1 MVCAEFSVCFWHCS
15 WSSHFCP
22 RLRWQRIRRGLTKPS
37 PRPSQWTGTRRRP
50 IPPAQEQPKNE
61 NPPAPEE
68 PKTFTVT
75 YTDGVG
81 GAVFDN
87 EVHSNLPSGTATPAF
102 SGSLAREGYTFAGW
116 NPAVAE
122 TVTADVTYAAK
133 WEEGKTGPRRVTL
146 PTIPG
151 PDVDLAALD
160 TGHKIDVRFTVLY
173 VGDEFNI
180 GYNYGSSEKTKFVCQ
195 YKTNHS
201 DTAYNNHTIAISDI
215 KAAASRASVNS
226 GYQIVGWSKESNANP
241 TTWSLNKSG
250 TTACN
255 KGSTIYLVAKNPNP
269 TTKYTYTLNYDA
281 NGGTGAPSADSWS
294 TTDASI
300 RYHSFTVKNTIPTRE
315 GYVFKGWKAKDGADT
330 IYAGGALCSV
340 SQQGNDVVKNGNTWT
355 RTLYAVWEEAVPS
368 KPEWSDIR
376 REMQK
381 VSVHVTCINPDVNHT
396 EKTYSYKESN
406 DDTIGSVQDSAGSY
420 TCTVTVHLGRY
431 RLQYNQ
437 DFNREHE
444 FASSLTADVV
454 LQYNGTGWVIAS
466 ALPLELKLT
475 CGSAPTPNPPG
486 SDVLNSLKVLVKCD
500 SKTYHF
506 EKPYKMDDGDYRL
519 EKVDDNTYT
528 VIVLADKYVEKYNA
542 VYPGHT
548 LFDNNTKT
556 IKLVYRYGAWT
567 VVGSNGVTFNVSCEQ
582 KYTVT
587 YTDGVD
593 GEVIFADQVSYK
605 KPGEKTPKFRGT
617 PTRTGYKF
625 IGWEPAVVGT
635 VTANATYTAQWVS
648 ISDLDPAPELVSS
661 LYMNFQCTNENA
673 SHDHRSEM
681 IAIGYGIGAGGV
693 IVTDAA
699 GNPVYNKDGNITA
712 VITFYQDSGFLNEYN
727 KRTGVAHR
735 YADYEPKTKSVDG
748 VLIGEVFHMYK
759 KDYPVVFDVV
769 CGSLYTVT
777 YKDGTNGTVFADDV
791 HSNLNANA
799 ATPAFVGGT
808 PTRPGYVFTG
818 WNPAV
823 AATVTGNATY
833 TAVWEKDANGNGK
846 PDKDEEKYT
855 VTYTDGVE
863 NEEIFADETYSDLLS
878 GTATPAFN
886 GTPTR
891 KGYAFTGWNPA
902 VAATVTGNA
911 TYAAVWEEAAPPKP
925 DKPTPP
931 TDEIGGATVAVKCIT
946 GHGDLSW
953 KIDSSTFTVG
963 EVTGD
968 DTTGYTCTVTVQAEV
983 YVNAFNSDKKANG
996 VKHTLADDAEK
1007 TFTMTYVNGA
1017 WTGPTNPAVTFEV
1030 KCEEELVPVHLVIYR
1045 NGDTSKAYKD
1055 VALESQPKGHVIDL
1069 STIDIADYYTG
1080 NYEFYGWYD
1089 DGAWNNYKANPAN
1102 PPAGL
1107 KEKTVN
1113 GWTNLKCMVYDKYQ
1127 VVYFQSE
1134 EALRD
1139 FQNDHSKTEGRL
1151 YSTTALFGSTLPT
1164 ADAPTPTRTGYTFKF
1179 WSREGQN
1186 GDVTGQTV
1194 NGWTNLYAVWEKNT
1208 YTVTYTDGVDGEAF
1222 ADQAYTAKYEDA
1234 TPAFEGTPTRKGF
1247 VFDGWN
1253 PEVAETVTEDVTYTA
1268 QWKPVQPDKKA
1279 IEGAIG
1285 RGVAV
1290 VCDNQNV
1297 KHGAK
1302 AYKVT
1307 LGEYTAS
1314 NVMGTAA
1321 DGYTCTVTVRA
1332 AKFIEKYSSDM
1343 SDAVHT
1349 LIAGEPA
1356 EKTIELKWNGEK
1368 WVAETELPVT
1378 FHTLCPPEQPSKK
1391 DIEGAIGRGVK
1402 IVCDNQNVKHGG
1414 KDYKPTQG
1422 EYTVSDVTG
1431 TASEGYTCTIT
1442 VKAAKIIEKYSSDM
1456 GKTHALIVGEQAEKT
1471 VELKWDGEK
1480 WVAKTELP
1488 ITFHVECP
1496 PEKPT
1501 YDELKGLGINAKV
1514 DCTTTTAHNGKSYT
1528 LIEDTYNVSDP
1539 ERKGTAYTCI
1549 LTVNAKDYV
1558 AKYNAEENV
1567 GPHTLDDRDS
1577 KTIELTWNGEKWTA
1591 AETSVT
1597 FNVKCELLT
1606 VTYTDGVKGEEVF
1619 ADVVYND
1626 IPYGTNTPAFGTK
1639 DPTRKG
1645 YKFLGWEPVV
1655 ADTVTENA
1663 TYVAQW
1669 EKLYTV
1675 TYTDGAKGKA
1685 FEDQVFTDLESGTKT
1700 PEFNGTPTRK
1710 GYKFL
1715 GWEPVVADTVTE
1727 NVTYTAPVGRT
1738 LHRYLHR
1745 RREGQGVQGSG
1756 LQRS

>member
-1 MVCAEFSVCFWHCS
+1 MDRQMKGEYFKMKNHGLRRFFSLLLALFMVFTLLPTTALAED
-15 WSSHFCP
+15 
-22 RLRWQRIRRGLTKPS
+22 T
-37 PRPSQWTGTRRRP
+37 TGADGTQP
-50 IPPAQEQPKNE
+50 KTVVVDEGEKKTDPPAQEQPKNE

-102 SGSLAREGYTFAGW
+102 SGSLAREGYTFVGW

-315 GYVFKGWKAKDGADT
+315 GYVFKGWKANDGSDT
-330 IYAGGALCSV
+330 IYTGGMTCAV
-340 SQQGNDVVKNGNTWT
+340 SQYGNDVVKNGNTWT
-355 RTLYAVWEEAVPS
+355 RTLYAVWEEVAPPMPD
-368 KPEWSDIR
+368 KPTAPGEGDLSGLIDNI
-376 REMQK
+376 
-381 VSVHVTCINPDVNHT
+381 TVNCTNEAATHELKAKGYT
-396 EKTYSYKESN
+396 LIS
-406 DDTIGSVQDSAGSY
+406 GSY
-420 TCTVTVHLGRY
+420 TTNEVAG
-431 RLQYNQ
+431 
-437 DFNREHE
+437 DAE
-444 FASSLTADVV
+444 
-454 LQYNGTGWVIAS
+454 NG
-466 ALPLELKLT
+466 
-475 CGSAPTPNPPG
+475 
-486 SDVLNSLKVLVKCD
+486 
-500 SKTYHF
+500 Y
-506 EKPYKMDDGDYRL
+506 
-519 EKVDDNTYT
+519 TYT
-528 VIVLADKYVEKYNA
+528 VTINSQKYVEQFDADTGAAHDPKDASATVTLKY
-542 VYPGHT
+542 T
-548 LFDNNTKT
+548 DN
-556 IKLVYRYGAWT
+556 GWT
-567 VVGSNGVTFNVSCEQ
+567 VTS
-582 KYTVT
+582 
-587 YTDGVD
+587 
-593 GEVIFADQVSYK
+593 
-605 KPGEKTPKFRGT
+605 GT
-617 PTRTGYKF
+617 
-625 IGWEPAVVGT
+625 
-635 VTANATYTAQWVS
+635 
-648 ISDLDPAPELVSS
+648 
-661 LYMNFQCTNENA
+661 
-673 SHDHRSEM
+673 
-681 IAIGYGIGAGGV
+681 
-693 IVTDAA
+693 
-699 GNPVYNKDGNITA
+699 
-712 VITFYQDSGFLNEYN
+712 
-727 KRTGVAHR
+727 
-735 YADYEPKTKSVDG
+735 
-748 VLIGEVFHMYK
+748 
-759 KDYPVVFDVV
+759 PVVFDVA
-769 CGSLYTVT
+769 CVT
-777 YKDGTNGTVFADDV
+777 EIVPPAKPGAEDLAKLEAPVEVACTTKPET
-791 HSNLNANA
+791 HNA
-799 ATPAFVGGT
+799 ARFPLIEGT
-808 PTRPGYVFTG
+808 YNIGDVS
-818 WNPAV
+818 
-823 AATVTGNATY
+823 GN
-833 TAVWEKDANGNGK
+833 E
-846 PDKDEEKYT
+846 
-855 VTYTDGVE
+855 TD
-863 NEEIFADETYSDLLS
+863 
-878 GTATPAFN
+878 
-886 GTPTR
+886 
-891 KGYAFTGWNPA
+891 
-902 VAATVTGNA
+902 
-911 TYAAVWEEAAPPKP
+911 
-925 DKPTPP
+925 
-931 TDEIGGATVAVKCIT
+931 
-946 GHGDLSW
+946 
-953 KIDSSTFTVG
+953 
-963 EVTGD
+963 
-968 DTTGYTCTVTVQAEV
+968 GYTCDIIITADEYVTK
-983 YVNAFNSDKKANG
+983 YNTDFG
-996 VKHTLADDAEK
+996 KHTLTGDNTK
-1007 TFTMTYVNGA
+1007 PLTLKYVEGRWVVND
-1017 WTGPTNPAVTFEV
+1017 PVTFPVE
-1030 KCEEELVPVHLVIYR
+1030 CEEELFPVHLVIYR

-1089 DGAWNNYKANPAN
+1089 DGLFNIYKSDPAN

-1134 EALRD
+1134 EAWRD

-1208 YTVTYTDGVDGEAF
+1208 YTVTYTDGVNGEAF

-1234 TPAFEGTPTRKGF
+1234 TPAFEGTPARAGYKFLGWEPTVAETVTENATYVAQWEKLYTVTYTDGVGEKAFKDDVHSDLEKDTPTPAFSGDTPTRKGF
-1247 VFDGWN
+1247 VFDGWT

-1285 RGVAV
+1285 RGVTV

-1297 KHGAK
+1297 NHGEK
-1302 AYKVT
+1302 KYKPT
-1307 LGEYTAS
+1307 LGEYTVS

-1343 SDAVHT
+1343 GDAVHT

-1402 IVCDNQNVKHGG
+1402 IVCDNQNVNHWG

-1431 TASEGYTCTIT
+1431 TASEGYTCTVT
-1442 VKAAKIIEKYSSDM
+1442 VKAAKIVEKYGSDF
-1456 GKTHALIVGEQAEKT
+1456 GKPHDLIIGEAAEKT

-1619 ADVVYND
+1619 EDVVYKD
-1626 IPYGTNTPAFGTK
+1626 IPYGTSTPAFGTK
-1639 DPTRKG
+1639 DPTREG
-1645 YKFLGWEPVV
+1645 YKFVGWEPEV
-1655 ADTVTENA
+1655 AETVTKNV
-1663 TYVAQW
+1663 TYTAKW

-1685 FEDQVFTDLESGTKT
+1685 FKDQVYKDLESGTDT
-1700 PEFNGTPTRK
+1700 PKFDGKPTRK
-1710 GYKFL
+1710 GYTFT
-1715 GWEPVVADTVTE
+1715 GWSPKVTDTVTKD
-1727 NVTYTAPVGRT
+1727 VTYVAQWKSVKNGKDNIPKTGDSEIVMV
-1738 LHRYLHR
+1738 L
-1745 RREGQGVQGSG
+1745 GSVLLFSFCG
-1756 LQRS
+1756 AAAVSVYDRKRKHF

>member
-1 MVCAEFSVCFWHCS
+1 MTA
-15 WSSHFCP
+15 
-22 RLRWQRIRRGLTKPS
+22 
-37 PRPSQWTGTRRRP
+37 
-50 IPPAQEQPKNE
+50 N
-61 NPPAPEE
+61 
-68 PKTFTVT
+68 VT
-75 YTDGVG
+75 YV
-81 GAVFDN
+81 AQW
-87 EVHSNLPSGTATPAF
+87 E
-102 SGSLAREGYTFAGW
+102 AG
-116 NPAVAE
+116 NTSA
-122 TVTADVTYAAK
+122 
-133 WEEGKTGPRRVTL
+133 RRVTL
-146 PTIPG
+146 PTIPK
-151 PDVDLAALD
+151 PDPAPADLN

-255 KGSTIYLVAKNPNP
+255 KGTTIYLVAKNPNP

-300 RYHSFTVKNTIPTRE
+300 RYHSFTVKNTTPTRE
-315 GYVFKGWKAKDGADT
+315 GYVFKGWKAKDGSDT
-330 IYAGGALCSV
+330 IYTGGTLCSV
-340 SQQGNDVVKNGNTWT
+340 SQYGNDVVKNGNTWT
-355 RTLYAVWEEAVPS
+355 RTLYAVWEEDAPAQPTPLDEAGVKALLGENAVQIICTNTQISHGS
-368 KPEWSDIR
+368 KTFGLIDGTFTVHQSNNRCEVVINSFSPYVNEFNAAVSVPAGTHITDNSMAGQNRTKINLVWSDG
-376 REMQK
+376 K
-381 VSVHVTCINPDVNHT
+381 WTAADAPAKYHVLCSSQPAEPTAPGEGDLENI
-396 EKTYSYKESN
+396 EKLVRIVCDRNIHDAKEYGV
-406 DDTIGSVQDSAGSY
+406 IAGSCEFGDIDMTGDVP
-420 TCTVTVHLGRY
+420 TCPVTIQAAEYVK
-431 RLQYNQ
+431 
-437 DFNREHE
+437 
-444 FASSLTADVV
+444 A
-454 LQYNGTGWVIAS
+454 YNGTIGVEHTITGDTERLLILAWDANNNVWRPMTDTPVTFTVICPPAKPGAEDLAKLEAPVEVVCTTKPETHTAAPFS
-466 ALPLELKLT
+466 LIEGTYDIGDVSGNETDGYTCDITVTAGNYVALYNTDFGKHTLT
-475 CGSAPTPNPPG
+475 GDN
-486 SDVLNSLKVLVKCD
+486 
-500 SKTYHF
+500 SKT
-506 EKPYKMDDGDYRL
+506 L
-519 EKVDDNTYT
+519 T
-528 VIVLADKYVEKYNA
+528 LKYVE
-542 VYPGHT
+542 G
-548 LFDNNTKT
+548 
-556 IKLVYRYGAWT
+556 RW
-567 VVGSNGVTFNVSCEQ
+567 VVNDPVTF
-582 KYTVT
+582 
-587 YTDGVD
+587 
-593 GEVIFADQVSYK
+593 
-605 KPGEKTPKFRGT
+605 
-617 PTRTGYKF
+617 
-625 IGWEPAVVGT
+625 
-635 VTANATYTAQWVS
+635 
-648 ISDLDPAPELVSS
+648 
-661 LYMNFQCTNENA
+661 
-673 SHDHRSEM
+673 
-681 IAIGYGIGAGGV
+681 
-693 IVTDAA
+693 
-699 GNPVYNKDGNITA
+699 PV
-712 VITFYQDSGFLNEYN
+712 E
-727 KRTGVAHR
+727 
-735 YADYEPKTKSVDG
+735 
-748 VLIGEVFHMYK
+748 
-759 KDYPVVFDVV
+759 
-769 CGSLYTVT
+769 
-777 YKDGTNGTVFADDV
+777 
-791 HSNLNANA
+791 
-799 ATPAFVGGT
+799 
-808 PTRPGYVFTG
+808 
-818 WNPAV
+818 
-823 AATVTGNATY
+823 
-833 TAVWEKDANGNGK
+833 
-846 PDKDEEKYT
+846 
-855 VTYTDGVE
+855 
-863 NEEIFADETYSDLLS
+863 
-878 GTATPAFN
+878 
-886 GTPTR
+886 
-891 KGYAFTGWNPA
+891 
-902 VAATVTGNA
+902 
-911 TYAAVWEEAAPPKP
+911 
-925 DKPTPP
+925 
-931 TDEIGGATVAVKCIT
+931 
-946 GHGDLSW
+946 
-953 KIDSSTFTVG
+953 
-963 EVTGD
+963 
-968 DTTGYTCTVTVQAEV
+968 
-983 YVNAFNSDKKANG
+983 
-996 VKHTLADDAEK
+996 
-1007 TFTMTYVNGA
+1007 
-1017 WTGPTNPAVTFEV
+1017 
-1030 KCEEELVPVHLVIYR
+1030 CEEELFPVHLVIYR

-1089 DGAWNNYKANPAN
+1089 DGLFNIYKSDPAN

-1208 YTVTYTDGVDGEAF
+1208 YTVTYTDGVNGEAF

-1247 VFDGWN
+1247 VFDGWT
-1253 PEVAETVTEDVTYTA
+1253 PEVAETVTDDATYTA

-1307 LGEYTAS
+1307 LGEYTVS

-1343 SDAVHT
+1343 GDAVHT

-1402 IVCDNQNVKHGG
+1402 IVCDNQNVNHWG

-1456 GKTHALIVGEQAEKT
+1456 GKAHALIVGEQPEKT
-1471 VELKWDGEK
+1471 VELKWNGEK

-1619 ADVVYND
+1619 EDVVYKD
-1626 IPYGTNTPAFGTK
+1626 IPYGTSTPAFGTK

-1645 YKFLGWEPVV
+1645 YKFVGWEPEV
-1655 ADTVTENA
+1655 AETVTKNV
-1663 TYVAQW
+1663 TYTAKW

-1675 TYTDGAKGKA
+1675 TYTDGVKGKA
-1685 FEDQVFTDLESGTKT
+1685 FKDQVYSDLEAGTDT
-1700 PEFNGTPTRK
+1700 PKFDGKPTRK
-1710 GYKFL
+1710 GYTFT
-1715 GWEPVVADTVTE
+1715 GWSPKVTDTVTKD
-1727 NVTYTAPVGRT
+1727 VTYVAQWKSVKNGKDNIPKTGDSEIVMV
-1738 LHRYLHR
+1738 L
-1745 RREGQGVQGSG
+1745 GSVLLFSFCG
-1756 LQRS
+1756 AAAVSVYDRKRKHF

>member
-1 MVCAEFSVCFWHCS
+1 MQTVCASGMDHQMKGEYFKMKNHGLRRIFSLLLALFMVFTLL
-15 WSSHFCP
+15 P
-22 RLRWQRIRRGLTKPS
+22 TTALAEDT
-37 PRPSQWTGTRRRP
+37 TGADETQP
-50 IPPAQEQPKNE
+50 KTVVVDEGEKKTDPPAQEQPKNE

-75 YTDGVG
+75 YTDGAD

-87 EVHSNLPSGTATPAF
+87 DVHSNLPSGTATPAF
-102 SGSLAREGYTFAGW
+102 SGSLAREGYTFVGW

-133 WEEGKTGPRRVTL
+133 WEEGKTNARRVPL
-146 PTIPG
+146 PTIPK
-151 PDVDLAALD
+151 PDPAPADLN

-215 KAAASRASVNS
+215 KAAAGRASVNS

-315 GYVFKGWKAKDGADT
+315 GYVFKGWKANDGSDT
-330 IYAGGALCSV
+330 IYTGGMTCAV
-340 SQQGNDVVKNGNTWT
+340 SQYGNDVVKNGNTWT
-355 RTLYAVWEEAVPS
+355 RTLYAVWEEA
-368 KPEWSDIR
+368 
-376 REMQK
+376 
-381 VSVHVTCINPDVNHT
+381 
-396 EKTYSYKESN
+396 
-406 DDTIGSVQDSAGSY
+406 
-420 TCTVTVHLGRY
+420 
-431 RLQYNQ
+431 
-437 DFNREHE
+437 
-444 FASSLTADVV
+444 
-454 LQYNGTGWVIAS
+454 
-466 ALPLELKLT
+466 
-475 CGSAPTPNPPG
+475 
-486 SDVLNSLKVLVKCD
+486 
-500 SKTYHF
+500 
-506 EKPYKMDDGDYRL
+506 
-519 EKVDDNTYT
+519 
-528 VIVLADKYVEKYNA
+528 
-542 VYPGHT
+542 
-548 LFDNNTKT
+548 
-556 IKLVYRYGAWT
+556 
-567 VVGSNGVTFNVSCEQ
+567 
-582 KYTVT
+582 
-587 YTDGVD
+587 
-593 GEVIFADQVSYK
+593 
-605 KPGEKTPKFRGT
+605 
-617 PTRTGYKF
+617 
-625 IGWEPAVVGT
+625 
-635 VTANATYTAQWVS
+635 
-648 ISDLDPAPELVSS
+648 
-661 LYMNFQCTNENA
+661 
-673 SHDHRSEM
+673 
-681 IAIGYGIGAGGV
+681 
-693 IVTDAA
+693 
-699 GNPVYNKDGNITA
+699 
-712 VITFYQDSGFLNEYN
+712 
-727 KRTGVAHR
+727 
-735 YADYEPKTKSVDG
+735 
-748 VLIGEVFHMYK
+748 
-759 KDYPVVFDVV
+759 
-769 CGSLYTVT
+769 
-777 YKDGTNGTVFADDV
+777 
-791 HSNLNANA
+791 
-799 ATPAFVGGT
+799 
-808 PTRPGYVFTG
+808 
-818 WNPAV
+818 
-823 AATVTGNATY
+823 
-833 TAVWEKDANGNGK
+833 
-846 PDKDEEKYT
+846 
-855 VTYTDGVE
+855 
-863 NEEIFADETYSDLLS
+863 
-878 GTATPAFN
+878 
-886 GTPTR
+886 
-891 KGYAFTGWNPA
+891 
-902 VAATVTGNA
+902 
-911 TYAAVWEEAAPPKP
+911 APPKP
-925 DKPTPP
+925 DKPTAPG
-931 TDEIGGATVAVKCIT
+931 E
-946 GHGDLSW
+946 GDLSGL
-953 KIDSSTFTVG
+953 IGQITVNCTNG
-963 EVTGD
+963 KAAHELKTKGYTLISGSYTTSEVAGD
-968 DTTGYTCTVTVQAEV
+968 AENGYTCTVTINSQKYVEQFDTDTGAAHTPKDAAATVTLKHTDNGWAVERGVPVVFNVVCVTEIVPPAKPGAEDLANLEAPV
-983 YVNAFNSDKKANG
+983 EVVCTTKPETHAAAHFSLGDGTYTIGDVAGNKTDGYTCDITVTADRYVWWYNLDYG
-996 VKHTLADDAEK
+996 KHTLTGDNTK
-1007 TFTMTYVNGA
+1007 TLTLKYVEGQ
-1017 WTGPTNPAVTFEV
+1017 WAVDTPITFPVE
-1030 KCEEELVPVHLVIYR
+1030 CEEELFPVHLVIYR

-1055 VALESQPKGHVIDL
+1055 IPLESQPKGHVIDL

-1151 YSTTALFGSTLPT
+1151 YSTTAPFGSTLPT

-1208 YTVTYTDGVDGEAF
+1208 YTVTYTDGVNGEAF
-1222 ADQAYTAKYEDA
+1222 ADQTYTAKYEDA
-1234 TPAFEGTPTRKGF
+1234 TPTFEGTPARKGF

-1253 PEVAETVTEDVTYTA
+1253 PEVAETVTDNATYTA

-1307 LGEYTAS
+1307 LGEYTVS
-1314 NVMGTAA
+1314 DVMGTAA

-1343 SDAVHT
+1343 GDAVHT

-1391 DIEGAIGRGVK
+1391 DIEGAIGRGVR
-1402 IVCDNQNVKHGG
+1402 IVCDNQNVNHWA

-1442 VKAAKIIEKYSSDM
+1442 VKAAKIVEKYGSDF
-1456 GKTHALIVGEQAEKT
+1456 GKPHDLIIGEAAEKT

-1514 DCTTTTAHNGKSYT
+1514 DCTTTTAHNDKSYT
-1528 LIEDTYNVSDP
+1528 LIEGTYEVSDP

-1619 ADVVYND
+1619 EDVVYKD
-1626 IPYGTNTPAFGTK
+1626 IPYGTSTPAFGTK
-1639 DPTRKG
+1639 DPTREG
-1645 YKFLGWEPVV
+1645 YKFVGWEPEV
-1655 ADTVTENA
+1655 AETVTENV
-1663 TYVAQW
+1663 TYTAKW

-1685 FEDQVFTDLESGTKT
+1685 FKDQVYSDLEAGTDT
-1700 PEFNGTPTRK
+1700 PKFDGKPTRK
-1710 GYKFL
+1710 GYTFT
-1715 GWEPVVADTVTE
+1715 GWSPKVTDTVTKD
-1727 NVTYTAPVGRT
+1727 VTYVAQWKSVKNGKDNIPKTGDSEIVMV
-1738 LHRYLHR
+1738 L
-1745 RREGQGVQGSG
+1745 GSILLFSFCG
-1756 LQRS
+1756 AAAVSVYDRKRKHF

>member
-1 MVCAEFSVCFWHCS
+1 MTA
-15 WSSHFCP
+15 
-22 RLRWQRIRRGLTKPS
+22 
-37 PRPSQWTGTRRRP
+37 
-50 IPPAQEQPKNE
+50 N
-61 NPPAPEE
+61 
-68 PKTFTVT
+68 VT
-75 YTDGVG
+75 Y
-81 GAVFDN
+81 
-87 EVHSNLPSGTATPAF
+87 
-102 SGSLAREGYTFAGW
+102 
-116 NPAVAE
+116 VAQ
-122 TVTADVTYAAK
+122 
-133 WEEGKTGPRRVTL
+133 WEAGKTSARRVTL
-146 PTIPG
+146 PTIPA
-151 PDVDLAALD
+151 PDPAPAALN
-160 TGHKIDVRFTVLY
+160 TGHKIDVTFTVLY
-173 VGDEFNI
+173 VGDEFRI

-195 YKTNHS
+195 YSSNHS

-215 KAAASRASVNS
+215 KAAAGRATVNS
-226 GYQIVGWSKESNANP
+226 GYTIVGWSKESNANP

-294 TTDASI
+294 TTDAAI

-315 GYVFKGWKAKDGADT
+315 GYVFKGWKAKDGSDT
-330 IYAGGALCSV
+330 IYTGGTLCSV

-355 RTLYAVWEEAVPS
+355 RTLYAVWEEDAPAKPTAPDNDTVKALLGENAVQIICTNAQIGHGS
-368 KPEWSDIR
+368 KTFGLIDGTFTVYQSNNRCEVVINSLSPYVNEFNAAVSVPAGTHITDNSMAGQNRTKINLVWSDG
-376 REMQK
+376 K
-381 VSVHVTCINPDVNHT
+381 WTAADAPAKYHVLCSLQPVEPTTPGEGDLENI
-396 EKTYSYKESN
+396 EKLVRIVCDRNIHDAKEYGV
-406 DDTIGSVQDSAGSY
+406 IAGSCEFGGIDMTGDVP
-420 TCTVTVHLGRY
+420 TCPVTIRAAKYV
-431 RLQYNQ
+431 
-437 DFNREHE
+437 E
-444 FASSLTADVV
+444 A
-454 LQYNGTGWVIAS
+454 YNGTIGVEHTITGDTERLLILAWDANNNVWRPMTDTPVTFTVVCPPAKPG
-466 ALPLELKLT
+466 AEDLAKLEAPVEVACTTKPETHAAARFSLIEGTYDIGDVSGNETDGYTCDIIITADEYVTKYNTDFGKHTLT
-475 CGSAPTPNPPG
+475 G
-486 SDVLNSLKVLVKCD
+486 
-500 SKTYHF
+500 
-506 EKPYKMDDGDYRL
+506 
-519 EKVDDNTYT
+519 DNTKPLT
-528 VIVLADKYVEKYNA
+528 LKYVE
-542 VYPGHT
+542 G
-548 LFDNNTKT
+548 
-556 IKLVYRYGAWT
+556 RW
-567 VVGSNGVTFNVSCEQ
+567 VVNDPVTF
-582 KYTVT
+582 
-587 YTDGVD
+587 
-593 GEVIFADQVSYK
+593 
-605 KPGEKTPKFRGT
+605 
-617 PTRTGYKF
+617 
-625 IGWEPAVVGT
+625 AV
-635 VTANATYTAQWVS
+635 
-648 ISDLDPAPELVSS
+648 E
-661 LYMNFQCTNENA
+661 
-673 SHDHRSEM
+673 
-681 IAIGYGIGAGGV
+681 
-693 IVTDAA
+693 
-699 GNPVYNKDGNITA
+699 
-712 VITFYQDSGFLNEYN
+712 
-727 KRTGVAHR
+727 
-735 YADYEPKTKSVDG
+735 
-748 VLIGEVFHMYK
+748 
-759 KDYPVVFDVV
+759 
-769 CGSLYTVT
+769 
-777 YKDGTNGTVFADDV
+777 
-791 HSNLNANA
+791 
-799 ATPAFVGGT
+799 
-808 PTRPGYVFTG
+808 
-818 WNPAV
+818 
-823 AATVTGNATY
+823 
-833 TAVWEKDANGNGK
+833 
-846 PDKDEEKYT
+846 
-855 VTYTDGVE
+855 
-863 NEEIFADETYSDLLS
+863 
-878 GTATPAFN
+878 
-886 GTPTR
+886 
-891 KGYAFTGWNPA
+891 
-902 VAATVTGNA
+902 
-911 TYAAVWEEAAPPKP
+911 
-925 DKPTPP
+925 
-931 TDEIGGATVAVKCIT
+931 
-946 GHGDLSW
+946 
-953 KIDSSTFTVG
+953 
-963 EVTGD
+963 
-968 DTTGYTCTVTVQAEV
+968 
-983 YVNAFNSDKKANG
+983 
-996 VKHTLADDAEK
+996 
-1007 TFTMTYVNGA
+1007 
-1017 WTGPTNPAVTFEV
+1017 
-1030 KCEEELVPVHLVIYR
+1030 CEEELFPVHLVIYR
-1045 NGDTSKAYKD
+1045 NGNTKTAYKD
-1055 VALESQPKGHVIDL
+1055 IALESQPKGHVIDL

-1089 DGAWNNYKANPAN
+1089 DGLFNIYKSDPAN

-1186 GDVTGQTV
+1186 SDVTGQTV

-1208 YTVTYTDGVDGEAF
+1208 YTVTYTDGVNGEAF

-1234 TPAFEGTPTRKGF
+1234 TPAFEGTPARAGYKFLGWEPTVAETVTENATYVAQWEKLYTVTYTDGVGGKAFKDDVHSDLEKDTPTPAFSGDTPTRKGF

-1297 KHGAK
+1297 KHGEK
-1302 AYKVT
+1302 KYKPT
-1307 LGEYTAS
+1307 LGEYTVS
-1314 NVMGTAA
+1314 DVMGTAA
-1321 DGYTCTVTVRA
+1321 DGYTCTVTVKA

-1402 IVCDNQNVKHGG
+1402 IVCDNQNVNHWG

-1431 TASEGYTCTIT
+1431 TASEGYTCTVT

-1456 GKTHALIVGEQAEKT
+1456 GKTHELIIGEQAEKA
-1471 VELKWDGEK
+1471 VELKWNGEK

-1528 LIEDTYNVSDP
+1528 LIEGTYNVSDP

-1619 ADVVYND
+1619 ADVVYKD
-1626 IPYGTNTPAFGTK
+1626 IPYGTSTPAFGTK

-1645 YKFLGWEPVV
+1645 YKFVGWEPEV
-1655 ADTVTENA
+1655 AETVTKNV
-1663 TYVAQW
+1663 TYTAKW

-1685 FEDQVFTDLESGTKT
+1685 FKDQVYSDLEAGTDT
-1700 PEFNGTPTRK
+1700 PKFDGKPTRK
-1710 GYKFL
+1710 GYTFT
-1715 GWEPVVADTVTE
+1715 GWSPKVTDTVTKD
-1727 NVTYTAPVGRT
+1727 VTYVAQWKSVKNGKDNIPKTGDSEIVMV
-1738 LHRYLHR
+1738 L
-1745 RREGQGVQGSG
+1745 GSVLLFSFCG
-1756 LQRS
+1756 AAAVSVYDRKRKHF

>member
-1 MVCAEFSVCFWHCS
+1 MKGEYFKMKSHGLRRIFSLFLALFMVFTLLPTTALAED
-15 WSSHFCP
+15 
-22 RLRWQRIRRGLTKPS
+22 T
-37 PRPSQWTGTRRRP
+37 TGADETQP
-50 IPPAQEQPKNE
+50 KTVVVDEGEKKTDPPAQEQPKNE

-102 SGSLAREGYTFAGW
+102 SGSLAREGYTFVGW

-294 TTDASI
+294 TTDAAI

-315 GYVFKGWKAKDGADT
+315 GYVFKGWKAKDGSDT
-330 IYAGGALCSV
+330 IYTGGTLCSV
-340 SQQGNDVVKNGNTWT
+340 SQYGNDVVKNGNTWT
-355 RTLYAVWEEAVPS
+355 RTLYAVWEEA
-368 KPEWSDIR
+368 
-376 REMQK
+376 
-381 VSVHVTCINPDVNHT
+381 T
-396 EKTYSYKESN
+396 
-406 DDTIGSVQDSAGSY
+406 
-420 TCTVTVHLGRY
+420 
-431 RLQYNQ
+431 
-437 DFNREHE
+437 
-444 FASSLTADVV
+444 
-454 LQYNGTGWVIAS
+454 
-466 ALPLELKLT
+466 
-475 CGSAPTPNPPG
+475 
-486 SDVLNSLKVLVKCD
+486 
-500 SKTYHF
+500 
-506 EKPYKMDDGDYRL
+506 
-519 EKVDDNTYT
+519 
-528 VIVLADKYVEKYNA
+528 
-542 VYPGHT
+542 
-548 LFDNNTKT
+548 
-556 IKLVYRYGAWT
+556 
-567 VVGSNGVTFNVSCEQ
+567 
-582 KYTVT
+582 
-587 YTDGVD
+587 
-593 GEVIFADQVSYK
+593 
-605 KPGEKTPKFRGT
+605 
-617 PTRTGYKF
+617 
-625 IGWEPAVVGT
+625 
-635 VTANATYTAQWVS
+635 
-648 ISDLDPAPELVSS
+648 
-661 LYMNFQCTNENA
+661 
-673 SHDHRSEM
+673 
-681 IAIGYGIGAGGV
+681 
-693 IVTDAA
+693 
-699 GNPVYNKDGNITA
+699 
-712 VITFYQDSGFLNEYN
+712 
-727 KRTGVAHR
+727 
-735 YADYEPKTKSVDG
+735 
-748 VLIGEVFHMYK
+748 
-759 KDYPVVFDVV
+759 
-769 CGSLYTVT
+769 
-777 YKDGTNGTVFADDV
+777 
-791 HSNLNANA
+791 
-799 ATPAFVGGT
+799 
-808 PTRPGYVFTG
+808 
-818 WNPAV
+818 
-823 AATVTGNATY
+823 
-833 TAVWEKDANGNGK
+833 
-846 PDKDEEKYT
+846 
-855 VTYTDGVE
+855 
-863 NEEIFADETYSDLLS
+863 
-878 GTATPAFN
+878 
-886 GTPTR
+886 
-891 KGYAFTGWNPA
+891 
-902 VAATVTGNA
+902 
-911 TYAAVWEEAAPPKP
+911 PPKP
-925 DKPTPP
+925 DKPTAPG
-931 TDEIGGATVAVKCIT
+931 E
-946 GHGDLSW
+946 GDLSGL
-953 KIDSSTFTVG
+953 IGNITVNCTNG
-963 EVTGD
+963 KAAHELKAKGYTLISGSYTTNEVAGDAENGYTYTVTINSQKYVEQFDADTGATHD
-968 DTTGYTCTVTVQAEV
+968 PKDASATVTLKYTDNGWTVTSGTPVVFNVACVTEIVPPAKPGAEDLAKLEAPVEVACTTKPETHNAVHFSLRGGTYTIGDVAGNETDGYTCDITVTADK
-983 YVNAFNSDKKANG
+983 YVARYNMDYG
-996 VKHTLADDAEK
+996 KHTLTGDNTK
-1007 TFTMTYVNGA
+1007 TLTLKYVEGQ
-1017 WTGPTNPAVTFEV
+1017 WAVDTPITFPVE
-1030 KCEEELVPVHLVIYR
+1030 CEEELFPVHLVIYR
-1045 NGDTSKAYKD
+1045 NGNTTTAYKD

-1208 YTVTYTDGVDGEAF
+1208 YTVTYTDGVNGEAF

-1234 TPAFEGTPTRKGF
+1234 TPAFEGTPARKGF
-1247 VFDGWN
+1247 VFDGWT
-1253 PEVAETVTEDVTYTA
+1253 PEVAETVTDNATYTA

-1307 LGEYTAS
+1307 LGEYTVS

-1402 IVCDNQNVKHGG
+1402 IVCDNQNVNHWG

-1619 ADVVYND
+1619 EDVVYKD
-1626 IPYGTNTPAFGTK
+1626 IPYGTSTPAFGTK
-1639 DPTRKG
+1639 DPTREG
-1645 YKFLGWEPVV
+1645 YKFVGWEPEV
-1655 ADTVTENA
+1655 AETVTENV
-1663 TYVAQW
+1663 TYTAKW

-1685 FEDQVFTDLESGTKT
+1685 FKDQVYSDLEAGTDT
-1700 PEFNGTPTRK
+1700 PKFDGKPTRK
-1710 GYKFL
+1710 GYTFT
-1715 GWEPVVADTVTE
+1715 GWSPKVTDTVTKD
-1727 NVTYTAPVGRT
+1727 VTYVAQWKSVKNGKDNIPKTGDSEIVMV
-1738 LHRYLHR
+1738 L
-1745 RREGQGVQGSG
+1745 GSVLLFSFCG
-1756 LQRS
+1756 AAAVSVYDRKRKHF

>member
-1 MVCAEFSVCFWHCS
+1 MDRQMKGEYFMMKNHGLRRIFSLFLALFMVFTLLPTTALAED
-15 WSSHFCP
+15 
-22 RLRWQRIRRGLTKPS
+22 T
-37 PRPSQWTGTRRRP
+37 TGADETP
-50 IPPAQEQPKNE
+50 PKTVVVNEGEKKTDPPAQEQPKNE

-75 YTDGVG
+75 YTDGAD
-81 GAVFDN
+81 GAVFPNQVYRDL
-87 EVHSNLPSGTATPAF
+87 SSGTPTPAF
-102 SGSLAREGYTFAGW
+102 DGTLAREGYTFAGW
-116 NPAVAE
+116 NPTVAG

-133 WEEGKTGPRRVTL
+133 WEEGKTGPRRVTV

-151 PDVDLAALD
+151 PDVDPAALD

-294 TTDASI
+294 TTDAAI

-315 GYVFKGWKAKDGADT
+315 GYVFKGWKAKDGSDT
-330 IYAGGALCSV
+330 IYTGGTLCSV

-355 RTLYAVWEEAVPS
+355 RTLYAVWEKAVPS
-368 KPEWSDIR
+368 KPQWSDIR
-376 REMQK
+376 GEMQK
-381 VSVHVTCINPDVNHT
+381 VSVHVTCSNPDVNHT

-605 KPGEKTPKFRGT
+605 KSGEKTPAFRGT

-625 IGWEPAVVGT
+625 IGWEPAVSGT

-681 IAIGYGIGAGGV
+681 IGIGFGIGAGGV

-833 TAVWEKDANGNGK
+833 TAVWEEDANGNGT

-855 VTYTDGVE
+855 VSYTDGVE
-863 NEEIFADETYSDLLS
+863 NEEIFADQVYGNLLS

-891 KGYAFTGWNPA
+891 TGYVFGGWNPA

-911 TYAAVWEEAAPPKP
+911 TYTAVWEEDANGNGTP
-925 DKPTPP
+925 DKDEEKYTVSYTDGVENEEIFADQVYGNLLSGTATP
-931 TDEIGGATVAVKCIT
+931 
-946 GHGDLSW
+946 
-953 KIDSSTFTVG
+953 
-963 EVTGD
+963 
-968 DTTGYTCTVTVQAEV
+968 
-983 YVNAFNSDKKANG
+983 AFNG
-996 VKHTLADDAEK
+996 
-1007 TFTMTYVNGA
+1007 
-1017 WTGPTNPAVTFEV
+1017 
-1030 KCEEELVPVHLVIYR
+1030 
-1045 NGDTSKAYKD
+1045 
-1055 VALESQPKGHVIDL
+1055 
-1069 STIDIADYYTG
+1069 
-1080 NYEFYGWYD
+1080 
-1089 DGAWNNYKANPAN
+1089 
-1102 PPAGL
+1102 
-1107 KEKTVN
+1107 
-1113 GWTNLKCMVYDKYQ
+1113 
-1127 VVYFQSE
+1127 
-1134 EALRD
+1134 
-1139 FQNDHSKTEGRL
+1139 
-1151 YSTTALFGSTLPT
+1151 
-1164 ADAPTPTRTGYTFKF
+1164 TPTRAGYKF
-1179 WSREGQN
+1179 LGWEPTVAET
-1186 GDVTGQTV
+1186 VTESATYVAQ
-1194 NGWTNLYAVWEKNT
+1194 WEKL
-1208 YTVTYTDGVDGEAF
+1208 YTVTYTDGVGGKAF
-1222 ADQAYTAKYEDA
+1222 KDDVHSDLEKDTK
-1234 TPAFEGTPTRKGF
+1234 TPAYKDGIPTRKGF
-1247 VFDGWN
+1247 KFLGWE
-1253 PEVAETVTEDVTYTA
+1253 PEVADTVTEDVTYTA
-1268 QWKPVQPDKKA
+1268 KW
-1279 IEGAIG
+1279 
-1285 RGVAV
+1285 
-1290 VCDNQNV
+1290 
-1297 KHGAK
+1297 
-1302 AYKVT
+1302 
-1307 LGEYTAS
+1307 GE
-1314 NVMGTAA
+1314 
-1321 DGYTCTVTVRA
+1321 
-1332 AKFIEKYSSDM
+1332 
-1343 SDAVHT
+1343 
-1349 LIAGEPA
+1349 
-1356 EKTIELKWNGEK
+1356 
-1368 WVAETELPVT
+1368 
-1378 FHTLCPPEQPSKK
+1378 
-1391 DIEGAIGRGVK
+1391 
-1402 IVCDNQNVKHGG
+1402 
-1414 KDYKPTQG
+1414 
-1422 EYTVSDVTG
+1422 
-1431 TASEGYTCTIT
+1431 
-1442 VKAAKIIEKYSSDM
+1442 
-1456 GKTHALIVGEQAEKT
+1456 
-1471 VELKWDGEK
+1471 
-1480 WVAKTELP
+1480 
-1488 ITFHVECP
+1488 
-1496 PEKPT
+1496 
-1501 YDELKGLGINAKV
+1501 
-1514 DCTTTTAHNGKSYT
+1514 
-1528 LIEDTYNVSDP
+1528 
-1539 ERKGTAYTCI
+1539 
-1549 LTVNAKDYV
+1549 
-1558 AKYNAEENV
+1558 
-1567 GPHTLDDRDS
+1567 
-1577 KTIELTWNGEKWTA
+1577 
-1591 AETSVT
+1591 
-1597 FNVKCELLT
+1597 
-1606 VTYTDGVKGEEVF
+1606 
-1619 ADVVYND
+1619 
-1626 IPYGTNTPAFGTK
+1626 
-1639 DPTRKG
+1639 
-1645 YKFLGWEPVV
+1645 
-1655 ADTVTENA
+1655 
-1663 TYVAQW
+1663 
-1669 EKLYTV
+1669 LYTV

-1685 FEDQVFTDLESGTKT
+1685 FEDQVYENVLSGTKT
-1700 PEFNGTPTRK
+1700 PNFDGTPTRK
-1710 GYKFL
+1710 GYKFV
-1715 GWEPVVADTVTE
+1715 GWEPEVAETVTE
-1727 NVTYTAPVGRT
+1727 NVTYTAKWEELYTVT
-1738 LHRYLHR
+1738 YTD
-1745 RREGQGVQGSG
+1745 GVKGKAFKDQVYSDLEAGTDTPKFDGKPTRKGYTFTGWSPKVTDTVTKDVTYVAQWKSVKNGKDNIPKTGDSEIVMVLGSVLLFSFCG
-1756 LQRS
+1756 AAAVSVYDRKRKHF

>member
-1 MVCAEFSVCFWHCS
+1 M
-15 WSSHFCP
+15 
-22 RLRWQRIRRGLTKPS
+22 
-37 PRPSQWTGTRRRP
+37 
-50 IPPAQEQPKNE
+50 
-61 NPPAPEE
+61 
-68 PKTFTVT
+68 
-75 YTDGVG
+75 
-81 GAVFDN
+81 
-87 EVHSNLPSGTATPAF
+87 
-102 SGSLAREGYTFAGW
+102 
-116 NPAVAE
+116 
-122 TVTADVTYAAK
+122 TADVTYAAK
-133 WEEGKTGPRRVTL
+133 WEAGKTNARRVPL
-146 PTIPG
+146 PTIPK
-151 PDVDLAALD
+151 PDPAPADLN

-294 TTDASI
+294 TTDAAI
-300 RYHSFTVKNTIPTRE
+300 RYHSFTVKNTVPTRE
-315 GYVFKGWKAKDGADT
+315 GYVFKGWKAKDGSDT
-330 IYAGGALCSV
+330 IYTGGTLCSV

-355 RTLYAVWEEAVPS
+355 RTLYAVWEEA
-368 KPEWSDIR
+368 
-376 REMQK
+376 
-381 VSVHVTCINPDVNHT
+381 
-396 EKTYSYKESN
+396 
-406 DDTIGSVQDSAGSY
+406 
-420 TCTVTVHLGRY
+420 
-431 RLQYNQ
+431 
-437 DFNREHE
+437 
-444 FASSLTADVV
+444 
-454 LQYNGTGWVIAS
+454 
-466 ALPLELKLT
+466 
-475 CGSAPTPNPPG
+475 
-486 SDVLNSLKVLVKCD
+486 
-500 SKTYHF
+500 
-506 EKPYKMDDGDYRL
+506 
-519 EKVDDNTYT
+519 
-528 VIVLADKYVEKYNA
+528 
-542 VYPGHT
+542 
-548 LFDNNTKT
+548 
-556 IKLVYRYGAWT
+556 
-567 VVGSNGVTFNVSCEQ
+567 
-582 KYTVT
+582 
-587 YTDGVD
+587 
-593 GEVIFADQVSYK
+593 
-605 KPGEKTPKFRGT
+605 
-617 PTRTGYKF
+617 
-625 IGWEPAVVGT
+625 
-635 VTANATYTAQWVS
+635 
-648 ISDLDPAPELVSS
+648 
-661 LYMNFQCTNENA
+661 
-673 SHDHRSEM
+673 
-681 IAIGYGIGAGGV
+681 
-693 IVTDAA
+693 
-699 GNPVYNKDGNITA
+699 
-712 VITFYQDSGFLNEYN
+712 
-727 KRTGVAHR
+727 
-735 YADYEPKTKSVDG
+735 
-748 VLIGEVFHMYK
+748 
-759 KDYPVVFDVV
+759 
-769 CGSLYTVT
+769 
-777 YKDGTNGTVFADDV
+777 
-791 HSNLNANA
+791 
-799 ATPAFVGGT
+799 
-808 PTRPGYVFTG
+808 
-818 WNPAV
+818 
-823 AATVTGNATY
+823 
-833 TAVWEKDANGNGK
+833 
-846 PDKDEEKYT
+846 
-855 VTYTDGVE
+855 
-863 NEEIFADETYSDLLS
+863 
-878 GTATPAFN
+878 
-886 GTPTR
+886 
-891 KGYAFTGWNPA
+891 
-902 VAATVTGNA
+902 
-911 TYAAVWEEAAPPKP
+911 APPKP
-925 DKPTPP
+925 DKPTAPG
-931 TDEIGGATVAVKCIT
+931 E
-946 GHGDLSW
+946 GDLSGL
-953 KIDSSTFTVG
+953 IDNVTVNCTNEAATHVPNSKSYVLIAG
-963 EVTGD
+963 SYNTSEVEGD
-968 DTTGYTCTVTVQAEV
+968 AENGYTCTVTINSQKYVEQFDTDTGAAHTPKDAAATVTLKHTDNGWAVERGVPVVFNVVCVTEIVPPARPGAEDLSNLKAPV
-983 YVNAFNSDKKANG
+983 DVTCTTKPETHAAVHFSLRGGTYTIGDVAGNETDGYTCDITVTADKYVARYNMDYG
-996 VKHTLADDAEK
+996 KHTLTGDNTK
-1007 TFTMTYVNGA
+1007 TLTLKYVEGQ
-1017 WTGPTNPAVTFEV
+1017 WAVDTPITFPVE
-1030 KCEEELVPVHLVIYR
+1030 CEEELFPVHLVIYR

-1089 DGAWNNYKANPAN
+1089 DGLFNIYKSDPAN

-1134 EALRD
+1134 EAWRD

-1208 YTVTYTDGVDGEAF
+1208 YTVTYTDGVNGEAF

-1234 TPAFEGTPTRKGF
+1234 TPTFEGTPTRAGYKFLGWEPTVAETVTENVTYVAQWEKLYTVTYTDGVDGKAFKDDVHSDLEKDTPTPAFSGGTPTRKGF

-1297 KHGAK
+1297 NHGEK
-1302 AYKVT
+1302 KYKPT
-1307 LGEYTAS
+1307 LGEYTVS
-1314 NVMGTAA
+1314 DVMGTAA
-1321 DGYTCTVTVRA
+1321 DGYTCTVTVKA

-1343 SDAVHT
+1343 GDAVHT

-1402 IVCDNQNVKHGG
+1402 IVCDNQNVNHWG

-1456 GKTHALIVGEQAEKT
+1456 GKTHALIVGEQAEKA
-1471 VELKWDGEK
+1471 VELKWNGEK

-1528 LIEDTYNVSDP
+1528 LIEGTYNVSDP

-1597 FNVKCELLT
+1597 FNVKCELHT

-1619 ADVVYND
+1619 ADVVYKD
-1626 IPYGTNTPAFGTK
+1626 IPYGTSTPAFGTK
-1639 DPTRKG
+1639 DPTREG
-1645 YKFLGWEPVV
+1645 YKFVGWEPEV
-1655 ADTVTENA
+1655 AE
-1663 TYVAQW
+1663 
-1669 EKLYTV
+1669 
-1675 TYTDGAKGKA
+1675 
-1685 FEDQVFTDLESGTKT
+1685 
-1700 PEFNGTPTRK
+1700 
-1710 GYKFL
+1710 
-1715 GWEPVVADTVTE
+1715 TVTE
-1727 NVTYTAPVGRT
+1727 NVTYTAKWEELYTVT
-1738 LHRYLHR
+1738 YTD
-1745 RREGQGVQGSG
+1745 GVKGKAFKDQVYSDLEAGTDTPKFDGKPTRKGYTFTGWSPKVTDTVTKDVTYVAQWKSVKNGKDNIPKTGDSEIVMVLGSVLLFSFCG
-1756 LQRS
+1756 AAAVSVYDRKRKHF

>member
-1 MVCAEFSVCFWHCS
+1 M
-15 WSSHFCP
+15 
-22 RLRWQRIRRGLTKPS
+22 
-37 PRPSQWTGTRRRP
+37 
-50 IPPAQEQPKNE
+50 
-61 NPPAPEE
+61 
-68 PKTFTVT
+68 
-75 YTDGVG
+75 
-81 GAVFDN
+81 
-87 EVHSNLPSGTATPAF
+87 
-102 SGSLAREGYTFAGW
+102 
-116 NPAVAE
+116 
-122 TVTADVTYAAK
+122 TADVTYAAK

-255 KGSTIYLVAKNPNP
+255 KGTTIYLVAKNPNP

-294 TTDASI
+294 TTDAAI

-315 GYVFKGWKAKDGADT
+315 GYVFKGWKANDGSDT
-330 IYAGGALCSV
+330 IYTGGMTCAV
-340 SQQGNDVVKNGNTWT
+340 SQYGNDVVKNGNTWT
-355 RTLYAVWEEAVPS
+355 RTLYAVWEEA
-368 KPEWSDIR
+368 
-376 REMQK
+376 
-381 VSVHVTCINPDVNHT
+381 T
-396 EKTYSYKESN
+396 
-406 DDTIGSVQDSAGSY
+406 
-420 TCTVTVHLGRY
+420 
-431 RLQYNQ
+431 
-437 DFNREHE
+437 
-444 FASSLTADVV
+444 
-454 LQYNGTGWVIAS
+454 
-466 ALPLELKLT
+466 
-475 CGSAPTPNPPG
+475 
-486 SDVLNSLKVLVKCD
+486 
-500 SKTYHF
+500 
-506 EKPYKMDDGDYRL
+506 
-519 EKVDDNTYT
+519 
-528 VIVLADKYVEKYNA
+528 
-542 VYPGHT
+542 
-548 LFDNNTKT
+548 
-556 IKLVYRYGAWT
+556 
-567 VVGSNGVTFNVSCEQ
+567 
-582 KYTVT
+582 
-587 YTDGVD
+587 
-593 GEVIFADQVSYK
+593 
-605 KPGEKTPKFRGT
+605 
-617 PTRTGYKF
+617 
-625 IGWEPAVVGT
+625 
-635 VTANATYTAQWVS
+635 
-648 ISDLDPAPELVSS
+648 
-661 LYMNFQCTNENA
+661 
-673 SHDHRSEM
+673 
-681 IAIGYGIGAGGV
+681 
-693 IVTDAA
+693 
-699 GNPVYNKDGNITA
+699 
-712 VITFYQDSGFLNEYN
+712 
-727 KRTGVAHR
+727 
-735 YADYEPKTKSVDG
+735 
-748 VLIGEVFHMYK
+748 
-759 KDYPVVFDVV
+759 
-769 CGSLYTVT
+769 
-777 YKDGTNGTVFADDV
+777 
-791 HSNLNANA
+791 
-799 ATPAFVGGT
+799 
-808 PTRPGYVFTG
+808 
-818 WNPAV
+818 
-823 AATVTGNATY
+823 
-833 TAVWEKDANGNGK
+833 
-846 PDKDEEKYT
+846 
-855 VTYTDGVE
+855 
-863 NEEIFADETYSDLLS
+863 
-878 GTATPAFN
+878 
-886 GTPTR
+886 
-891 KGYAFTGWNPA
+891 
-902 VAATVTGNA
+902 
-911 TYAAVWEEAAPPKP
+911 PPKP
-925 DKPTPP
+925 DKPTAPG
-931 TDEIGGATVAVKCIT
+931 E
-946 GHGDLSW
+946 GDLSGL
-953 KIDSSTFTVG
+953 IGNITVNCTNGKAAHELKAKGYTLISGSYTTSEVAGDAENGYTYTVTINSQKYVYAFDG
-963 EVTGD
+963 ETNAAHDPKDASATVTLKHTDNGWAVESGAPVVFNVACVTEIVPPARPGAEDLAKLEAPVEVACTTKPETHTAASFALIEGTYNIGD
-968 DTTGYTCTVTVQAEV
+968 VSGNETDGYTCDIIITADEYVTK
-983 YVNAFNSDKKANG
+983 YNTDFG
-996 VKHTLADDAEK
+996 KHTLTGDNTKPLTLKYVEGQWAVDA
-1007 TFTMTYVNGA
+1007 
-1017 WTGPTNPAVTFEV
+1017 PVTFPVE
-1030 KCEEELVPVHLVIYR
+1030 CEEELVPVHLVIYR

-1089 DGAWNNYKANPAN
+1089 DGLFNIYKSDPAN

-1113 GWTNLKCMVYDKYQ
+1113 GWTNLKCMVYDYVP

-1134 EALRD
+1134 EAWRD
-1139 FQNDHSKTEGRL
+1139 YQNDHSKTEGRL

-1208 YTVTYTDGVDGEAF
+1208 YTVTYTDGVNGEAF

-1234 TPAFEGTPTRKGF
+1234 TPAFEGTPARAGYKFLGWEPTVAETVTENATYVAQWEKLYTVTYTDGVDGKAFKDDVHSDLEKDTPTPAFSGDTPTRKGF

-1307 LGEYTAS
+1307 LGEYTVS

-1321 DGYTCTVTVRA
+1321 DGYTCTVTVKA

-1343 SDAVHT
+1343 GDAVHT

-1391 DIEGAIGRGVK
+1391 DIEGAIGRGVR
-1402 IVCDNQNVKHGG
+1402 IVCDNQNVNHWG

-1514 DCTTTTAHNGKSYT
+1514 DCTTTTVHNDKSYT
-1528 LIEDTYNVSDP
+1528 LIEGTYDVSDP

-1591 AETSVT
+1591 AEASVT

-1619 ADVVYND
+1619 ADVVYKD
-1626 IPYGTNTPAFGTK
+1626 IPYGTSTPAFGTK
-1639 DPTRKG
+1639 DPTREG
-1645 YKFLGWEPVV
+1645 YKFVGWEPEV
-1655 ADTVTENA
+1655 AETVTKNV
-1663 TYVAQW
+1663 TYTAKW

-1685 FEDQVFTDLESGTKT
+1685 FKDQVYKDLESGTDT
-1700 PEFNGTPTRK
+1700 PKFDGKPTRK
-1710 GYKFL
+1710 GYTFT
-1715 GWEPVVADTVTE
+1715 GWSPKVTDTVTKD
-1727 NVTYTAPVGRT
+1727 VTYVAQWKSVKNGKDNIPKTGDSEIVMV
-1738 LHRYLHR
+1738 L
-1745 RREGQGVQGSG
+1745 GSVLLFSFCG
-1756 LQRS
+1756 AAAVSVYDRKRKHF

>member
-1 MVCAEFSVCFWHCS
+1 M
-15 WSSHFCP
+15 
-22 RLRWQRIRRGLTKPS
+22 
-37 PRPSQWTGTRRRP
+37 
-50 IPPAQEQPKNE
+50 
-61 NPPAPEE
+61 
-68 PKTFTVT
+68 
-75 YTDGVG
+75 
-81 GAVFDN
+81 
-87 EVHSNLPSGTATPAF
+87 
-102 SGSLAREGYTFAGW
+102 
-116 NPAVAE
+116 
-122 TVTADVTYAAK
+122 TADVTYAAK
-133 WEEGKTGPRRVTL
+133 WEEGKTNARRVPL
-146 PTIPG
+146 PTIPK
-151 PDVDLAALD
+151 PDPAPADLN

-195 YKTNHS
+195 YKRNHS

-215 KAAASRASVNS
+215 KAAAGRASVNS

-315 GYVFKGWKAKDGADT
+315 GYVFKGWKANDGSDT
-330 IYAGGALCSV
+330 IYTGGMTCAV
-340 SQQGNDVVKNGNTWT
+340 SQYGNDVVKNGNTWT
-355 RTLYAVWEEAVPS
+355 RTLYAVWEEA
-368 KPEWSDIR
+368 
-376 REMQK
+376 
-381 VSVHVTCINPDVNHT
+381 
-396 EKTYSYKESN
+396 
-406 DDTIGSVQDSAGSY
+406 
-420 TCTVTVHLGRY
+420 
-431 RLQYNQ
+431 
-437 DFNREHE
+437 
-444 FASSLTADVV
+444 
-454 LQYNGTGWVIAS
+454 
-466 ALPLELKLT
+466 
-475 CGSAPTPNPPG
+475 
-486 SDVLNSLKVLVKCD
+486 
-500 SKTYHF
+500 
-506 EKPYKMDDGDYRL
+506 
-519 EKVDDNTYT
+519 
-528 VIVLADKYVEKYNA
+528 
-542 VYPGHT
+542 
-548 LFDNNTKT
+548 
-556 IKLVYRYGAWT
+556 
-567 VVGSNGVTFNVSCEQ
+567 
-582 KYTVT
+582 
-587 YTDGVD
+587 
-593 GEVIFADQVSYK
+593 
-605 KPGEKTPKFRGT
+605 
-617 PTRTGYKF
+617 
-625 IGWEPAVVGT
+625 
-635 VTANATYTAQWVS
+635 
-648 ISDLDPAPELVSS
+648 
-661 LYMNFQCTNENA
+661 
-673 SHDHRSEM
+673 
-681 IAIGYGIGAGGV
+681 
-693 IVTDAA
+693 
-699 GNPVYNKDGNITA
+699 
-712 VITFYQDSGFLNEYN
+712 
-727 KRTGVAHR
+727 
-735 YADYEPKTKSVDG
+735 
-748 VLIGEVFHMYK
+748 
-759 KDYPVVFDVV
+759 
-769 CGSLYTVT
+769 
-777 YKDGTNGTVFADDV
+777 
-791 HSNLNANA
+791 
-799 ATPAFVGGT
+799 
-808 PTRPGYVFTG
+808 
-818 WNPAV
+818 
-823 AATVTGNATY
+823 
-833 TAVWEKDANGNGK
+833 
-846 PDKDEEKYT
+846 
-855 VTYTDGVE
+855 
-863 NEEIFADETYSDLLS
+863 
-878 GTATPAFN
+878 
-886 GTPTR
+886 
-891 KGYAFTGWNPA
+891 
-902 VAATVTGNA
+902 
-911 TYAAVWEEAAPPKP
+911 APPKP
-925 DKPTPP
+925 DKPTAPG
-931 TDEIGGATVAVKCIT
+931 E
-946 GHGDLSW
+946 GDLSGL
-953 KIDSSTFTVG
+953 IGQITVNCTNG
-963 EVTGD
+963 KAAHELKTKGYTLISGSYTTSEVAGD
-968 DTTGYTCTVTVQAEV
+968 AENGYTCTVTINSQKYVEQFDTDTGAAHTPKDAAATVTLKHTDNGWAVERGVPVVFNVVCVTEIVPPAKPGAEDLANLEAPV
-983 YVNAFNSDKKANG
+983 EVVCTTKPETHAAAHFSLGDGTYTIGDVAGNKTDGYTCDITVTADRYVWWYNLDYG
-996 VKHTLADDAEK
+996 KHTLTGDNTK
-1007 TFTMTYVNGA
+1007 TLTLKYVEGQ
-1017 WTGPTNPAVTFEV
+1017 WAVDTPITFPVE
-1030 KCEEELVPVHLVIYR
+1030 CEEELFPVHLVIYR

-1055 VALESQPKGHVIDL
+1055 IPLESQPKGHVIDL

-1151 YSTTALFGSTLPT
+1151 YSTTAPFGSTLPT

-1208 YTVTYTDGVDGEAF
+1208 YTVTYTDGVNGEAF
-1222 ADQAYTAKYEDA
+1222 ADQTYTAKYEDA
-1234 TPAFEGTPTRKGF
+1234 TPTFEGTPARKGF

-1253 PEVAETVTEDVTYTA
+1253 PEVAETVTDNATYTA

-1307 LGEYTAS
+1307 LGEYTVS
-1314 NVMGTAA
+1314 DVMGTAA

-1343 SDAVHT
+1343 GDAVHT

-1391 DIEGAIGRGVK
+1391 DIEGAIGRGVR
-1402 IVCDNQNVKHGG
+1402 IVCDNQNVNHWA

-1422 EYTVSDVTG
+1422 DYTVSDVTG

-1442 VKAAKIIEKYSSDM
+1442 VKAAKIVEKYGSDF
-1456 GKTHALIVGEQAEKT
+1456 GKPHDLIIGEAAEKT

-1514 DCTTTTAHNGKSYT
+1514 DCTTTTAHNDKSYT
-1528 LIEDTYNVSDP
+1528 LIEGTYEVSDP

-1619 ADVVYND
+1619 EDVVYKD
-1626 IPYGTNTPAFGTK
+1626 IPYGTSTPAFGTK
-1639 DPTRKG
+1639 DPTREG
-1645 YKFLGWEPVV
+1645 YKFVGWEPEV
-1655 ADTVTENA
+1655 AETVTENV
-1663 TYVAQW
+1663 TYTAKW

-1685 FEDQVFTDLESGTKT
+1685 FKDQVYSDLEAGTDT
-1700 PEFNGTPTRK
+1700 PKFDGKPTRK
-1710 GYKFL
+1710 GYTFT
-1715 GWEPVVADTVTE
+1715 GWSPKVTDTVTKD
-1727 NVTYTAPVGRT
+1727 VTYVAQWKSVKNGKDNIPKTGDSEIVMV
-1738 LHRYLHR
+1738 L
-1745 RREGQGVQGSG
+1745 GSVLLFSFCG
-1756 LQRS
+1756 AAAVSVYDRKRKHF

>member
-1 MVCAEFSVCFWHCS
+1 MTA
-15 WSSHFCP
+15 
-22 RLRWQRIRRGLTKPS
+22 
-37 PRPSQWTGTRRRP
+37 
-50 IPPAQEQPKNE
+50 N
-61 NPPAPEE
+61 
-68 PKTFTVT
+68 VT
-75 YTDGVG
+75 Y
-81 GAVFDN
+81 
-87 EVHSNLPSGTATPAF
+87 
-102 SGSLAREGYTFAGW
+102 
-116 NPAVAE
+116 VAQ
-122 TVTADVTYAAK
+122 
-133 WEEGKTGPRRVTL
+133 WEAGKTSARRVTL

-151 PDVDLAALD
+151 PDVDPAALD

-294 TTDASI
+294 TTDAAI

-315 GYVFKGWKAKDGADT
+315 GYVFKGWKAKDGSDT
-330 IYAGGALCSV
+330 IYTGGTLCSV

-355 RTLYAVWEEAVPS
+355 RTLYAVWEEDAPAKPTAPDNDTVKALLGENAVQIICTNAQIGHGS
-368 KPEWSDIR
+368 KTFGLIDGTFTVYQSNNRCEVVINSLSPYVNEFNAAVSVPAGTHITDNSMAGQNRTKINLVWSDG
-376 REMQK
+376 K
-381 VSVHVTCINPDVNHT
+381 WTAADAPAKYHVLCSLQPVEPTTPGEGDLENI
-396 EKTYSYKESN
+396 EKLVRIVCDRNIHDAKEYGV
-406 DDTIGSVQDSAGSY
+406 IAGSCEFGGIDMTGDVP
-420 TCTVTVHLGRY
+420 TCPVTIRAAKYV
-431 RLQYNQ
+431 
-437 DFNREHE
+437 E
-444 FASSLTADVV
+444 A
-454 LQYNGTGWVIAS
+454 YNGTIGVEHTITGDTERLLILAWDANNNVWRPMTDTPVTFTVVCPPAKPGAEDLAKLEAPVEVACTTKPETHAAAS
-466 ALPLELKLT
+466 FALIE
-475 CGSAPTPNPPG
+475 G
-486 SDVLNSLKVLVKCD
+486 
-500 SKTYHF
+500 
-506 EKPYKMDDGDYRL
+506 
-519 EKVDDNTYT
+519 TYT
-528 VIVLADKYVEKYNA
+528 VGDTFGNETDGYTCDIIITADEYVTKYNTDFGKHTLTGDNSKTLTLKYVEGRWA
-542 VYPGHT
+542 VDAP
-548 LFDNNTKT
+548 
-556 IKLVYRYGAWT
+556 
-567 VVGSNGVTFNVSCEQ
+567 VTF
-582 KYTVT
+582 
-587 YTDGVD
+587 
-593 GEVIFADQVSYK
+593 
-605 KPGEKTPKFRGT
+605 
-617 PTRTGYKF
+617 
-625 IGWEPAVVGT
+625 
-635 VTANATYTAQWVS
+635 
-648 ISDLDPAPELVSS
+648 
-661 LYMNFQCTNENA
+661 
-673 SHDHRSEM
+673 
-681 IAIGYGIGAGGV
+681 
-693 IVTDAA
+693 
-699 GNPVYNKDGNITA
+699 PV
-712 VITFYQDSGFLNEYN
+712 E
-727 KRTGVAHR
+727 
-735 YADYEPKTKSVDG
+735 
-748 VLIGEVFHMYK
+748 
-759 KDYPVVFDVV
+759 
-769 CGSLYTVT
+769 
-777 YKDGTNGTVFADDV
+777 
-791 HSNLNANA
+791 
-799 ATPAFVGGT
+799 
-808 PTRPGYVFTG
+808 
-818 WNPAV
+818 
-823 AATVTGNATY
+823 
-833 TAVWEKDANGNGK
+833 
-846 PDKDEEKYT
+846 
-855 VTYTDGVE
+855 
-863 NEEIFADETYSDLLS
+863 
-878 GTATPAFN
+878 
-886 GTPTR
+886 
-891 KGYAFTGWNPA
+891 
-902 VAATVTGNA
+902 
-911 TYAAVWEEAAPPKP
+911 
-925 DKPTPP
+925 
-931 TDEIGGATVAVKCIT
+931 
-946 GHGDLSW
+946 
-953 KIDSSTFTVG
+953 
-963 EVTGD
+963 
-968 DTTGYTCTVTVQAEV
+968 
-983 YVNAFNSDKKANG
+983 
-996 VKHTLADDAEK
+996 
-1007 TFTMTYVNGA
+1007 
-1017 WTGPTNPAVTFEV
+1017 
-1030 KCEEELVPVHLVIYR
+1030 CEEELFPVHLVIYR
-1045 NGDTSKAYKD
+1045 NGNTKTAYKD

-1089 DGAWNNYKANPAN
+1089 DGLFNIYKSDPAN

-1134 EALRD
+1134 EAWRD

-1208 YTVTYTDGVDGEAF
+1208 YTVTYTDGVNGEAF

-1234 TPAFEGTPTRKGF
+1234 TPAFEGTPARAGYKFLGWEPTVAETVTENATYVAQWEKLYTVTYADGVGEKAFKDDVHSDLEKDTPTPAFSGDTPTRKGF

-1297 KHGAK
+1297 NHGEK
-1302 AYKVT
+1302 KYKPT
-1307 LGEYTAS
+1307 LGEYTVS

-1321 DGYTCTVTVRA
+1321 DGYTCTV
-1332 AKFIEKYSSDM
+1332 
-1343 SDAVHT
+1343 
-1349 LIAGEPA
+1349 
-1356 EKTIELKWNGEK
+1356 
-1368 WVAETELPVT
+1368 
-1378 FHTLCPPEQPSKK
+1378 
-1391 DIEGAIGRGVK
+1391 
-1402 IVCDNQNVKHGG
+1402 
-1414 KDYKPTQG
+1414 
-1422 EYTVSDVTG
+1422 
-1431 TASEGYTCTIT
+1431 T

-1456 GKTHALIVGEQAEKT
+1456 GKTHELIVGEQAEKT

-1501 YDELKGLGINAKV
+1501 YDELKELGINAKV
-1514 DCTTTTAHNGKSYT
+1514 DCTATTAHNGKSYT

-1619 ADVVYND
+1619 ADIVYKD
-1626 IPYGTNTPAFGTK
+1626 IPYGTSTPAFGTK

-1645 YKFLGWEPVV
+1645 YKFVGWEPEV
-1655 ADTVTENA
+1655 AETVTKDV
-1663 TYVAQW
+1663 TYTAKW

-1685 FEDQVFTDLESGTKT
+1685 FKDQVYKDLESGTDT
-1700 PEFNGTPTRK
+1700 PKFDGKPTRK
-1710 GYKFL
+1710 GYTFT
-1715 GWEPVVADTVTE
+1715 GWSPKVTDTVTKD
-1727 NVTYTAPVGRT
+1727 VTYVAQWKSVKNGKDNIPKTGDSEIVMV
-1738 LHRYLHR
+1738 L
-1745 RREGQGVQGSG
+1745 GSVLLFSFCG
-1756 LQRS
+1756 AAAVSVYDRKRKHF

>member
-37 PRPSQWTGTRRRP
+37 PRPSQWTRARRRP
-50 IPPAQEQPKNE
+50 PPPAQEQPKNE
-61 NPPAPEE
+61 NPPAPED

-102 SGSLAREGYTFAGW
+102 SGSLAREGYTFVGW

-294 TTDASI
+294 TTDAAI

-315 GYVFKGWKAKDGADT
+315 GYVFKGWKANDGSDT
-330 IYAGGALCSV
+330 IYTGGMTCAV
-340 SQQGNDVVKNGNTWT
+340 SQYGNDVVKNGNTWT
-355 RTLYAVWEEAVPS
+355 RTLYAVWEEA
-368 KPEWSDIR
+368 
-376 REMQK
+376 
-381 VSVHVTCINPDVNHT
+381 T
-396 EKTYSYKESN
+396 
-406 DDTIGSVQDSAGSY
+406 
-420 TCTVTVHLGRY
+420 
-431 RLQYNQ
+431 
-437 DFNREHE
+437 
-444 FASSLTADVV
+444 
-454 LQYNGTGWVIAS
+454 
-466 ALPLELKLT
+466 
-475 CGSAPTPNPPG
+475 
-486 SDVLNSLKVLVKCD
+486 
-500 SKTYHF
+500 
-506 EKPYKMDDGDYRL
+506 
-519 EKVDDNTYT
+519 
-528 VIVLADKYVEKYNA
+528 
-542 VYPGHT
+542 
-548 LFDNNTKT
+548 
-556 IKLVYRYGAWT
+556 
-567 VVGSNGVTFNVSCEQ
+567 
-582 KYTVT
+582 
-587 YTDGVD
+587 
-593 GEVIFADQVSYK
+593 
-605 KPGEKTPKFRGT
+605 
-617 PTRTGYKF
+617 
-625 IGWEPAVVGT
+625 
-635 VTANATYTAQWVS
+635 
-648 ISDLDPAPELVSS
+648 
-661 LYMNFQCTNENA
+661 
-673 SHDHRSEM
+673 
-681 IAIGYGIGAGGV
+681 
-693 IVTDAA
+693 
-699 GNPVYNKDGNITA
+699 
-712 VITFYQDSGFLNEYN
+712 
-727 KRTGVAHR
+727 
-735 YADYEPKTKSVDG
+735 
-748 VLIGEVFHMYK
+748 
-759 KDYPVVFDVV
+759 
-769 CGSLYTVT
+769 
-777 YKDGTNGTVFADDV
+777 
-791 HSNLNANA
+791 
-799 ATPAFVGGT
+799 
-808 PTRPGYVFTG
+808 
-818 WNPAV
+818 
-823 AATVTGNATY
+823 
-833 TAVWEKDANGNGK
+833 
-846 PDKDEEKYT
+846 
-855 VTYTDGVE
+855 
-863 NEEIFADETYSDLLS
+863 
-878 GTATPAFN
+878 
-886 GTPTR
+886 
-891 KGYAFTGWNPA
+891 
-902 VAATVTGNA
+902 
-911 TYAAVWEEAAPPKP
+911 PPKP
-925 DKPTPP
+925 DKPTAPG
-931 TDEIGGATVAVKCIT
+931 E
-946 GHGDLSW
+946 GDLSGL
-953 KIDSSTFTVG
+953 IGNITVNCTNG
-963 EVTGD
+963 KAAHELKAKGYTLISGSYTTNEVAGDAENGYTYTVTINSQKYVEQFDADTGATHD
-968 DTTGYTCTVTVQAEV
+968 PKDASATVTLKYTDNGWTVTSGTPVVFNVACVTEIVPPAKPGAEDLAKLEAPVEVACTTKPETHNAARFPLIEGTYNIGDVSGNETDGYTCDIIITADEYVTK
-983 YVNAFNSDKKANG
+983 YNTDFG
-996 VKHTLADDAEK
+996 KHTLTGDNTK
-1007 TFTMTYVNGA
+1007 PLTLKYVEGRWVVND
-1017 WTGPTNPAVTFEV
+1017 PVTFPVE
-1030 KCEEELVPVHLVIYR
+1030 CEEELFPVHLVIYR

-1089 DGAWNNYKANPAN
+1089 DGLFNIYKSDPAN

-1113 GWTNLKCMVYDKYQ
+1113 GWTNLKCMVYDKFQ

-1134 EALRD
+1134 EAWRD
-1139 FQNDHSKTEGRL
+1139 YQNDHSKTEGRL

-1208 YTVTYTDGVDGEAF
+1208 YTVTYTDGVNGEAF

-1234 TPAFEGTPTRKGF
+1234 TPAFEGTPARAGYKFLGWEPTVAETVTENVTYVAQWEKLYTVTYTDGVDGKAFKDDVHSDLEKDTPTPAFSGGTPTRKGF

-1297 KHGAK
+1297 NHGEK
-1302 AYKVT
+1302 KYKPT
-1307 LGEYTAS
+1307 LGEYTVS

-1343 SDAVHT
+1343 GDAVHT

-1402 IVCDNQNVKHGG
+1402 IVCDNQNVNHWG

-1471 VELKWDGEK
+1471 VELKWNGEK

-1558 AKYNAEENV
+1558 ARYNAEENV

-1619 ADVVYND
+1619 ADVVYKD
-1626 IPYGTNTPAFGTK
+1626 IPYGTGTPAFGTK
-1639 DPTRKG
+1639 DPTREG
-1645 YKFLGWEPVV
+1645 YKFVGWEPEI
-1655 ADTVTENA
+1655 AETVTKDV
-1663 TYVAQW
+1663 TYTAKW

-1675 TYTDGAKGKA
+1675 TYTDGVKGKA
-1685 FEDQVFTDLESGTKT
+1685 FKDQVYSDLEAGTAT
-1700 PEFNGTPTRK
+1700 PKFDGKPTRK
-1710 GYKFL
+1710 GYTFT
-1715 GWEPVVADTVTE
+1715 GWSPKVTDTVTKD
-1727 NVTYTAPVGRT
+1727 VTYVAQWKSVKNGKDNIPKTGDSEIVMV
-1738 LHRYLHR
+1738 L
-1745 RREGQGVQGSG
+1745 GSVLLFSFCG
-1756 LQRS
+1756 AAAVSVYDRKRKHF

>member
-1 MVCAEFSVCFWHCS
+1 MQTVCASGMDHQMKGEYFKMKNHGLRRIFSLFLALFMVFTLL
-15 WSSHFCP
+15 P
-22 RLRWQRIRRGLTKPS
+22 TTALAEDT
-37 PRPSQWTGTRRRP
+37 TGADETQP
-50 IPPAQEQPKNE
+50 KTVVVDEGEKKTDPPAQEQPKNE

-75 YTDGVG
+75 YTDGAG
-81 GAVFDN
+81 GAVFADK
-87 EVHSNLPSGTATPAF
+87 VYSNLSSGTPTPAF

-116 NPAVAE
+116 NPAVAG
-122 TVTADVTYAAK
+122 TVTADVTYVAQ
-133 WEEGKTGPRRVTL
+133 WEAGKTNPKRVTL
-146 PTIPG
+146 PTIPDPG
-151 PDVDLAALD
+151 VAPAALN
-160 TGHKIDVRFTVLY
+160 TGHKIDVTFTVLY

-215 KAAASRASVNS
+215 KAAAGRASVNS

-255 KGSTIYLVAKNPNP
+255 KGTTIYLVAKNPNP

-300 RYHSFTVKNTIPTRE
+300 RYHSFTVKNTVPTRE
-315 GYVFKGWKAKDGADT
+315 GYVFKGWKANDGSDT
-330 IYAGGALCSV
+330 IYTGGMTCAV
-340 SQQGNDVVKNGNTWT
+340 SQYGNDVVKNGNTWT
-355 RTLYAVWEEAVPS
+355 RTLYAVWEEA
-368 KPEWSDIR
+368 
-376 REMQK
+376 
-381 VSVHVTCINPDVNHT
+381 T
-396 EKTYSYKESN
+396 
-406 DDTIGSVQDSAGSY
+406 
-420 TCTVTVHLGRY
+420 
-431 RLQYNQ
+431 
-437 DFNREHE
+437 
-444 FASSLTADVV
+444 
-454 LQYNGTGWVIAS
+454 
-466 ALPLELKLT
+466 
-475 CGSAPTPNPPG
+475 
-486 SDVLNSLKVLVKCD
+486 
-500 SKTYHF
+500 
-506 EKPYKMDDGDYRL
+506 
-519 EKVDDNTYT
+519 
-528 VIVLADKYVEKYNA
+528 
-542 VYPGHT
+542 
-548 LFDNNTKT
+548 
-556 IKLVYRYGAWT
+556 
-567 VVGSNGVTFNVSCEQ
+567 
-582 KYTVT
+582 
-587 YTDGVD
+587 
-593 GEVIFADQVSYK
+593 
-605 KPGEKTPKFRGT
+605 
-617 PTRTGYKF
+617 
-625 IGWEPAVVGT
+625 
-635 VTANATYTAQWVS
+635 
-648 ISDLDPAPELVSS
+648 
-661 LYMNFQCTNENA
+661 
-673 SHDHRSEM
+673 
-681 IAIGYGIGAGGV
+681 
-693 IVTDAA
+693 
-699 GNPVYNKDGNITA
+699 
-712 VITFYQDSGFLNEYN
+712 
-727 KRTGVAHR
+727 
-735 YADYEPKTKSVDG
+735 
-748 VLIGEVFHMYK
+748 
-759 KDYPVVFDVV
+759 
-769 CGSLYTVT
+769 
-777 YKDGTNGTVFADDV
+777 
-791 HSNLNANA
+791 
-799 ATPAFVGGT
+799 
-808 PTRPGYVFTG
+808 
-818 WNPAV
+818 
-823 AATVTGNATY
+823 
-833 TAVWEKDANGNGK
+833 
-846 PDKDEEKYT
+846 
-855 VTYTDGVE
+855 
-863 NEEIFADETYSDLLS
+863 
-878 GTATPAFN
+878 
-886 GTPTR
+886 
-891 KGYAFTGWNPA
+891 
-902 VAATVTGNA
+902 
-911 TYAAVWEEAAPPKP
+911 PPKP
-925 DKPTPP
+925 DKPTAPG
-931 TDEIGGATVAVKCIT
+931 E
-946 GHGDLSW
+946 GDLSGL
-953 KIDSSTFTVG
+953 IGNITVNYTNG
-963 EVTGD
+963 KAAHELKAKGYTLISGSYTTNEVAGDAENGYTYTVTINSQKYVEQFDADTGAAHD
-968 DTTGYTCTVTVQAEV
+968 PKDASATVTLKYTDNGWTVTSGTPVVFNVACVTEIVPPAKPGAEDLAKLEAPVEVVCTTKPETHAAAHFSLGDGTYNIGDVAGNETDGYTCDITVTADE
-983 YVNAFNSDKKANG
+983 YVTKYNTDFG
-996 VKHTLADDAEK
+996 KHTLTGDNTK
-1007 TFTMTYVNGA
+1007 PLTLKYVEGRWVVND
-1017 WTGPTNPAVTFEV
+1017 PVTFPVE
-1030 KCEEELVPVHLVIYR
+1030 CEEELFPVHLVIYR

-1208 YTVTYTDGVDGEAF
+1208 YTVTYTDGVNGEAF

-1234 TPAFEGTPTRKGF
+1234 TPAFEGTPARAGYKFLGWEPTVAETVTENATYVAQWEKLYTVTYTDGVGGKAFEDDVHSDLEKDTPTPAFSGGTPTRKGF

-1307 LGEYTAS
+1307 LGEYTVS

-1343 SDAVHT
+1343 SNAVHT

-1402 IVCDNQNVKHGG
+1402 IVCDNQNVNHWG

-1471 VELKWDGEK
+1471 VELKWNGEK

-1514 DCTTTTAHNGKSYT
+1514 DCTTTTAHNDKSYT
-1528 LIEDTYNVSDP
+1528 LIEGTYDVSDP

-1606 VTYTDGVKGEEVF
+1606 ATYTDGVKGEEVF
-1619 ADVVYND
+1619 EDVVYKD
-1626 IPYGTNTPAFGTK
+1626 IPYGTSTPAFGTK
-1639 DPTRKG
+1639 DPTREG
-1645 YKFLGWEPVV
+1645 YKFVGWEPEV
-1655 ADTVTENA
+1655 AETVTKNV
-1663 TYVAQW
+1663 TYTAKW

-1675 TYTDGAKGKA
+1675 TYTDGVKGKA
-1685 FEDQVFTDLESGTKT
+1685 FKDQVYKDLESGTDT
-1700 PEFNGTPTRK
+1700 PKFDGKPTRK
-1710 GYKFL
+1710 GYTFT
-1715 GWEPVVADTVTE
+1715 GWSPKVTDTVTKD
-1727 NVTYTAPVGRT
+1727 VTYVAQWKSVKNGKDNIPKTGDSEIVMV
-1738 LHRYLHR
+1738 L
-1745 RREGQGVQGSG
+1745 GSVLLFSFCG
-1756 LQRS
+1756 AAAVSVYDRKRKHF

>member
-1 MVCAEFSVCFWHCS
+1 MQTVCASGMDHQMKGEYFKMKNHGLRRIFSLLLALFMVFTLL
-15 WSSHFCP
+15 P
-22 RLRWQRIRRGLTKPS
+22 TTALAEDT
-37 PRPSQWTGTRRRP
+37 TGADETP
-50 IPPAQEQPKNE
+50 PKTVVVDEGEKKTDPPAQEQPKNE
-61 NPPAPEE
+61 NPPAPED

-102 SGSLAREGYTFAGW
+102 SGSLAREGYTFVGW

-133 WEEGKTGPRRVTL
+133 WEEGKTNARRVPL
-146 PTIPG
+146 PTIPK
-151 PDVDLAALD
+151 PDPAPADLN

-294 TTDASI
+294 TTDAAI

-315 GYVFKGWKAKDGADT
+315 GYVFKGWKANDGSDT
-330 IYAGGALCSV
+330 IYTGGMTCAV
-340 SQQGNDVVKNGNTWT
+340 SQYGNDVVKNGNTWT
-355 RTLYAVWEEAVPS
+355 RTLYAVWEEA
-368 KPEWSDIR
+368 
-376 REMQK
+376 
-381 VSVHVTCINPDVNHT
+381 T
-396 EKTYSYKESN
+396 
-406 DDTIGSVQDSAGSY
+406 
-420 TCTVTVHLGRY
+420 
-431 RLQYNQ
+431 
-437 DFNREHE
+437 
-444 FASSLTADVV
+444 
-454 LQYNGTGWVIAS
+454 
-466 ALPLELKLT
+466 
-475 CGSAPTPNPPG
+475 
-486 SDVLNSLKVLVKCD
+486 
-500 SKTYHF
+500 
-506 EKPYKMDDGDYRL
+506 
-519 EKVDDNTYT
+519 
-528 VIVLADKYVEKYNA
+528 
-542 VYPGHT
+542 
-548 LFDNNTKT
+548 
-556 IKLVYRYGAWT
+556 
-567 VVGSNGVTFNVSCEQ
+567 
-582 KYTVT
+582 
-587 YTDGVD
+587 
-593 GEVIFADQVSYK
+593 
-605 KPGEKTPKFRGT
+605 
-617 PTRTGYKF
+617 
-625 IGWEPAVVGT
+625 
-635 VTANATYTAQWVS
+635 
-648 ISDLDPAPELVSS
+648 
-661 LYMNFQCTNENA
+661 
-673 SHDHRSEM
+673 
-681 IAIGYGIGAGGV
+681 
-693 IVTDAA
+693 
-699 GNPVYNKDGNITA
+699 
-712 VITFYQDSGFLNEYN
+712 
-727 KRTGVAHR
+727 
-735 YADYEPKTKSVDG
+735 
-748 VLIGEVFHMYK
+748 
-759 KDYPVVFDVV
+759 
-769 CGSLYTVT
+769 
-777 YKDGTNGTVFADDV
+777 
-791 HSNLNANA
+791 
-799 ATPAFVGGT
+799 
-808 PTRPGYVFTG
+808 
-818 WNPAV
+818 
-823 AATVTGNATY
+823 
-833 TAVWEKDANGNGK
+833 
-846 PDKDEEKYT
+846 
-855 VTYTDGVE
+855 
-863 NEEIFADETYSDLLS
+863 
-878 GTATPAFN
+878 
-886 GTPTR
+886 
-891 KGYAFTGWNPA
+891 
-902 VAATVTGNA
+902 
-911 TYAAVWEEAAPPKP
+911 PPKP
-925 DKPTPP
+925 DKPTAPG
-931 TDEIGGATVAVKCIT
+931 E
-946 GHGDLSW
+946 GDLSGL
-953 KIDSSTFTVG
+953 IGNITVNCTNG
-963 EVTGD
+963 KAAHELKAKGYTLISGSYTTNEVAGDAENGYTYTVTINSQKYVEQFDTDTGAAHD
-968 DTTGYTCTVTVQAEV
+968 PKGVNATVTLKYTDNGWTVEKSGAPVVFDVACVTEIVPPTKPGAEDLSNLKAPVDVTCTTKPETHAAVHFSLRGGTYTIGDVAGNETDGYTCDITVTADK
-983 YVNAFNSDKKANG
+983 YVARYNMDYG
-996 VKHTLADDAEK
+996 KHTLTGDNTK
-1007 TFTMTYVNGA
+1007 TLTLKYVEGQ
-1017 WTGPTNPAVTFEV
+1017 WAVDTPITFPVE
-1030 KCEEELVPVHLVIYR
+1030 CEEELFPVHLVIYR

-1069 STIDIADYYTG
+1069 STIDITDYYTG

-1089 DGAWNNYKANPAN
+1089 DGLFNIYKSDPAN

-1151 YSTTALFGSTLPT
+1151 YSTTAPFGSTLPT

-1208 YTVTYTDGVDGEAF
+1208 YTVTYTDGVNGEAF

-1234 TPAFEGTPTRKGF
+1234 TPAFEGTPARAGYKFLGWEPTVAETVTENATYVAQWEKLYTVTYTDGVDGKAFKDDVHSDLEKDTPTPAFSGDTPTRKGF

-1297 KHGAK
+1297 NHGEK
-1302 AYKVT
+1302 KYKPT
-1307 LGEYTAS
+1307 LGEYTVS

-1343 SDAVHT
+1343 GDAVHT

-1402 IVCDNQNVKHGG
+1402 IVCDNQNVNHWG

-1442 VKAAKIIEKYSSDM
+1442 VKAAKIVEKYGSDF
-1456 GKTHALIVGEQAEKT
+1456 GKPHDLIIGEAAEKT

-1514 DCTTTTAHNGKSYT
+1514 DCTTTTAHNDKSYT
-1528 LIEDTYNVSDP
+1528 LIEGTYEVSDP

-1619 ADVVYND
+1619 EDVVYKD
-1626 IPYGTNTPAFGTK
+1626 IPYGTSTPAFGTK
-1639 DPTRKG
+1639 DPTREG
-1645 YKFLGWEPVV
+1645 YKFVGWEPEV
-1655 ADTVTENA
+1655 AETVTENV
-1663 TYVAQW
+1663 TYTAKW

-1685 FEDQVFTDLESGTKT
+1685 FKDQVYSDLEAGTDT
-1700 PEFNGTPTRK
+1700 PKFDGKPTRK
-1710 GYKFL
+1710 GYTFT
-1715 GWEPVVADTVTE
+1715 GWSPKVTDTVTKD
-1727 NVTYTAPVGRT
+1727 VTYVAQWKSVKNGKDNIPKTGDSEIVMV
-1738 LHRYLHR
+1738 L
-1745 RREGQGVQGSG
+1745 GSVLLFSFCG
-1756 LQRS
+1756 AAAVSVYDRKRKHF

>member
-1 MVCAEFSVCFWHCS
+1 MDRQMKGEYFKMKNHGLRRIFSLFLALFMVFTLLPTTALAED
-15 WSSHFCP
+15 
-22 RLRWQRIRRGLTKPS
+22 T
-37 PRPSQWTGTRRRP
+37 TGADETQP
-50 IPPAQEQPKNE
+50 KTVVVDEGEKKTDPPAQEQPKNE

-75 YTDGVG
+75 YTDGAD
-81 GAVFDN
+81 GAVFPN
-87 EVHSNLPSGTATPAF
+87 QVYSNLSSGTATPAF
-102 SGSLAREGYTFAGW
+102 SGTPAREGYTFAGW
-116 NPAVAE
+116 NPTVAG

-133 WEEGKTGPRRVTL
+133 WEEGKTGPRRVTV

-151 PDVDLAALD
+151 PDVDPAALD

-315 GYVFKGWKAKDGADT
+315 GYVFKGWKANDGSDT
-330 IYAGGALCSV
+330 IYTGGMTCAV
-340 SQQGNDVVKNGNTWT
+340 SQYGNDVVKNGNTWT
-355 RTLYAVWEEAVPS
+355 RTLYAVWEEAAPPMPDKPTAPGEGDLSGLIGNITVNCTNEAATHVPNS
-368 KPEWSDIR
+368 K
-376 REMQK
+376 
-381 VSVHVTCINPDVNHT
+381 
-396 EKTYSYKESN
+396 SYVL
-406 DDTIGSVQDSAGSY
+406 IAGSYNTSEVEGDAENGY
-420 TCTVTVHLGRY
+420 TCTVT
-431 RLQYNQ
+431 
-437 DFNREHE
+437 
-444 FASSLTADVV
+444 
-454 LQYNGTGWVIAS
+454 I
-466 ALPLELKLT
+466 
-475 CGSAPTPNPPG
+475 
-486 SDVLNSLKVLVKCD
+486 NSQ
-500 SKTYHF
+500 
-506 EKPYKMDDGDYRL
+506 
-519 EKVDDNTYT
+519 
-528 VIVLADKYVEKYNA
+528 KYVEQ
-542 VYPGHT
+542 
-548 LFDNNTKT
+548 FDTDT
-556 IKLVYRYGAWT
+556 GA
-567 VVGSNGVTFNVSCEQ
+567 
-582 KYTVT
+582 
-587 YTDGVD
+587 
-593 GEVIFADQVSYK
+593 AH
-605 KPGEKTPKFRGT
+605 TPK
-617 PTRTGYKF
+617 
-625 IGWEPAVVGT
+625 
-635 VTANATYTAQWVS
+635 
-648 ISDLDPAPELVSS
+648 
-661 LYMNFQCTNENA
+661 
-673 SHDHRSEM
+673 
-681 IAIGYGIGAGGV
+681 
-693 IVTDAA
+693 DA
-699 GNPVYNKDGNITA
+699 
-712 VITFYQDSGFLNEYN
+712 
-727 KRTGVAHR
+727 
-735 YADYEPKTKSVDG
+735 
-748 VLIGEVFHMYK
+748 
-759 KDYPVVFDVV
+759 
-769 CGSLYTVT
+769 
-777 YKDGTNGTVFADDV
+777 
-791 HSNLNANA
+791 
-799 ATPAFVGGT
+799 
-808 PTRPGYVFTG
+808 
-818 WNPAV
+818 
-823 AATVTGNATY
+823 AATVTLKHTDNGWAVERVVPVVFNVACVTEIVPPAKPGAEDLAKLEAPVEVVCTTKPETHAAAHFSLGDGTY
-833 TAVWEKDANGNGK
+833 TIGDVAGNKTDGYTC
-846 PDKDEEKYT
+846 DIT
-855 VTYTDGVE
+855 VTADRYVWWYNLDYGKHTLTGDNTKTLTLKYVE
-863 NEEIFADETYSDLLS
+863 RQWAVDTPVTFPVEC
-878 GTATPAFN
+878 GTAPQ
-886 GTPTR
+886 
-891 KGYAFTGWNPA
+891 
-902 VAATVTGNA
+902 
-911 TYAAVWEEAAPPKP
+911 
-925 DKPTPP
+925 KPTPP

-953 KIDSSTFTVG
+953 TLRDGTFDVG

-968 DTTGYTCTVTVQAEV
+968 DEKGYTCIITVRAAE
-983 YVNAFNSDKKANG
+983 YVKYFNENQQANG

-1007 TFTMTYVNGA
+1007 TFTMTYKDGK
-1017 WTGPTNPAVTFEV
+1017 WTRPTNPAVTFEV

-1089 DGAWNNYKANPAN
+1089 DGLFNIYKSDPAN

-1134 EALRD
+1134 EAWRD

-1208 YTVTYTDGVDGEAF
+1208 YTVTYTDGVNGEAF

-1253 PEVAETVTEDVTYTA
+1253 PEVAETVTENATYTA

-1307 LGEYTAS
+1307 LGEYTVS

-1343 SDAVHT
+1343 GDAVHT

-1402 IVCDNQNVKHGG
+1402 IVCDNQNVNHWG

-1471 VELKWDGEK
+1471 VELKWNGEK
-1480 WVAKTELP
+1480 WVVKTELP

-1528 LIEDTYNVSDP
+1528 LIEGTFDVSDP

-1619 ADVVYND
+1619 ADVVYKD
-1626 IPYGTNTPAFGTK
+1626 IPYGTSTPAFGTK
-1639 DPTRKG
+1639 DPTREG
-1645 YKFLGWEPVV
+1645 YKFVGWEPEV
-1655 ADTVTENA
+1655 AETVTKDV
-1663 TYVAQW
+1663 TYTAKW

-1685 FEDQVFTDLESGTKT
+1685 FKDQVYSDLEAGTDT
-1700 PEFNGTPTRK
+1700 PKFDGKPTRK
-1710 GYKFL
+1710 GYTFT
-1715 GWEPVVADTVTE
+1715 GWSPKVTDTVTKD
-1727 NVTYTAPVGRT
+1727 VTYVAQWKSVKNGKDNIPKTGDSEIVMV
-1738 LHRYLHR
+1738 L
-1745 RREGQGVQGSG
+1745 GSVLLFSFCG
-1756 LQRS
+1756 AAAVSVYDRKRKHF

>member
-1 MVCAEFSVCFWHCS
+1 MQTVCASGMDRQMKGEYFKMKNHGLRRIFSLFLALFMVFTLL
-15 WSSHFCP
+15 P
-22 RLRWQRIRRGLTKPS
+22 TTALAEDT
-37 PRPSQWTGTRRRP
+37 TGADETQP
-50 IPPAQEQPKNE
+50 KTVVVDEGEKKTDLPAQEQPKNE

-75 YTDGVG
+75 YTDGAD
-81 GAVFDN
+81 GAVFPN
-87 EVHSNLPSGTATPAF
+87 QVYSNLSSGTATPAF
-102 SGSLAREGYTFAGW
+102 SGTPAREGYTFAGW

-122 TVTADVTYAAK
+122 TVTANVTYAAK

-146 PTIPG
+146 PTIPE
-151 PDVDLAALD
+151 PDIAPAALN

-215 KAAASRASVNS
+215 KAAAGRASVNS

-281 NGGTGAPSADSWS
+281 NGGIGAPSADSWS

-315 GYVFKGWKAKDGADT
+315 GYVFKGWKANDGSDT
-330 IYAGGALCSV
+330 IYTGGMTCAV
-340 SQQGNDVVKNGNTWT
+340 SQYGNDVVKNGNTWT
-355 RTLYAVWEEAVPS
+355 RTLYAVWEEA
-368 KPEWSDIR
+368 
-376 REMQK
+376 
-381 VSVHVTCINPDVNHT
+381 T
-396 EKTYSYKESN
+396 
-406 DDTIGSVQDSAGSY
+406 
-420 TCTVTVHLGRY
+420 
-431 RLQYNQ
+431 
-437 DFNREHE
+437 
-444 FASSLTADVV
+444 
-454 LQYNGTGWVIAS
+454 
-466 ALPLELKLT
+466 
-475 CGSAPTPNPPG
+475 
-486 SDVLNSLKVLVKCD
+486 
-500 SKTYHF
+500 
-506 EKPYKMDDGDYRL
+506 
-519 EKVDDNTYT
+519 
-528 VIVLADKYVEKYNA
+528 
-542 VYPGHT
+542 
-548 LFDNNTKT
+548 
-556 IKLVYRYGAWT
+556 
-567 VVGSNGVTFNVSCEQ
+567 
-582 KYTVT
+582 
-587 YTDGVD
+587 
-593 GEVIFADQVSYK
+593 
-605 KPGEKTPKFRGT
+605 
-617 PTRTGYKF
+617 
-625 IGWEPAVVGT
+625 
-635 VTANATYTAQWVS
+635 
-648 ISDLDPAPELVSS
+648 
-661 LYMNFQCTNENA
+661 
-673 SHDHRSEM
+673 
-681 IAIGYGIGAGGV
+681 
-693 IVTDAA
+693 
-699 GNPVYNKDGNITA
+699 
-712 VITFYQDSGFLNEYN
+712 
-727 KRTGVAHR
+727 
-735 YADYEPKTKSVDG
+735 
-748 VLIGEVFHMYK
+748 
-759 KDYPVVFDVV
+759 
-769 CGSLYTVT
+769 
-777 YKDGTNGTVFADDV
+777 
-791 HSNLNANA
+791 
-799 ATPAFVGGT
+799 
-808 PTRPGYVFTG
+808 
-818 WNPAV
+818 
-823 AATVTGNATY
+823 
-833 TAVWEKDANGNGK
+833 
-846 PDKDEEKYT
+846 
-855 VTYTDGVE
+855 
-863 NEEIFADETYSDLLS
+863 
-878 GTATPAFN
+878 
-886 GTPTR
+886 
-891 KGYAFTGWNPA
+891 
-902 VAATVTGNA
+902 
-911 TYAAVWEEAAPPKP
+911 PPKP
-925 DKPTPP
+925 DKPTAPG
-931 TDEIGGATVAVKCIT
+931 E
-946 GHGDLSW
+946 GDLSGL
-953 KIDSSTFTVG
+953 IGNITVNCTNG
-963 EVTGD
+963 KAAHELKAKGYTLISGSYTTNEVAGDAENGYTYTVTINSQKYVEQFDADTGATHD
-968 DTTGYTCTVTVQAEV
+968 PKDASATVTLKYTDNGWTVTSGTPVVFNVACVTEIVPPAKPGAEDLAKLEAPVEVACTTKPETHNAARFPLIEGTYNIGDVSGNETDGYTCDIIITADEYVTK
-983 YVNAFNSDKKANG
+983 YNTDFG
-996 VKHTLADDAEK
+996 KHTLTGDNTK
-1007 TFTMTYVNGA
+1007 PLTLKYVEGRWVVND
-1017 WTGPTNPAVTFEV
+1017 PVTFPVE
-1030 KCEEELVPVHLVIYR
+1030 CEEELFPVHLVIYR

-1089 DGAWNNYKANPAN
+1089 DGLFNIYKSDPAN

-1113 GWTNLKCMVYDKYQ
+1113 GWTNLKCMVYDKFQ

-1134 EALRD
+1134 EAWRD
-1139 FQNDHSKTEGRL
+1139 YQNDHSKTEGRL

-1208 YTVTYTDGVDGEAF
+1208 YTVTYTDGVNGEAF

-1234 TPAFEGTPTRKGF
+1234 TPAFEGTPARAGYKFLGWEPTVAETVTENATYVAQWEKLYTVTYTDGVGEKAFKDDVHSDLEKDTPTPAFSGGTPTRKGF

-1307 LGEYTAS
+1307 LGEYTVS

-1321 DGYTCTVTVRA
+1321 DGYTCTITVRA

-1402 IVCDNQNVKHGG
+1402 IVCDNQNVNHWG

-1528 LIEDTYNVSDP
+1528 LIEGTYNVSDP

-1619 ADVVYND
+1619 EDVVYKD
-1626 IPYGTNTPAFGTK
+1626 IPYGTSTPAFGTK
-1639 DPTRKG
+1639 DPTREG
-1645 YKFLGWEPVV
+1645 YKFVGWEPEV
-1655 ADTVTENA
+1655 AETVTKNV
-1663 TYVAQW
+1663 TYTAKW

-1675 TYTDGAKGKA
+1675 TYTDGVKGKA
-1685 FEDQVFTDLESGTKT
+1685 FKDQVYKDLESGTDT
-1700 PEFNGTPTRK
+1700 PKFDGKPTRK
-1710 GYKFL
+1710 GYTFT
-1715 GWEPVVADTVTE
+1715 GWSPKVTDTVTKD
-1727 NVTYTAPVGRT
+1727 VTYVAQWKSVKNGKDNIPKTGDSEIVMV
-1738 LHRYLHR
+1738 L
-1745 RREGQGVQGSG
+1745 GSVLLFSFCG
-1756 LQRS
+1756 AAAVSVYDRKRKHF

>member
-1 MVCAEFSVCFWHCS
+1 M
-15 WSSHFCP
+15 
-22 RLRWQRIRRGLTKPS
+22 
-37 PRPSQWTGTRRRP
+37 
-50 IPPAQEQPKNE
+50 
-61 NPPAPEE
+61 
-68 PKTFTVT
+68 
-75 YTDGVG
+75 
-81 GAVFDN
+81 
-87 EVHSNLPSGTATPAF
+87 
-102 SGSLAREGYTFAGW
+102 
-116 NPAVAE
+116 
-122 TVTADVTYAAK
+122 TADVTYAAK
-133 WEEGKTGPRRVTL
+133 WEEGKTSARRVTL

-151 PDVDLAALD
+151 PDVDPAALD

-294 TTDASI
+294 TTDAAI

-315 GYVFKGWKAKDGADT
+315 GYVFKGWKANDGSDT
-330 IYAGGALCSV
+330 IYTGGMTCAV
-340 SQQGNDVVKNGNTWT
+340 SQYGNDVVKNGNTWT
-355 RTLYAVWEEAVPS
+355 RTLYAVWEEAAPPMPDKPTAPGEGDLSGLIDNITVNCTNNAATHTLKS
-368 KPEWSDIR
+368 KGYALIAS
-376 REMQK
+376 
-381 VSVHVTCINPDVNHT
+381 
-396 EKTYSYKESN
+396 
-406 DDTIGSVQDSAGSY
+406 SY
-420 TCTVTVHLGRY
+420 TPSEVAG
-431 RLQYNQ
+431 
-437 DFNREHE
+437 DAE
-444 FASSLTADVV
+444 
-454 LQYNGTGWVIAS
+454 NG
-466 ALPLELKLT
+466 
-475 CGSAPTPNPPG
+475 
-486 SDVLNSLKVLVKCD
+486 
-500 SKTYHF
+500 Y
-506 EKPYKMDDGDYRL
+506 
-519 EKVDDNTYT
+519 TYT
-528 VIVLADKYVEKYNA
+528 VTINSQKYVEQFDTDTGAAHDPKGVNATVTLKY
-542 VYPGHT
+542 T
-548 LFDNNTKT
+548 DN
-556 IKLVYRYGAWT
+556 GWT
-567 VVGSNGVTFNVSCEQ
+567 VES
-582 KYTVT
+582 
-587 YTDGVD
+587 
-593 GEVIFADQVSYK
+593 
-605 KPGEKTPKFRGT
+605 
-617 PTRTGYKF
+617 
-625 IGWEPAVVGT
+625 
-635 VTANATYTAQWVS
+635 
-648 ISDLDPAPELVSS
+648 
-661 LYMNFQCTNENA
+661 
-673 SHDHRSEM
+673 
-681 IAIGYGIGAGGV
+681 GA
-693 IVTDAA
+693 
-699 GNPVYNKDGNITA
+699 
-712 VITFYQDSGFLNEYN
+712 
-727 KRTGVAHR
+727 
-735 YADYEPKTKSVDG
+735 
-748 VLIGEVFHMYK
+748 
-759 KDYPVVFDVV
+759 PVVFDVA
-769 CGSLYTVT
+769 CVT
-777 YKDGTNGTVFADDV
+777 EIVPPARPGAEDL
-791 HSNLNANA
+791 SNLKA
-799 ATPAFVGGT
+799 PVD
-808 PTRPGYVFTG
+808 
-818 WNPAV
+818 
-823 AATVTGNATY
+823 VTCT
-833 TAVWEKDANGNGK
+833 TK
-846 PDKDEEKYT
+846 P
-855 VTYTDGVE
+855 
-863 NEEIFADETYSDLLS
+863 ETH
-878 GTATPAFN
+878 
-886 GTPTR
+886 
-891 KGYAFTGWNPA
+891 
-902 VAATVTGNA
+902 
-911 TYAAVWEEAAPPKP
+911 AAVHFSLRGGIYTIGDVAGNE
-925 DKPTPP
+925 
-931 TDEIGGATVAVKCIT
+931 TD
-946 GHGDLSW
+946 
-953 KIDSSTFTVG
+953 
-963 EVTGD
+963 
-968 DTTGYTCTVTVQAEV
+968 GYTCDITVTADK
-983 YVNAFNSDKKANG
+983 YVARYNMDYG
-996 VKHTLADDAEK
+996 KHTLTGDNTK
-1007 TFTMTYVNGA
+1007 TLTLKYVEGQ
-1017 WTGPTNPAVTFEV
+1017 WAVDTPITFPVE
-1030 KCEEELVPVHLVIYR
+1030 CEEELFPVHLVIYR

-1055 VALESQPKGHVIDL
+1055 IPLESQPKGHVIDL

-1151 YSTTALFGSTLPT
+1151 YSTTAPFGSTLPT

-1208 YTVTYTDGVDGEAF
+1208 YTVTYTDGVNGEAF
-1222 ADQAYTAKYEDA
+1222 ANQAYTAKYEDA
-1234 TPAFEGTPTRKGF
+1234 TPAFEGTPARAGYKFLGWEPTVAETVTENATYVAQWEKLYTVTYTDGVGEKAFKDDVHSDLEKDTPTPAFSGGTPTRKGF
-1247 VFDGWN
+1247 VFDGWT
-1253 PEVAETVTEDVTYTA
+1253 PEVAETVTDNATYTA

-1297 KHGAK
+1297 NHGEK
-1302 AYKVT
+1302 KYKPT
-1307 LGEYTAS
+1307 LGEYTVS

-1402 IVCDNQNVKHGG
+1402 IVCDNQNVNHWG

-1528 LIEDTYNVSDP
+1528 LIEGTYEVSDP

-1619 ADVVYND
+1619 EDVVYKD
-1626 IPYGTNTPAFGTK
+1626 IPYGTSTPAFGTK
-1639 DPTRKG
+1639 DPTREG
-1645 YKFLGWEPVV
+1645 YKFVGWEPEV
-1655 ADTVTENA
+1655 AETVTKDV
-1663 TYVAQW
+1663 TYTAKW

-1675 TYTDGAKGKA
+1675 TYTDGVKGKA
-1685 FEDQVFTDLESGTKT
+1685 FKDQVYKDLESGADT
-1700 PEFNGTPTRK
+1700 PKFDGKPTRK
-1710 GYKFL
+1710 GYTFT
-1715 GWEPVVADTVTE
+1715 GWSPKVTDTVTKD
-1727 NVTYTAPVGRT
+1727 VTYVAQWKSTKNGKDNIPKTGDSEIVMV
-1738 LHRYLHR
+1738 L
-1745 RREGQGVQGSG
+1745 GSVLLFSFCG
-1756 LQRS
+1756 AAAVSVYDRKRKHF

>member
-1 MVCAEFSVCFWHCS
+1 M
-15 WSSHFCP
+15 
-22 RLRWQRIRRGLTKPS
+22 
-37 PRPSQWTGTRRRP
+37 
-50 IPPAQEQPKNE
+50 
-61 NPPAPEE
+61 
-68 PKTFTVT
+68 
-75 YTDGVG
+75 
-81 GAVFDN
+81 
-87 EVHSNLPSGTATPAF
+87 
-102 SGSLAREGYTFAGW
+102 
-116 NPAVAE
+116 
-122 TVTADVTYAAK
+122 TADVTYVAQ
-133 WEEGKTGPRRVTL
+133 WEAGKTSARRVTL

-151 PDVDLAALD
+151 PDVAPAALD

-215 KAAASRASVNS
+215 KAAAGRASVNS

-255 KGSTIYLVAKNPNP
+255 KGTTIYLVAKNPNP

-294 TTDASI
+294 TTDAAI

-315 GYVFKGWKAKDGADT
+315 GYVFKGWKANDGSDT
-330 IYAGGALCSV
+330 IYTGGMTCAV
-340 SQQGNDVVKNGNTWT
+340 SQYGNDVVKNGNTWT
-355 RTLYAVWEEAVPS
+355 RTLYAVWEEA
-368 KPEWSDIR
+368 
-376 REMQK
+376 
-381 VSVHVTCINPDVNHT
+381 T
-396 EKTYSYKESN
+396 
-406 DDTIGSVQDSAGSY
+406 
-420 TCTVTVHLGRY
+420 
-431 RLQYNQ
+431 
-437 DFNREHE
+437 
-444 FASSLTADVV
+444 
-454 LQYNGTGWVIAS
+454 
-466 ALPLELKLT
+466 
-475 CGSAPTPNPPG
+475 
-486 SDVLNSLKVLVKCD
+486 
-500 SKTYHF
+500 
-506 EKPYKMDDGDYRL
+506 
-519 EKVDDNTYT
+519 
-528 VIVLADKYVEKYNA
+528 
-542 VYPGHT
+542 
-548 LFDNNTKT
+548 
-556 IKLVYRYGAWT
+556 
-567 VVGSNGVTFNVSCEQ
+567 
-582 KYTVT
+582 
-587 YTDGVD
+587 
-593 GEVIFADQVSYK
+593 
-605 KPGEKTPKFRGT
+605 
-617 PTRTGYKF
+617 
-625 IGWEPAVVGT
+625 
-635 VTANATYTAQWVS
+635 
-648 ISDLDPAPELVSS
+648 
-661 LYMNFQCTNENA
+661 
-673 SHDHRSEM
+673 
-681 IAIGYGIGAGGV
+681 
-693 IVTDAA
+693 
-699 GNPVYNKDGNITA
+699 
-712 VITFYQDSGFLNEYN
+712 
-727 KRTGVAHR
+727 
-735 YADYEPKTKSVDG
+735 
-748 VLIGEVFHMYK
+748 
-759 KDYPVVFDVV
+759 
-769 CGSLYTVT
+769 
-777 YKDGTNGTVFADDV
+777 
-791 HSNLNANA
+791 
-799 ATPAFVGGT
+799 
-808 PTRPGYVFTG
+808 
-818 WNPAV
+818 
-823 AATVTGNATY
+823 
-833 TAVWEKDANGNGK
+833 
-846 PDKDEEKYT
+846 
-855 VTYTDGVE
+855 
-863 NEEIFADETYSDLLS
+863 
-878 GTATPAFN
+878 
-886 GTPTR
+886 
-891 KGYAFTGWNPA
+891 
-902 VAATVTGNA
+902 
-911 TYAAVWEEAAPPKP
+911 PPKP
-925 DKPTPP
+925 DKPTAPG
-931 TDEIGGATVAVKCIT
+931 E
-946 GHGDLSW
+946 GDLSGL
-953 KIDSSTFTVG
+953 IGNITVNCTNG
-963 EVTGD
+963 KAAHELKAKGYTLISGSYTTNEVAGD
-968 DTTGYTCTVTVQAEV
+968 AENGYTCTVTINSQKYVEQFDTNTRTV
-983 YVNAFNSDKKANG
+983 HDPKGVNATVTLKYTDNGWTVESGAPVVFDVACVTEIVPPARPGAEDLSNLKAPVDVTCTTKPETHAAVHFSLRGGTYTIGDVAGNETDGYTCDITVTADKYVARYNMDYG
-996 VKHTLADDAEK
+996 KHTLTGDNTK
-1007 TFTMTYVNGA
+1007 TLTLKYVEGQ
-1017 WTGPTNPAVTFEV
+1017 WAVDTPITFPVE
-1030 KCEEELVPVHLVIYR
+1030 CEEDLFPVHLVIYR
-1045 NGDTSKAYKD
+1045 NGNTTTAYKD
-1055 VALESQPKGHVIDL
+1055 IALESQPKGHVIDL

-1089 DGAWNNYKANPAN
+1089 DGLFNIYKSDPAN

-1151 YSTTALFGSTLPT
+1151 HSTTALFGSTLPT

-1208 YTVTYTDGVDGEAF
+1208 YTVTYTDGVNGEAF

-1234 TPAFEGTPTRKGF
+1234 TPAFEGTPARAGYKFLGWEPTVAETVTENATYVAQWEKLYTVTYTDGVDGKAFKDDVHSDLEKDTPTPAFSGGTPTRKGF

-1297 KHGAK
+1297 NHGEK
-1302 AYKVT
+1302 KYKPT
-1307 LGEYTAS
+1307 LGEYTVS
-1314 NVMGTAA
+1314 NVMGTDA

-1343 SDAVHT
+1343 GDAVHT

-1402 IVCDNQNVKHGG
+1402 IVCDNQNVNHWG

-1442 VKAAKIIEKYSSDM
+1442 VKAAKIVEKYSSDM
-1456 GKTHALIVGEQAEKT
+1456 GKTHALIVGEQPEKT

-1514 DCTTTTAHNGKSYT
+1514 DCTTTTAHNDKSYT
-1528 LIEDTYNVSDP
+1528 LIEGTYNVSDP

-1591 AETSVT
+1591 AETRVT

-1619 ADVVYND
+1619 EDVVYND

-1675 TYTDGAKGKA
+1675 TYTDGVKGKA
-1685 FEDQVFTDLESGTKT
+1685 FKDQVYSDLESGTDT
-1700 PEFNGTPTRK
+1700 PKFDGKPTRK
-1710 GYKFL
+1710 GYTFT
-1715 GWEPVVADTVTE
+1715 GWSPKVTDTVTKD
-1727 NVTYTAPVGRT
+1727 VTYVAQWKSTKNGKDNVPKTGDSEIVMV
-1738 LHRYLHR
+1738 L
-1745 RREGQGVQGSG
+1745 GSVLLFSFCG
-1756 LQRS
+1756 AAAVSVYDRKRKHF

>member
-1 MVCAEFSVCFWHCS
+1 MGRQMKGEYFKMKNHGLRRIFSLLLALFMVFTLLPTTAFAED
-15 WSSHFCP
+15 
-22 RLRWQRIRRGLTKPS
+22 T
-37 PRPSQWTGTRRRP
+37 TGADEAQPKTVVVDEGEKKTD
-50 IPPAQEQPKNE
+50 PPAQEQPKNE

-75 YTDGVG
+75 YTDGAN
-81 GAVFDN
+81 GAVFPN
-87 EVHSNLPSGTATPAF
+87 QVSNLPAGTATPAF
-102 SGSLAREGYTFAGW
+102 SGTLARDGYTFAGW

-122 TVTADVTYAAK
+122 TVTANVTYVAQ
-133 WEEGKTGPRRVTL
+133 WEAGKTSARRVPL
-146 PTIPG
+146 PTIPK
-151 PDVDLAALD
+151 PDPAPADLN

-255 KGSTIYLVAKNPNP
+255 KGTTIYLVAKNPNP

-300 RYHSFTVKNTIPTRE
+300 RYHSFTVKNTVPTRE
-315 GYVFKGWKAKDGADT
+315 GYVFKGWKANDGSDT
-330 IYAGGALCSV
+330 IYTGGMTCAV
-340 SQQGNDVVKNGNTWT
+340 SQYGNDVVKNGNTWT
-355 RTLYAVWEEAVPS
+355 RTLYAVWEEAAPPTPD
-368 KPEWSDIR
+368 KPTAPGEGDLSGLIGNI
-376 REMQK
+376 
-381 VSVHVTCINPDVNHT
+381 TVNCTNGKAAH
-396 EKTYSYKESN
+396 ELKTKGYTLIS
-406 DDTIGSVQDSAGSY
+406 GSY
-420 TCTVTVHLGRY
+420 TTSEVAG
-431 RLQYNQ
+431 
-437 DFNREHE
+437 DAE
-444 FASSLTADVV
+444 
-454 LQYNGTGWVIAS
+454 NG
-466 ALPLELKLT
+466 
-475 CGSAPTPNPPG
+475 
-486 SDVLNSLKVLVKCD
+486 
-500 SKTYHF
+500 Y
-506 EKPYKMDDGDYRL
+506 
-519 EKVDDNTYT
+519 TYT
-528 VIVLADKYVEKYNA
+528 VTINSQKYVEQFDTDTGAAHDPKGVNATVTLKY
-542 VYPGHT
+542 T
-548 LFDNNTKT
+548 DN
-556 IKLVYRYGAWT
+556 GWT
-567 VVGSNGVTFNVSCEQ
+567 VES
-582 KYTVT
+582 
-587 YTDGVD
+587 
-593 GEVIFADQVSYK
+593 
-605 KPGEKTPKFRGT
+605 
-617 PTRTGYKF
+617 
-625 IGWEPAVVGT
+625 
-635 VTANATYTAQWVS
+635 
-648 ISDLDPAPELVSS
+648 
-661 LYMNFQCTNENA
+661 
-673 SHDHRSEM
+673 
-681 IAIGYGIGAGGV
+681 GA
-693 IVTDAA
+693 
-699 GNPVYNKDGNITA
+699 
-712 VITFYQDSGFLNEYN
+712 
-727 KRTGVAHR
+727 
-735 YADYEPKTKSVDG
+735 
-748 VLIGEVFHMYK
+748 
-759 KDYPVVFDVV
+759 PVVFDVA
-769 CGSLYTVT
+769 CVT
-777 YKDGTNGTVFADDV
+777 EIVPPARPGAEDL
-791 HSNLNANA
+791 SNLKAPVDVTCTTKPETHA
-799 ATPAFVGGT
+799 AVHFSLRGGT
-808 PTRPGYVFTG
+808 YTIGD
-818 WNPAV
+818 V
-823 AATVTGNATY
+823 AGN
-833 TAVWEKDANGNGK
+833 E
-846 PDKDEEKYT
+846 
-855 VTYTDGVE
+855 TD
-863 NEEIFADETYSDLLS
+863 
-878 GTATPAFN
+878 
-886 GTPTR
+886 
-891 KGYAFTGWNPA
+891 
-902 VAATVTGNA
+902 
-911 TYAAVWEEAAPPKP
+911 
-925 DKPTPP
+925 
-931 TDEIGGATVAVKCIT
+931 
-946 GHGDLSW
+946 
-953 KIDSSTFTVG
+953 
-963 EVTGD
+963 
-968 DTTGYTCTVTVQAEV
+968 GYTCDITVTADK
-983 YVNAFNSDKKANG
+983 YVARYNMDYG
-996 VKHTLADDAEK
+996 KHTLTGDNTK
-1007 TFTMTYVNGA
+1007 TLTLKYVEGQ
-1017 WTGPTNPAVTFEV
+1017 WAVDTPITFPVE
-1030 KCEEELVPVHLVIYR
+1030 CEEELFPVHLVIYR

-1055 VALESQPKGHVIDL
+1055 VALEGQPKGHVIDL
-1069 STIDIADYYTG
+1069 STIDITDYYTG

-1089 DGAWNNYKANPAN
+1089 DGLFNIYKSDPAN

-1208 YTVTYTDGVDGEAF
+1208 YTVTYTDGVNGEAF
-1222 ADQAYTAKYEDA
+1222 ADQVYTAKYEDA
-1234 TPAFEGTPTRKGF
+1234 TPAFEGTPARKGF
-1247 VFDGWN
+1247 VFDGWT
-1253 PEVAETVTEDVTYTA
+1253 PEVAETVTDNATYTA

-1297 KHGAK
+1297 NH
-1302 AYKVT
+1302 
-1307 LGEYTAS
+1307 
-1314 NVMGTAA
+1314 
-1321 DGYTCTVTVRA
+1321 
-1332 AKFIEKYSSDM
+1332 
-1343 SDAVHT
+1343 
-1349 LIAGEPA
+1349 
-1356 EKTIELKWNGEK
+1356 W
-1368 WVAETELPVT
+1368 
-1378 FHTLCPPEQPSKK
+1378 
-1391 DIEGAIGRGVK
+1391 
-1402 IVCDNQNVKHGG
+1402 G

-1619 ADVVYND
+1619 EDVVYND

-1645 YKFLGWEPVV
+1645 YKFLGWEPEV
-1655 ADTVTENA
+1655 AE
-1663 TYVAQW
+1663 
-1669 EKLYTV
+1669 
-1675 TYTDGAKGKA
+1675 
-1685 FEDQVFTDLESGTKT
+1685 
-1700 PEFNGTPTRK
+1700 
-1710 GYKFL
+1710 
-1715 GWEPVVADTVTE
+1715 TVTE
-1727 NVTYTAPVGRT
+1727 NVTYTAKWEELYTVT
-1738 LHRYLHR
+1738 YTD
-1745 RREGQGVQGSG
+1745 GVKGKAFKDQVYKDLEAGTATPKFDGKPTRKGYTFTGWSPKVTDTVTKDVTYVAQWKSVKNGKDNIPKTGDSEIVMVLGSVLLFSFCG
-1756 LQRS
+1756 AAAVSVYDRKRKHF

>member
-1 MVCAEFSVCFWHCS
+1 MKNHGLRRIFSLLLALFMVFTLLPTTALAED
-15 WSSHFCP
+15 
-22 RLRWQRIRRGLTKPS
+22 T
-37 PRPSQWTGTRRRP
+37 TGADETQP
-50 IPPAQEQPKNE
+50 KTVVVDEGEKKTDPPAQEQPKNE

-75 YTDGVG
+75 YTDGAD

-87 EVHSNLPSGTATPAF
+87 DVHSNLPSGTATPAF
-102 SGSLAREGYTFAGW
+102 SGSLAREGYTFVGW

-133 WEEGKTGPRRVTL
+133 WEEGKTNARRVPL
-146 PTIPG
+146 PTIPK
-151 PDVDLAALD
+151 PDPAPADLN

-215 KAAASRASVNS
+215 KAAAGRASVNS

-315 GYVFKGWKAKDGADT
+315 GYVFKGWKANDGSDT
-330 IYAGGALCSV
+330 IYTGGMTCAV
-340 SQQGNDVVKNGNTWT
+340 SQYGNDVVKNGNTWT
-355 RTLYAVWEEAVPS
+355 RTLYAVWEEA
-368 KPEWSDIR
+368 
-376 REMQK
+376 
-381 VSVHVTCINPDVNHT
+381 
-396 EKTYSYKESN
+396 
-406 DDTIGSVQDSAGSY
+406 
-420 TCTVTVHLGRY
+420 
-431 RLQYNQ
+431 
-437 DFNREHE
+437 
-444 FASSLTADVV
+444 
-454 LQYNGTGWVIAS
+454 
-466 ALPLELKLT
+466 
-475 CGSAPTPNPPG
+475 
-486 SDVLNSLKVLVKCD
+486 
-500 SKTYHF
+500 
-506 EKPYKMDDGDYRL
+506 
-519 EKVDDNTYT
+519 
-528 VIVLADKYVEKYNA
+528 
-542 VYPGHT
+542 
-548 LFDNNTKT
+548 
-556 IKLVYRYGAWT
+556 
-567 VVGSNGVTFNVSCEQ
+567 
-582 KYTVT
+582 
-587 YTDGVD
+587 
-593 GEVIFADQVSYK
+593 
-605 KPGEKTPKFRGT
+605 
-617 PTRTGYKF
+617 
-625 IGWEPAVVGT
+625 
-635 VTANATYTAQWVS
+635 
-648 ISDLDPAPELVSS
+648 
-661 LYMNFQCTNENA
+661 
-673 SHDHRSEM
+673 
-681 IAIGYGIGAGGV
+681 
-693 IVTDAA
+693 
-699 GNPVYNKDGNITA
+699 
-712 VITFYQDSGFLNEYN
+712 
-727 KRTGVAHR
+727 
-735 YADYEPKTKSVDG
+735 
-748 VLIGEVFHMYK
+748 
-759 KDYPVVFDVV
+759 
-769 CGSLYTVT
+769 
-777 YKDGTNGTVFADDV
+777 
-791 HSNLNANA
+791 
-799 ATPAFVGGT
+799 
-808 PTRPGYVFTG
+808 
-818 WNPAV
+818 
-823 AATVTGNATY
+823 
-833 TAVWEKDANGNGK
+833 
-846 PDKDEEKYT
+846 
-855 VTYTDGVE
+855 
-863 NEEIFADETYSDLLS
+863 
-878 GTATPAFN
+878 
-886 GTPTR
+886 
-891 KGYAFTGWNPA
+891 
-902 VAATVTGNA
+902 
-911 TYAAVWEEAAPPKP
+911 APPKP
-925 DKPTPP
+925 DKPTAPG
-931 TDEIGGATVAVKCIT
+931 E
-946 GHGDLSW
+946 GDLSGL
-953 KIDSSTFTVG
+953 IGQITVNCTNG
-963 EVTGD
+963 KAAHELKTKGYTLISGSYTTSEVAGD
-968 DTTGYTCTVTVQAEV
+968 AENGYTCTVTINSQKYVEQFDTDTGAAHTPKDAAATVTLKHTDNGWAVERGVPVVFNVVCVTEIVPPAKPGAEDLANLEAPV
-983 YVNAFNSDKKANG
+983 EVVCTTKPETHAAAHFSLGDGTYTIGDVAGNKTDGYTCDITVTADRYVWWYNLDYG
-996 VKHTLADDAEK
+996 KHTLTGDNTK
-1007 TFTMTYVNGA
+1007 TLTLKYVEGQ
-1017 WTGPTNPAVTFEV
+1017 WAVDTPITFPVE
-1030 KCEEELVPVHLVIYR
+1030 CEEELFPVHLVIYR

-1055 VALESQPKGHVIDL
+1055 IALESQPKGHVIDL

-1208 YTVTYTDGVDGEAF
+1208 YTVTYTDGVNGEAF
-1222 ADQAYTAKYEDA
+1222 ADQVYTAKYEDT
-1234 TPAFEGTPTRKGF
+1234 TPAFEGTPARAGYKFLGWEPTVAETVTENVTYVAQWEKLYTVTYTDGVDGKAFKDDVHSDLEKDTPTPAFSGDTPTRKGF

-1297 KHGAK
+1297 NHGEK
-1302 AYKVT
+1302 KYKPT
-1307 LGEYTAS
+1307 LGEYTVS

-1343 SDAVHT
+1343 GDAVHT

-1402 IVCDNQNVKHGG
+1402 IVCDNQNVNHWG

-1619 ADVVYND
+1619 ADVVYKD
-1626 IPYGTNTPAFGTK
+1626 IPYGTSTPAFGTK
-1639 DPTRKG
+1639 DPTREG
-1645 YKFLGWEPVV
+1645 YKFVGWEPEV
-1655 ADTVTENA
+1655 AETVTKDV
-1663 TYVAQW
+1663 TYTAKW

-1675 TYTDGAKGKA
+1675 TYTDGVKGKA
-1685 FEDQVFTDLESGTKT
+1685 FKDQVYSDLESGTDT
-1700 PEFNGTPTRK
+1700 PKFDGKPTRK
-1710 GYKFL
+1710 GYTFT
-1715 GWEPVVADTVTE
+1715 GWSPKVTDTVTKD
-1727 NVTYTAPVGRT
+1727 VTYVAQWKSVKNGKDNIPKTGDSEIVMV
-1738 LHRYLHR
+1738 L
-1745 RREGQGVQGSG
+1745 GSVLLFSFCG
-1756 LQRS
+1756 AAAVSVYDRKRKHF

>member
-1 MVCAEFSVCFWHCS
+1 MDRQMKGEYFKMKNHGLRRIFSLFLALFMVFTLLPTTALAED
-15 WSSHFCP
+15 
-22 RLRWQRIRRGLTKPS
+22 T
-37 PRPSQWTGTRRRP
+37 TGADETQP
-50 IPPAQEQPKNE
+50 KTVVVNEGEKKTDPPAQEQPNNE

-75 YTDGVG
+75 YTDGAD
-81 GAVFDN
+81 GAVFPN
-87 EVHSNLPSGTATPAF
+87 QVSNLPAGTATPAF
-102 SGSLAREGYTFAGW
+102 SGTLARDGYTFAGW

-122 TVTADVTYAAK
+122 TVTANVTYVAQ
-133 WEEGKTGPRRVTL
+133 WETGKTSARRVTL
-146 PTIPG
+146 PTIPE
-151 PDVDLAALD
+151 PDIAPAALN
-160 TGHKIDVRFTVLY
+160 TGHKIDVTFTVLY

-226 GYQIVGWSKESNANP
+226 GSQIVGWSKESNANP

-300 RYHSFTVKNTIPTRE
+300 RYHSFTVKNTVPTRE
-315 GYVFKGWKAKDGADT
+315 GYVFKGWKANDGSDT
-330 IYAGGALCSV
+330 IYTGGMTCAV
-340 SQQGNDVVKNGNTWT
+340 SQYGNDVVKNGNTWT
-355 RTLYAVWEEAVPS
+355 RTLYAVWEEA
-368 KPEWSDIR
+368 
-376 REMQK
+376 
-381 VSVHVTCINPDVNHT
+381 T
-396 EKTYSYKESN
+396 
-406 DDTIGSVQDSAGSY
+406 
-420 TCTVTVHLGRY
+420 
-431 RLQYNQ
+431 
-437 DFNREHE
+437 
-444 FASSLTADVV
+444 
-454 LQYNGTGWVIAS
+454 
-466 ALPLELKLT
+466 
-475 CGSAPTPNPPG
+475 
-486 SDVLNSLKVLVKCD
+486 
-500 SKTYHF
+500 
-506 EKPYKMDDGDYRL
+506 
-519 EKVDDNTYT
+519 
-528 VIVLADKYVEKYNA
+528 
-542 VYPGHT
+542 
-548 LFDNNTKT
+548 
-556 IKLVYRYGAWT
+556 
-567 VVGSNGVTFNVSCEQ
+567 
-582 KYTVT
+582 
-587 YTDGVD
+587 
-593 GEVIFADQVSYK
+593 
-605 KPGEKTPKFRGT
+605 
-617 PTRTGYKF
+617 
-625 IGWEPAVVGT
+625 
-635 VTANATYTAQWVS
+635 
-648 ISDLDPAPELVSS
+648 
-661 LYMNFQCTNENA
+661 
-673 SHDHRSEM
+673 
-681 IAIGYGIGAGGV
+681 
-693 IVTDAA
+693 
-699 GNPVYNKDGNITA
+699 
-712 VITFYQDSGFLNEYN
+712 
-727 KRTGVAHR
+727 
-735 YADYEPKTKSVDG
+735 
-748 VLIGEVFHMYK
+748 
-759 KDYPVVFDVV
+759 
-769 CGSLYTVT
+769 
-777 YKDGTNGTVFADDV
+777 
-791 HSNLNANA
+791 
-799 ATPAFVGGT
+799 
-808 PTRPGYVFTG
+808 
-818 WNPAV
+818 
-823 AATVTGNATY
+823 
-833 TAVWEKDANGNGK
+833 
-846 PDKDEEKYT
+846 
-855 VTYTDGVE
+855 
-863 NEEIFADETYSDLLS
+863 
-878 GTATPAFN
+878 
-886 GTPTR
+886 
-891 KGYAFTGWNPA
+891 
-902 VAATVTGNA
+902 
-911 TYAAVWEEAAPPKP
+911 PPKP
-925 DKPTPP
+925 DKPTAPG
-931 TDEIGGATVAVKCIT
+931 E
-946 GHGDLSW
+946 GDLSGL
-953 KIDSSTFTVG
+953 IDNITVNCTNG
-963 EVTGD
+963 KAAHELKTKGYTLISGSYTTSEVAGDAENGYTYTVTINSQKYVEQFDTDTGAAHD
-968 DTTGYTCTVTVQAEV
+968 PKGVNATVTLKYTDNGWTVTSGTPVVFNVACVTEIVPPAKPGAEDLAKLEAPVEVACTTKPETHNAARFPLIEGTYNIGDVSGNETDGYTCDIIITADEYVTK
-983 YVNAFNSDKKANG
+983 YNTDFG
-996 VKHTLADDAEK
+996 KHTLTGDNTK
-1007 TFTMTYVNGA
+1007 PLTLKYVEGRWVVND
-1017 WTGPTNPAVTFEV
+1017 PVTFPVE
-1030 KCEEELVPVHLVIYR
+1030 CEEELFPVHLVIYR

-1069 STIDIADYYTG
+1069 LSTIDIADYYTG

-1089 DGAWNNYKANPAN
+1089 DGLFNIYKSDPAN

-1113 GWTNLKCMVYDKYQ
+1113 GWTNLKCMVYDKFQ

-1134 EALRD
+1134 EAWRD
-1139 FQNDHSKTEGRL
+1139 YQNDHSKTEGRL

-1208 YTVTYTDGVDGEAF
+1208 YTVTYTDGVNGEAF

-1234 TPAFEGTPTRKGF
+1234 TPAFEGTPARAGYKFLGWEPTVAETVTENVTYVAQWEKLYTVTYTDGVDGKAFKDDVHSDLEKDTPTPAFSGDTPTRKGF

-1297 KHGAK
+1297 NHGEK
-1302 AYKVT
+1302 KYKPT
-1307 LGEYTAS
+1307 LGEYTVS
-1314 NVMGTAA
+1314 DVMGTAA

-1391 DIEGAIGRGVK
+1391 DIEGAIGRGVR
-1402 IVCDNQNVKHGG
+1402 IVCDNQNVNHWA

-1442 VKAAKIIEKYSSDM
+1442 VKAAKIVEKYGSDF
-1456 GKTHALIVGEQAEKT
+1456 GKPHDLIIGEAAEKT

-1539 ERKGTAYTCI
+1539 ERKGTVYTCI

-1619 ADVVYND
+1619 EDVVYKD
-1626 IPYGTNTPAFGTK
+1626 IPYGTSTPAFGTK
-1639 DPTRKG
+1639 DPTREG
-1645 YKFLGWEPVV
+1645 YKFVGWEPEV
-1655 ADTVTENA
+1655 AETVTKNV
-1663 TYVAQW
+1663 TYTAKW

-1675 TYTDGAKGKA
+1675 TYTDGVKGKA
-1685 FEDQVFTDLESGTKT
+1685 FKDQVYSDLEAGTDT
-1700 PEFNGTPTRK
+1700 PKFDGKPTRK
-1710 GYKFL
+1710 GYTFT
-1715 GWEPVVADTVTE
+1715 GWSPKVTDTVTKD
-1727 NVTYTAPVGRT
+1727 VTYVAQWKSVKNGKDNIPKTGDSEIVMV
-1738 LHRYLHR
+1738 L
-1745 RREGQGVQGSG
+1745 GSVLLFSFCG
-1756 LQRS
+1756 AAAVSVYDRKRKHF

>member
-1 MVCAEFSVCFWHCS
+1 M
-15 WSSHFCP
+15 
-22 RLRWQRIRRGLTKPS
+22 
-37 PRPSQWTGTRRRP
+37 
-50 IPPAQEQPKNE
+50 
-61 NPPAPEE
+61 
-68 PKTFTVT
+68 
-75 YTDGVG
+75 
-81 GAVFDN
+81 
-87 EVHSNLPSGTATPAF
+87 
-102 SGSLAREGYTFAGW
+102 
-116 NPAVAE
+116 
-122 TVTADVTYAAK
+122 
-133 WEEGKTGPRRVTL
+133 TL

-294 TTDASI
+294 TTDAAI

-315 GYVFKGWKAKDGADT
+315 GYVFKGWKANDGSDT
-330 IYAGGALCSV
+330 IYTGGMTCAV
-340 SQQGNDVVKNGNTWT
+340 SQYGNDVVKNGNTWT
-355 RTLYAVWEEAVPS
+355 RTLYAVWEEDAPAQPTPLDEAGVKALLGENAVQIICTNTQISHGS
-368 KPEWSDIR
+368 KTFGLIDGTFTVHQSNNRCEVVINGFSPYVNEFNAAVSVPAGTHITDNSMAGQNRTKINLVWSDG
-376 REMQK
+376 K
-381 VSVHVTCINPDVNHT
+381 WAAADAPAKYHVLCSSQPAEPTAPGEGDLENI
-396 EKTYSYKESN
+396 EKLVRIVCDRNIHDAKEYGV
-406 DDTIGSVQDSAGSY
+406 IAGSCEFGDIDMTGDVP
-420 TCTVTVHLGRY
+420 TCPVTIQAAEYVK
-431 RLQYNQ
+431 
-437 DFNREHE
+437 
-444 FASSLTADVV
+444 A
-454 LQYNGTGWVIAS
+454 YNGTIGVEHTITGDTERLLILAWDANNNVWRPMTDTPVTFTVICPPAKPGAEDLAKLEAPVEVVCTTKPETHAAAS
-466 ALPLELKLT
+466 FALIE
-475 CGSAPTPNPPG
+475 G
-486 SDVLNSLKVLVKCD
+486 
-500 SKTYHF
+500 
-506 EKPYKMDDGDYRL
+506 
-519 EKVDDNTYT
+519 TYT
-528 VIVLADKYVEKYNA
+528 VGDVSGNETDGYTCDIIITADEYVTKYNTDFGKHTLTGDNTKPLTLKYVE
-542 VYPGHT
+542 G
-548 LFDNNTKT
+548 
-556 IKLVYRYGAWT
+556 RW
-567 VVGSNGVTFNVSCEQ
+567 VVNDPVTF
-582 KYTVT
+582 
-587 YTDGVD
+587 
-593 GEVIFADQVSYK
+593 
-605 KPGEKTPKFRGT
+605 
-617 PTRTGYKF
+617 
-625 IGWEPAVVGT
+625 
-635 VTANATYTAQWVS
+635 
-648 ISDLDPAPELVSS
+648 
-661 LYMNFQCTNENA
+661 
-673 SHDHRSEM
+673 
-681 IAIGYGIGAGGV
+681 
-693 IVTDAA
+693 
-699 GNPVYNKDGNITA
+699 PV
-712 VITFYQDSGFLNEYN
+712 E
-727 KRTGVAHR
+727 
-735 YADYEPKTKSVDG
+735 
-748 VLIGEVFHMYK
+748 
-759 KDYPVVFDVV
+759 
-769 CGSLYTVT
+769 
-777 YKDGTNGTVFADDV
+777 
-791 HSNLNANA
+791 
-799 ATPAFVGGT
+799 
-808 PTRPGYVFTG
+808 
-818 WNPAV
+818 
-823 AATVTGNATY
+823 
-833 TAVWEKDANGNGK
+833 
-846 PDKDEEKYT
+846 
-855 VTYTDGVE
+855 
-863 NEEIFADETYSDLLS
+863 
-878 GTATPAFN
+878 
-886 GTPTR
+886 
-891 KGYAFTGWNPA
+891 
-902 VAATVTGNA
+902 
-911 TYAAVWEEAAPPKP
+911 
-925 DKPTPP
+925 
-931 TDEIGGATVAVKCIT
+931 
-946 GHGDLSW
+946 
-953 KIDSSTFTVG
+953 
-963 EVTGD
+963 
-968 DTTGYTCTVTVQAEV
+968 
-983 YVNAFNSDKKANG
+983 
-996 VKHTLADDAEK
+996 
-1007 TFTMTYVNGA
+1007 
-1017 WTGPTNPAVTFEV
+1017 
-1030 KCEEELVPVHLVIYR
+1030 CEEELFPVHLVIYR

-1055 VALESQPKGHVIDL
+1055 IALESQPKGHVIDL

-1089 DGAWNNYKANPAN
+1089 DGLFNIYKSDPAN

-1151 YSTTALFGSTLPT
+1151 YSTTAPFGSTLPT

-1208 YTVTYTDGVDGEAF
+1208 YTVTYTDGVNGEAF
-1222 ADQAYTAKYEDA
+1222 ADQVYNVPFEDA

-1253 PEVAETVTEDVTYTA
+1253 PEVAETVTDNATYTA

-1307 LGEYTAS
+1307 LGEYTVS
-1314 NVMGTAA
+1314 DVMGTAA
-1321 DGYTCTVTVRA
+1321 DGYTCTVTVKA

-1402 IVCDNQNVKHGG
+1402 IVCDNQNVNHWG

-1456 GKTHALIVGEQAEKT
+1456 GKTHALIVGEQAEKA
-1471 VELKWDGEK
+1471 VELKWNGEK

-1619 ADVVYND
+1619 ADVVYKD
-1626 IPYGTNTPAFGTK
+1626 IPYGTSTPVFGTK
-1639 DPTRKG
+1639 DPTREG
-1645 YKFLGWEPVV
+1645 YKFVGWEPEV
-1655 ADTVTENA
+1655 AETVTENV
-1663 TYVAQW
+1663 TYTAKW

-1675 TYTDGAKGKA
+1675 TYTDGVKGKA
-1685 FEDQVFTDLESGTKT
+1685 FKDQVYSDLESGTDT
-1700 PEFNGTPTRK
+1700 PKFDGKPTRK
-1710 GYKFL
+1710 GYTFT
-1715 GWEPVVADTVTE
+1715 GWSPKVTDTVTKD
-1727 NVTYTAPVGRT
+1727 VTYVAQWKSVKNGKDNIPKTGDSEIVMV
-1738 LHRYLHR
+1738 L
-1745 RREGQGVQGSG
+1745 GSVLLFSFCG
-1756 LQRS
+1756 AAAVSVYDRKRKHF

>member
-1 MVCAEFSVCFWHCS
+1 MKNHGLRRIFSLFLALFMVFTLLPTTALAEDTTGADETQPKTVVVDEGEKKTDP
-15 WSSHFCP
+15 P
-22 RLRWQRIRRGLTKPS
+22 RE
-37 PRPSQWTGTRRRP
+37 
-50 IPPAQEQPKNE
+50 EQPKNE

-75 YTDGVG
+75 YTDGAD
-81 GAVFDN
+81 GAVFPN
-87 EVHSNLPSGTATPAF
+87 QVYRNLPSGTATPAF
-102 SGSLAREGYTFAGW
+102 SGTPAMEGYTFAGW

-122 TVTADVTYAAK
+122 TVTANVTYVAQ
-133 WEEGKTGPRRVTL
+133 WEAGKTGARRVTL
-146 PTIPG
+146 PTIPE
-151 PDVDLAALD
+151 PDITPAALN

-173 VGDEFNI
+173 VGSEFNI
-180 GYNYGSSEKTKFVCQ
+180 GYNYGSSEKTQFVCQ

-300 RYHSFTVKNTIPTRE
+300 RYHSFTVKNTVPTRE
-315 GYVFKGWKAKDGADT
+315 GYVFKGWKANDGSDT
-330 IYAGGALCSV
+330 IYTGGMTCAV
-340 SQQGNDVVKNGNTWT
+340 SQYGNDVVKNGNTWT
-355 RTLYAVWEEAVPS
+355 RTLYAVWEEA
-368 KPEWSDIR
+368 
-376 REMQK
+376 
-381 VSVHVTCINPDVNHT
+381 T
-396 EKTYSYKESN
+396 
-406 DDTIGSVQDSAGSY
+406 
-420 TCTVTVHLGRY
+420 
-431 RLQYNQ
+431 
-437 DFNREHE
+437 
-444 FASSLTADVV
+444 
-454 LQYNGTGWVIAS
+454 
-466 ALPLELKLT
+466 
-475 CGSAPTPNPPG
+475 
-486 SDVLNSLKVLVKCD
+486 
-500 SKTYHF
+500 
-506 EKPYKMDDGDYRL
+506 
-519 EKVDDNTYT
+519 
-528 VIVLADKYVEKYNA
+528 
-542 VYPGHT
+542 
-548 LFDNNTKT
+548 
-556 IKLVYRYGAWT
+556 
-567 VVGSNGVTFNVSCEQ
+567 
-582 KYTVT
+582 
-587 YTDGVD
+587 
-593 GEVIFADQVSYK
+593 
-605 KPGEKTPKFRGT
+605 
-617 PTRTGYKF
+617 
-625 IGWEPAVVGT
+625 
-635 VTANATYTAQWVS
+635 
-648 ISDLDPAPELVSS
+648 
-661 LYMNFQCTNENA
+661 
-673 SHDHRSEM
+673 
-681 IAIGYGIGAGGV
+681 
-693 IVTDAA
+693 
-699 GNPVYNKDGNITA
+699 
-712 VITFYQDSGFLNEYN
+712 
-727 KRTGVAHR
+727 
-735 YADYEPKTKSVDG
+735 
-748 VLIGEVFHMYK
+748 
-759 KDYPVVFDVV
+759 
-769 CGSLYTVT
+769 
-777 YKDGTNGTVFADDV
+777 
-791 HSNLNANA
+791 
-799 ATPAFVGGT
+799 
-808 PTRPGYVFTG
+808 
-818 WNPAV
+818 
-823 AATVTGNATY
+823 
-833 TAVWEKDANGNGK
+833 
-846 PDKDEEKYT
+846 
-855 VTYTDGVE
+855 
-863 NEEIFADETYSDLLS
+863 
-878 GTATPAFN
+878 
-886 GTPTR
+886 
-891 KGYAFTGWNPA
+891 
-902 VAATVTGNA
+902 
-911 TYAAVWEEAAPPKP
+911 PPKP
-925 DKPTPP
+925 DKPTAPG
-931 TDEIGGATVAVKCIT
+931 E
-946 GHGDLSW
+946 GDLSGL
-953 KIDSSTFTVG
+953 IDNITVNCTNG
-963 EVTGD
+963 KAAHELKTKGYTLISGSYTTSEVAGDAENGYTYTVTINSQKYVEQFDTDTGAAHD
-968 DTTGYTCTVTVQAEV
+968 PKGVNATVTLKYTDNGWTVESGAPVVFDVACVTEIVPPTKPGAEDLAKLEAPVEVACTTKPETHTAASFALIEGTYNIGDVSGNETDGYTCDIIITADEYVTK
-983 YVNAFNSDKKANG
+983 YNTDFG
-996 VKHTLADDAEK
+996 KHTLTGDNTK
-1007 TFTMTYVNGA
+1007 PLTLKYVEGRWVVND
-1017 WTGPTNPAVTFEV
+1017 PVTFPVE
-1030 KCEEELVPVHLVIYR
+1030 CEEELFPVHLVIYR

-1055 VALESQPKGHVIDL
+1055 IALESQPKGHVIDL

-1089 DGAWNNYKANPAN
+1089 DGLFNIYKSDPAN

-1151 YSTTALFGSTLPT
+1151 YSTTAPFGSTLPT

-1179 WSREGQN
+1179 WRREGQN
-1186 GDVTGQTV
+1186 SDVTGQTV

-1208 YTVTYTDGVDGEAF
+1208 YTVTYTDGVNGEAF
-1222 ADQAYTAKYEDA
+1222 ADQAYTAKYEDT
-1234 TPAFEGTPTRKGF
+1234 TPAFEGTPARAGYKFLGWEPTVAETVTENATYVAQWEKLYTVTYTDGVDGKAFKDDVHSDLEKDTKTPAFSGGTPTRKGF

-1279 IEGAIG
+1279 IENAIG

-1297 KHGAK
+1297 NHGEK
-1302 AYKVT
+1302 KYKPT
-1307 LGEYTAS
+1307 LGEYTVS
-1314 NVMGTAA
+1314 DVMGTAA

-1343 SDAVHT
+1343 GDAVHT

-1402 IVCDNQNVKHGG
+1402 IVCDNQNVNHWG

-1471 VELKWDGEK
+1471 VELKWNGEK

-1528 LIEDTYNVSDP
+1528 LIEGTYNVSDP

-1591 AETSVT
+1591 AETRVT
-1597 FNVKCELLT
+1597 FNAKCELLT

-1619 ADVVYND
+1619 EDVVYKD
-1626 IPYGTNTPAFGTK
+1626 IPYGTSTPAFGTK
-1639 DPTRKG
+1639 DPTREG
-1645 YKFLGWEPVV
+1645 YKFVGWEPEV
-1655 ADTVTENA
+1655 AETVTKNV
-1663 TYVAQW
+1663 TYTAKW

-1675 TYTDGAKGKA
+1675 TYTDGVKGKA
-1685 FEDQVFTDLESGTKT
+1685 FKDQVFTDLESGTKT

-1710 GYKFL
+1710 GYKFA
-1715 GWEPVVADTVTE
+1715 GWEPEVSETVTE
-1727 NVTYTAPVGRT
+1727 NVTYTAQWEELYTVT
-1738 LHRYLHR
+1738 YTD
-1745 RREGQGVQGSG
+1745 GVKGKAFKDQVYKDLETGTDTPKFDGKPKRSGYTFTGWSPKVTDTVTKDVTYVAQWKSVKNGKDNVPKTGDSEIVMVLGSVLLFSFCG
-1756 LQRS
+1756 AAAVSVYDRKRKHF

>member
-1 MVCAEFSVCFWHCS
+1 MKNHGLRRIFSLFLALFMVFTLLPTTALAED
-15 WSSHFCP
+15 
-22 RLRWQRIRRGLTKPS
+22 T
-37 PRPSQWTGTRRRP
+37 TGADETQP
-50 IPPAQEQPKNE
+50 KTVVVDEGEKKTDPPAQEQPKNE

-102 SGSLAREGYTFAGW
+102 SGSLAREGYTFVGW

-133 WEEGKTGPRRVTL
+133 WEEGKTNARRVPL
-146 PTIPG
+146 PTIPK
-151 PDVDLAALD
+151 PDPAPADLN

-315 GYVFKGWKAKDGADT
+315 GYVFKGWKANDGSDT
-330 IYAGGALCSV
+330 IYTGGMTCAV
-340 SQQGNDVVKNGNTWT
+340 SQYGNDVVKNGNTWT
-355 RTLYAVWEEAVPS
+355 RTLYAVWEEA
-368 KPEWSDIR
+368 
-376 REMQK
+376 
-381 VSVHVTCINPDVNHT
+381 T
-396 EKTYSYKESN
+396 
-406 DDTIGSVQDSAGSY
+406 
-420 TCTVTVHLGRY
+420 
-431 RLQYNQ
+431 
-437 DFNREHE
+437 
-444 FASSLTADVV
+444 
-454 LQYNGTGWVIAS
+454 
-466 ALPLELKLT
+466 
-475 CGSAPTPNPPG
+475 
-486 SDVLNSLKVLVKCD
+486 
-500 SKTYHF
+500 
-506 EKPYKMDDGDYRL
+506 
-519 EKVDDNTYT
+519 
-528 VIVLADKYVEKYNA
+528 
-542 VYPGHT
+542 
-548 LFDNNTKT
+548 
-556 IKLVYRYGAWT
+556 
-567 VVGSNGVTFNVSCEQ
+567 
-582 KYTVT
+582 
-587 YTDGVD
+587 
-593 GEVIFADQVSYK
+593 
-605 KPGEKTPKFRGT
+605 
-617 PTRTGYKF
+617 
-625 IGWEPAVVGT
+625 
-635 VTANATYTAQWVS
+635 
-648 ISDLDPAPELVSS
+648 
-661 LYMNFQCTNENA
+661 
-673 SHDHRSEM
+673 
-681 IAIGYGIGAGGV
+681 
-693 IVTDAA
+693 
-699 GNPVYNKDGNITA
+699 
-712 VITFYQDSGFLNEYN
+712 
-727 KRTGVAHR
+727 
-735 YADYEPKTKSVDG
+735 
-748 VLIGEVFHMYK
+748 
-759 KDYPVVFDVV
+759 
-769 CGSLYTVT
+769 
-777 YKDGTNGTVFADDV
+777 
-791 HSNLNANA
+791 
-799 ATPAFVGGT
+799 
-808 PTRPGYVFTG
+808 
-818 WNPAV
+818 
-823 AATVTGNATY
+823 
-833 TAVWEKDANGNGK
+833 
-846 PDKDEEKYT
+846 
-855 VTYTDGVE
+855 
-863 NEEIFADETYSDLLS
+863 
-878 GTATPAFN
+878 
-886 GTPTR
+886 
-891 KGYAFTGWNPA
+891 
-902 VAATVTGNA
+902 
-911 TYAAVWEEAAPPKP
+911 PPKP
-925 DKPTPP
+925 DKPTAPG
-931 TDEIGGATVAVKCIT
+931 E
-946 GHGDLSW
+946 GDLSGL
-953 KIDSSTFTVG
+953 IGNITVNCTNG
-963 EVTGD
+963 KAAHELKAKGYTLISGSYTTNEVAGDAENGYTYTVTINSQKYVEQFDADTGATHD
-968 DTTGYTCTVTVQAEV
+968 PKDASATVTLKYTDNGWTVTSGTPVVFNVACVTEIVPPAKPGAEDLAKLEAPVEVACTTKPETHNAARFPLIEGTYNIGDVSGNETDGYTCDIIITADEYVTK
-983 YVNAFNSDKKANG
+983 YNTDFG
-996 VKHTLADDAEK
+996 KHTLTGDNTK
-1007 TFTMTYVNGA
+1007 PLTLKYVEGRWVVND
-1017 WTGPTNPAVTFEV
+1017 PVTFPVE
-1030 KCEEELVPVHLVIYR
+1030 CEEELFPVHLVIYR

-1089 DGAWNNYKANPAN
+1089 DGLFNIYKSDPAN

-1113 GWTNLKCMVYDKYQ
+1113 GWTNLKCMVYDKFQ

-1151 YSTTALFGSTLPT
+1151 YSTTAPFGSTLPT
-1164 ADAPTPTRTGYTFKF
+1164 AGAPTPTRTGYTFKF

-1208 YTVTYTDGVDGEAF
+1208 YTVTYTDGVNGEAF
-1222 ADQAYTAKYEDA
+1222 ADQVYTAKYEDT

-1247 VFDGWN
+1247 VFDGWT
-1253 PEVAETVTEDVTYTA
+1253 PEVAETVTDNATYTA

-1285 RGVAV
+1285 RGVTV

-1307 LGEYTAS
+1307 LGEYTVS
-1314 NVMGTAA
+1314 DVMGTAA

-1402 IVCDNQNVKHGG
+1402 IVCDNQNVNHWG

-1471 VELKWDGEK
+1471 VELKWNGEK

-1619 ADVVYND
+1619 ADVVYKD
-1626 IPYGTNTPAFGTK
+1626 IPYGTSTPAFGTK

-1645 YKFLGWEPVV
+1645 YKFVGWEPEV
-1655 ADTVTENA
+1655 AETVTKDV
-1663 TYVAQW
+1663 TYTAKW

-1675 TYTDGAKGKA
+1675 TYTDGVKGKA
-1685 FEDQVFTDLESGTKT
+1685 FKDQVYSDLESGTDT
-1700 PEFNGTPTRK
+1700 PKFDGKPTRK
-1710 GYKFL
+1710 GYTFT
-1715 GWEPVVADTVTE
+1715 GWSPKVTDTVTKD
-1727 NVTYTAPVGRT
+1727 VTYVAQWKSTKNGKDNVPKTGDSEIVMV
-1738 LHRYLHR
+1738 L
-1745 RREGQGVQGSG
+1745 GSVLLFSFCG
-1756 LQRS
+1756 AAAVSVYDRKRKHF

>member
-1 MVCAEFSVCFWHCS
+1 MMKNHGLRRIFSLFLALFMVFTLLPTTALAED
-15 WSSHFCP
+15 
-22 RLRWQRIRRGLTKPS
+22 T
-37 PRPSQWTGTRRRP
+37 TGADETQP
-50 IPPAQEQPKNE
+50 KTVVVDEGEKKTDPPAQEQPKNE

-75 YTDGVG
+75 YTDGAD

-102 SGSLAREGYTFAGW
+102 SGTPAREGYTFAGW
-116 NPAVAE
+116 NPAVAG
-122 TVTADVTYAAK
+122 TVTADVTYVAQ
-133 WEEGKTGPRRVTL
+133 WEAGKTSARRVTV
-146 PTIPG
+146 PPIPDPG
-151 PDVDLAALD
+151 VAPAALN

-180 GYNYGSSEKTKFVCQ
+180 GYNYGSSEKTQFVCQ

-215 KAAASRASVNS
+215 KAAAGRASVNS

-255 KGSTIYLVAKNPNP
+255 KGTTIYLVAKNPNP

-300 RYHSFTVKNTIPTRE
+300 RYHSFTVKNTVPTRE
-315 GYVFKGWKAKDGADT
+315 GYVFKGWKANDGSDT
-330 IYAGGALCSV
+330 IYTGGMTCAV
-340 SQQGNDVVKNGNTWT
+340 SQYGNDVVKNGNTWT
-355 RTLYAVWEEAVPS
+355 RTLYAVWEEA
-368 KPEWSDIR
+368 
-376 REMQK
+376 
-381 VSVHVTCINPDVNHT
+381 
-396 EKTYSYKESN
+396 
-406 DDTIGSVQDSAGSY
+406 
-420 TCTVTVHLGRY
+420 
-431 RLQYNQ
+431 
-437 DFNREHE
+437 
-444 FASSLTADVV
+444 
-454 LQYNGTGWVIAS
+454 
-466 ALPLELKLT
+466 
-475 CGSAPTPNPPG
+475 
-486 SDVLNSLKVLVKCD
+486 
-500 SKTYHF
+500 
-506 EKPYKMDDGDYRL
+506 
-519 EKVDDNTYT
+519 
-528 VIVLADKYVEKYNA
+528 
-542 VYPGHT
+542 
-548 LFDNNTKT
+548 
-556 IKLVYRYGAWT
+556 
-567 VVGSNGVTFNVSCEQ
+567 
-582 KYTVT
+582 
-587 YTDGVD
+587 
-593 GEVIFADQVSYK
+593 
-605 KPGEKTPKFRGT
+605 
-617 PTRTGYKF
+617 
-625 IGWEPAVVGT
+625 
-635 VTANATYTAQWVS
+635 
-648 ISDLDPAPELVSS
+648 
-661 LYMNFQCTNENA
+661 
-673 SHDHRSEM
+673 
-681 IAIGYGIGAGGV
+681 
-693 IVTDAA
+693 
-699 GNPVYNKDGNITA
+699 
-712 VITFYQDSGFLNEYN
+712 
-727 KRTGVAHR
+727 
-735 YADYEPKTKSVDG
+735 
-748 VLIGEVFHMYK
+748 
-759 KDYPVVFDVV
+759 
-769 CGSLYTVT
+769 
-777 YKDGTNGTVFADDV
+777 
-791 HSNLNANA
+791 
-799 ATPAFVGGT
+799 
-808 PTRPGYVFTG
+808 
-818 WNPAV
+818 
-823 AATVTGNATY
+823 
-833 TAVWEKDANGNGK
+833 
-846 PDKDEEKYT
+846 
-855 VTYTDGVE
+855 
-863 NEEIFADETYSDLLS
+863 
-878 GTATPAFN
+878 
-886 GTPTR
+886 
-891 KGYAFTGWNPA
+891 
-902 VAATVTGNA
+902 
-911 TYAAVWEEAAPPKP
+911 APPTP
-925 DKPTPP
+925 DKPTAPG
-931 TDEIGGATVAVKCIT
+931 E
-946 GHGDLSW
+946 GDLSGL
-953 KIDSSTFTVG
+953 IGNITVNCTNG
-963 EVTGD
+963 KAAHELKTKGYTLISGSYTTSEVAGD
-968 DTTGYTCTVTVQAEV
+968 AENGYTCTVTINSQKYVYAFDGETNAAHDPKDATATVTLKHTDNGWTVKSGAPVVFDVACVTEIVPPAKPGVEDLAKLEAPVEV
-983 YVNAFNSDKKANG
+983 ACTTKPETHNAARFPLIEGTYNIGDVSGNETDGYTCDIIITADEYVTKYNTDFG
-996 VKHTLADDAEK
+996 KHTLTGDNTKPLTLKYVEDQWAVDA
-1007 TFTMTYVNGA
+1007 
-1017 WTGPTNPAVTFEV
+1017 PVTFPVE
-1030 KCEEELVPVHLVIYR
+1030 CEEELFPVHLVIYR

-1113 GWTNLKCMVYDKYQ
+1113 GWTNLKCMVYDKHQ

-1208 YTVTYTDGVDGEAF
+1208 YTVTYTDGVNGEAF

-1234 TPAFEGTPTRKGF
+1234 TPAFEGTPARAGYKFLGWEPTVAETVTENATYVAQWEKLYTVTYTDGVDGKAFKDDVHSDLEKDTPTPAFSGGTPTRKGF

-1297 KHGAK
+1297 NHGEK
-1302 AYKVT
+1302 KYKPT
-1307 LGEYTAS
+1307 LGEYTVS
-1314 NVMGTAA
+1314 DVMGTAA
-1321 DGYTCTVTVRA
+1321 DGYTCTVTVKA

-1343 SDAVHT
+1343 GDAVHT

-1391 DIEGAIGRGVK
+1391 DIEGAIGRGVR
-1402 IVCDNQNVKHGG
+1402 IVCDNQHVNHWA

-1422 EYTVSDVTG
+1422 EYTVSNVTG

-1442 VKAAKIIEKYSSDM
+1442 VKAAKIVEKYGSDF
-1456 GKTHALIVGEQAEKT
+1456 GKPHDLIVGEAAEKT

-1501 YDELKGLGINAKV
+1501 YDELKELGIDAKV
-1514 DCTTTTAHNGKSYT
+1514 HCATTTAHTDATYA
-1528 LIEDTYNVSDP
+1528 LIGGTYEISDP
-1539 ERKGTAYTCI
+1539 ARKGTVYTCT
-1549 LTVNAKDYV
+1549 LTVKAKDYV
-1558 AKYNAEENV
+1558 AKYNTEENV

-1591 AETSVT
+1591 AETRVT

-1669 EKLYTV
+1669 EELYTV
-1675 TYTDGAKGKA
+1675 TYTDGVKGKA
-1685 FEDQVFTDLESGTKT
+1685 FKDQVYKDLESGADT
-1700 PEFNGTPTRK
+1700 PKFDGKPTRK
-1710 GYKFL
+1710 GYTFT
-1715 GWEPVVADTVTE
+1715 GWSPKVTDTVTKD
-1727 NVTYTAPVGRT
+1727 VTYVAQWKSVKNGKDNIPKTGDSEIVMV
-1738 LHRYLHR
+1738 L
-1745 RREGQGVQGSG
+1745 GSVLLFSFCG
-1756 LQRS
+1756 AAAVSVYDRKRKHF

>member
-1 MVCAEFSVCFWHCS
+1 M
-15 WSSHFCP
+15 
-22 RLRWQRIRRGLTKPS
+22 
-37 PRPSQWTGTRRRP
+37 
-50 IPPAQEQPKNE
+50 
-61 NPPAPEE
+61 
-68 PKTFTVT
+68 
-75 YTDGVG
+75 
-81 GAVFDN
+81 
-87 EVHSNLPSGTATPAF
+87 
-102 SGSLAREGYTFAGW
+102 
-116 NPAVAE
+116 
-122 TVTADVTYAAK
+122 TADVTYAAK
-133 WEEGKTGPRRVTL
+133 WEAGKTNARRVPL
-146 PTIPG
+146 PTIPK
-151 PDVDLAALD
+151 PDPAPADLN

-315 GYVFKGWKAKDGADT
+315 GYVFKGWKANDGSDT
-330 IYAGGALCSV
+330 IYTGGMTCAV
-340 SQQGNDVVKNGNTWT
+340 SQYGNDVVKNGNTWT
-355 RTLYAVWEEAVPS
+355 RTLYAVWEEDAPAQPTAPDNDAVKALLGENAVQIICTNAQIGHGS
-368 KPEWSDIR
+368 KTFGLIDGTFTVYHSNNRCEVVINSFSPYVNEFNAAVSVPAGTHITDNSMAGQNRTKINLVWSDG
-376 REMQK
+376 K
-381 VSVHVTCINPDVNHT
+381 WTAADAPAKYHVQCSLQPANPTVPGEGDLENI
-396 EKTYSYKESN
+396 EKLVRIVCDRNIHEVKEYGV
-406 DDTIGSVQDSAGSY
+406 IAGSCEFGDIDMTGDVP
-420 TCTVTVHLGRY
+420 TCPVTIQAAEYVK
-431 RLQYNQ
+431 
-437 DFNREHE
+437 
-444 FASSLTADVV
+444 A
-454 LQYNGTGWVIAS
+454 YNGTIDVEHTITGDTERLLILAWDANNNVWRPMTDTPVTFTVICPPAKPG
-466 ALPLELKLT
+466 AEDLAKLEAPVEVVCTTKPETHAAAQFSLRNGTYTIGDVAGNETDGYTCDIIITADEYVTKYNTDFGKHTLT
-475 CGSAPTPNPPG
+475 G
-486 SDVLNSLKVLVKCD
+486 
-500 SKTYHF
+500 
-506 EKPYKMDDGDYRL
+506 
-519 EKVDDNTYT
+519 DNTKPLT
-528 VIVLADKYVEKYNA
+528 LKYVE
-542 VYPGHT
+542 G
-548 LFDNNTKT
+548 
-556 IKLVYRYGAWT
+556 RW
-567 VVGSNGVTFNVSCEQ
+567 VVNDPVTF
-582 KYTVT
+582 
-587 YTDGVD
+587 
-593 GEVIFADQVSYK
+593 
-605 KPGEKTPKFRGT
+605 
-617 PTRTGYKF
+617 
-625 IGWEPAVVGT
+625 
-635 VTANATYTAQWVS
+635 
-648 ISDLDPAPELVSS
+648 
-661 LYMNFQCTNENA
+661 
-673 SHDHRSEM
+673 
-681 IAIGYGIGAGGV
+681 
-693 IVTDAA
+693 
-699 GNPVYNKDGNITA
+699 PV
-712 VITFYQDSGFLNEYN
+712 E
-727 KRTGVAHR
+727 
-735 YADYEPKTKSVDG
+735 
-748 VLIGEVFHMYK
+748 
-759 KDYPVVFDVV
+759 
-769 CGSLYTVT
+769 
-777 YKDGTNGTVFADDV
+777 
-791 HSNLNANA
+791 
-799 ATPAFVGGT
+799 
-808 PTRPGYVFTG
+808 
-818 WNPAV
+818 
-823 AATVTGNATY
+823 
-833 TAVWEKDANGNGK
+833 
-846 PDKDEEKYT
+846 
-855 VTYTDGVE
+855 
-863 NEEIFADETYSDLLS
+863 
-878 GTATPAFN
+878 
-886 GTPTR
+886 
-891 KGYAFTGWNPA
+891 
-902 VAATVTGNA
+902 
-911 TYAAVWEEAAPPKP
+911 
-925 DKPTPP
+925 
-931 TDEIGGATVAVKCIT
+931 
-946 GHGDLSW
+946 
-953 KIDSSTFTVG
+953 
-963 EVTGD
+963 
-968 DTTGYTCTVTVQAEV
+968 
-983 YVNAFNSDKKANG
+983 
-996 VKHTLADDAEK
+996 
-1007 TFTMTYVNGA
+1007 
-1017 WTGPTNPAVTFEV
+1017 
-1030 KCEEELVPVHLVIYR
+1030 CEEELFPVHLVIYR

-1089 DGAWNNYKANPAN
+1089 DGLFNIYKSDPAN

-1208 YTVTYTDGVDGEAF
+1208 YTVTYTDGVNGEAF

-1234 TPAFEGTPTRKGF
+1234 TPAFEGTPARKGF
-1247 VFDGWN
+1247 VFDGWT
-1253 PEVAETVTEDVTYTA
+1253 PEVAETVTDNATYTA

-1307 LGEYTAS
+1307 LGEYTVS
-1314 NVMGTAA
+1314 DVMGTAA

-1402 IVCDNQNVKHGG
+1402 IVCDNQNVNHWG

-1501 YDELKGLGINAKV
+1501 YDELKGLGIKAKV

-1619 ADVVYND
+1619 ADVVYKD
-1626 IPYGTNTPAFGTK
+1626 IPYGTRTPAFGTK
-1639 DPTRKG
+1639 DPTREG
-1645 YKFLGWEPVV
+1645 YKFVGWEPEV
-1655 ADTVTENA
+1655 AETVTKNV
-1663 TYVAQW
+1663 TYTAKW

-1675 TYTDGAKGKA
+1675 TYTDGVKGKA
-1685 FEDQVFTDLESGTKT
+1685 FKDQVYSDLEAGTDT
-1700 PEFNGTPTRK
+1700 PKFDGKPTRK
-1710 GYKFL
+1710 GYTFT
-1715 GWEPVVADTVTE
+1715 GWSPKVTDTVTKD
-1727 NVTYTAPVGRT
+1727 VTYVAQWKSVKNGKDNIPKTGDSEIVMV
-1738 LHRYLHR
+1738 L
-1745 RREGQGVQGSG
+1745 GSVLLFSFCG
-1756 LQRS
+1756 AAAVSVYDRKRKHF

>member
-1 MVCAEFSVCFWHCS
+1 MKNHGLRRIFCLLLALFMVFTLLPTTALAED
-15 WSSHFCP
+15 
-22 RLRWQRIRRGLTKPS
+22 T
-37 PRPSQWTGTRRRP
+37 TGADETLP
-50 IPPAQEQPKNE
+50 KTVVVDEGEKKTDPPAQEQPKNE

-102 SGSLAREGYTFAGW
+102 SGSLAREGYTFVGW

-215 KAAASRASVNS
+215 KAAAGRASVNS

-330 IYAGGALCSV
+330 IYAGGTLCSV
-340 SQQGNDVVKNGNTWT
+340 SQYGNDVVKNGNTWT
-355 RTLYAVWEEAVPS
+355 RTLYAVWEEDAPAQPTPLDEAGVKALLGENAVQIICTNTQISHGS
-368 KPEWSDIR
+368 KTFGLIDGTFTVHQSNNRCEVVINSFSPYVNEFNAAVSVPAGTHITDNSMAGQNRTKINLVWSDG
-376 REMQK
+376 K
-381 VSVHVTCINPDVNHT
+381 WTAADAPAKYHVLCSSQPAEPTAPGEGDLENI
-396 EKTYSYKESN
+396 EKLVRIVCDRNIHDAKEYGV
-406 DDTIGSVQDSAGSY
+406 IAGSCEFGDIDMTGDVP
-420 TCTVTVHLGRY
+420 TCPVTIQAAEYVK
-431 RLQYNQ
+431 
-437 DFNREHE
+437 
-444 FASSLTADVV
+444 A
-454 LQYNGTGWVIAS
+454 YNGTIGVEHTITGDTERLLILAWDANNNVWRPMTDTPVTFTVICPPAKPGAEDLAKLEAPVEVVCTTKPETHTAAPFS
-466 ALPLELKLT
+466 LIEGTYDIGDVSGNETDGYTCDITVTAGNYVALYNTDFGKHTLT
-475 CGSAPTPNPPG
+475 GDN
-486 SDVLNSLKVLVKCD
+486 
-500 SKTYHF
+500 SKT
-506 EKPYKMDDGDYRL
+506 L
-519 EKVDDNTYT
+519 T
-528 VIVLADKYVEKYNA
+528 LKYVE
-542 VYPGHT
+542 G
-548 LFDNNTKT
+548 
-556 IKLVYRYGAWT
+556 RW
-567 VVGSNGVTFNVSCEQ
+567 VVNDPVTF
-582 KYTVT
+582 
-587 YTDGVD
+587 
-593 GEVIFADQVSYK
+593 
-605 KPGEKTPKFRGT
+605 
-617 PTRTGYKF
+617 
-625 IGWEPAVVGT
+625 
-635 VTANATYTAQWVS
+635 
-648 ISDLDPAPELVSS
+648 
-661 LYMNFQCTNENA
+661 
-673 SHDHRSEM
+673 
-681 IAIGYGIGAGGV
+681 
-693 IVTDAA
+693 
-699 GNPVYNKDGNITA
+699 PV
-712 VITFYQDSGFLNEYN
+712 E
-727 KRTGVAHR
+727 
-735 YADYEPKTKSVDG
+735 
-748 VLIGEVFHMYK
+748 
-759 KDYPVVFDVV
+759 
-769 CGSLYTVT
+769 
-777 YKDGTNGTVFADDV
+777 
-791 HSNLNANA
+791 
-799 ATPAFVGGT
+799 
-808 PTRPGYVFTG
+808 
-818 WNPAV
+818 
-823 AATVTGNATY
+823 
-833 TAVWEKDANGNGK
+833 
-846 PDKDEEKYT
+846 
-855 VTYTDGVE
+855 
-863 NEEIFADETYSDLLS
+863 
-878 GTATPAFN
+878 
-886 GTPTR
+886 
-891 KGYAFTGWNPA
+891 
-902 VAATVTGNA
+902 
-911 TYAAVWEEAAPPKP
+911 
-925 DKPTPP
+925 
-931 TDEIGGATVAVKCIT
+931 
-946 GHGDLSW
+946 
-953 KIDSSTFTVG
+953 
-963 EVTGD
+963 
-968 DTTGYTCTVTVQAEV
+968 
-983 YVNAFNSDKKANG
+983 
-996 VKHTLADDAEK
+996 
-1007 TFTMTYVNGA
+1007 
-1017 WTGPTNPAVTFEV
+1017 
-1030 KCEEELVPVHLVIYR
+1030 CEEELFPVHLVIYR

-1134 EALRD
+1134 EAWRD

-1208 YTVTYTDGVDGEAF
+1208 YTVTYTDGVNGEAF
-1222 ADQAYTAKYEDA
+1222 ADQVYTAKYEDA

-1247 VFDGWN
+1247 VFDGWT
-1253 PEVAETVTEDVTYTA
+1253 PEVAETVTDDATYTA

-1307 LGEYTAS
+1307 LGEYTVS

-1391 DIEGAIGRGVK
+1391 DIEGAIGRGVR
-1402 IVCDNQNVKHGG
+1402 IVCDNQHVNHWA

-1422 EYTVSDVTG
+1422 EYTVSNVTG

-1442 VKAAKIIEKYSSDM
+1442 VKAAKIVEKYGSDF
-1456 GKTHALIVGEQAEKT
+1456 GKPHDLIVGEAAEKT

-1501 YDELKGLGINAKV
+1501 YDELKELGIDAKV
-1514 DCTTTTAHNGKSYT
+1514 HCATTTAHTDATYA
-1528 LIEDTYNVSDP
+1528 LIGGTYEISDP
-1539 ERKGTAYTCI
+1539 ARKGTVYTCT
-1549 LTVNAKDYV
+1549 LTVKAKDYV
-1558 AKYNAEENV
+1558 AKYNTEENV

-1591 AETSVT
+1591 AETRVT

-1669 EKLYTV
+1669 EELYTV
-1675 TYTDGAKGKA
+1675 TYTDGVKGKA
-1685 FEDQVFTDLESGTKT
+1685 FKDQVYKDLESGADT
-1700 PEFNGTPTRK
+1700 PKFDGKPTRK
-1710 GYKFL
+1710 GYTFT
-1715 GWEPVVADTVTE
+1715 GWSPKVTDTVTKD
-1727 NVTYTAPVGRT
+1727 VTYVAQWKSVKNGKDNIPKTGDSEIVMV
-1738 LHRYLHR
+1738 L
-1745 RREGQGVQGSG
+1745 GSVLLFSFCG
-1756 LQRS
+1756 AAAVSVYDRKRKHF

>member
-1 MVCAEFSVCFWHCS
+1 MKNHGLRRIFSLFLALFMVFTLLPTTALAEDTTGADETQPKTVVVDEGEKKTDP
-15 WSSHFCP
+15 P
-22 RLRWQRIRRGLTKPS
+22 RE
-37 PRPSQWTGTRRRP
+37 
-50 IPPAQEQPKNE
+50 EQPKNE

-75 YTDGVG
+75 YTDGAD
-81 GAVFDN
+81 GAVFPN
-87 EVHSNLPSGTATPAF
+87 QVYRNLPSGTATPAF
-102 SGSLAREGYTFAGW
+102 SGTPAMEGYTFAGW

-122 TVTADVTYAAK
+122 TVTANVTYVAQ
-133 WEEGKTGPRRVTL
+133 WEAGKTGARRVTL
-146 PTIPG
+146 PTIPE
-151 PDVDLAALD
+151 PDITPAALN

-173 VGDEFNI
+173 VGSEFNI
-180 GYNYGSSEKTKFVCQ
+180 GYNYGSSEKTQFVCQ

-300 RYHSFTVKNTIPTRE
+300 RYHSFTVKNTVPTRE
-315 GYVFKGWKAKDGADT
+315 GYVFKGWKANDGSDT
-330 IYAGGALCSV
+330 IYTGGMTCAV
-340 SQQGNDVVKNGNTWT
+340 SQYGNDVVKNGNTWT
-355 RTLYAVWEEAVPS
+355 RTLYAVWEEA
-368 KPEWSDIR
+368 
-376 REMQK
+376 
-381 VSVHVTCINPDVNHT
+381 T
-396 EKTYSYKESN
+396 
-406 DDTIGSVQDSAGSY
+406 
-420 TCTVTVHLGRY
+420 
-431 RLQYNQ
+431 
-437 DFNREHE
+437 
-444 FASSLTADVV
+444 
-454 LQYNGTGWVIAS
+454 
-466 ALPLELKLT
+466 
-475 CGSAPTPNPPG
+475 
-486 SDVLNSLKVLVKCD
+486 
-500 SKTYHF
+500 
-506 EKPYKMDDGDYRL
+506 
-519 EKVDDNTYT
+519 
-528 VIVLADKYVEKYNA
+528 
-542 VYPGHT
+542 
-548 LFDNNTKT
+548 
-556 IKLVYRYGAWT
+556 
-567 VVGSNGVTFNVSCEQ
+567 
-582 KYTVT
+582 
-587 YTDGVD
+587 
-593 GEVIFADQVSYK
+593 
-605 KPGEKTPKFRGT
+605 
-617 PTRTGYKF
+617 
-625 IGWEPAVVGT
+625 
-635 VTANATYTAQWVS
+635 
-648 ISDLDPAPELVSS
+648 
-661 LYMNFQCTNENA
+661 
-673 SHDHRSEM
+673 
-681 IAIGYGIGAGGV
+681 
-693 IVTDAA
+693 
-699 GNPVYNKDGNITA
+699 
-712 VITFYQDSGFLNEYN
+712 
-727 KRTGVAHR
+727 
-735 YADYEPKTKSVDG
+735 
-748 VLIGEVFHMYK
+748 
-759 KDYPVVFDVV
+759 
-769 CGSLYTVT
+769 
-777 YKDGTNGTVFADDV
+777 
-791 HSNLNANA
+791 
-799 ATPAFVGGT
+799 
-808 PTRPGYVFTG
+808 
-818 WNPAV
+818 
-823 AATVTGNATY
+823 
-833 TAVWEKDANGNGK
+833 
-846 PDKDEEKYT
+846 
-855 VTYTDGVE
+855 
-863 NEEIFADETYSDLLS
+863 
-878 GTATPAFN
+878 
-886 GTPTR
+886 
-891 KGYAFTGWNPA
+891 
-902 VAATVTGNA
+902 
-911 TYAAVWEEAAPPKP
+911 PPKP
-925 DKPTPP
+925 DKPTAPG
-931 TDEIGGATVAVKCIT
+931 E
-946 GHGDLSW
+946 GDLSGL
-953 KIDSSTFTVG
+953 IDNITVNCTNG
-963 EVTGD
+963 KAAHELKTKGYTLISGSYTTSEVAGDAENGYTYTVTINSQKYVEQFDTDTGAAHD
-968 DTTGYTCTVTVQAEV
+968 PKGVNATVTLKYTDNGWTVESGAPVVFDVACVTEIVPPTKPGAEDLAKLEAPVEVACTTKPETHTAASFALIEGTYNIGDVSGNETDGYTCDIIITADEYVTK
-983 YVNAFNSDKKANG
+983 YNTDFG
-996 VKHTLADDAEK
+996 KHTLTGDNTK
-1007 TFTMTYVNGA
+1007 PLTLKYVEGRWVVND
-1017 WTGPTNPAVTFEV
+1017 PVTFPVE
-1030 KCEEELVPVHLVIYR
+1030 CEEELFPVHLVIYR

-1055 VALESQPKGHVIDL
+1055 IALESQPKGHVIDL

-1089 DGAWNNYKANPAN
+1089 DGLFNIYKSDPAN

-1151 YSTTALFGSTLPT
+1151 YSTTAPFGSTLPT

-1179 WSREGQN
+1179 WRREGQN
-1186 GDVTGQTV
+1186 SDVTGQTV

-1208 YTVTYTDGVDGEAF
+1208 YTVTYTDGVNGEAF
-1222 ADQAYTAKYEDA
+1222 ADQAYTAKYEDT
-1234 TPAFEGTPTRKGF
+1234 TPAFEGTPARAGYKFLGWEPTVAETVTENATYVAQWEKLYTVTYTDGVDGKAFKDDVHSDLEKDTKTPAFSGGTPTRKGF

-1279 IEGAIG
+1279 IENAIG

-1297 KHGAK
+1297 NHGEK
-1302 AYKVT
+1302 KYKPT
-1307 LGEYTAS
+1307 LGEYTVS
-1314 NVMGTAA
+1314 DVMGTAA

-1343 SDAVHT
+1343 GDAVHT

-1402 IVCDNQNVKHGG
+1402 IVCDNQNVNHWG

-1471 VELKWDGEK
+1471 VELKWNGEK

-1528 LIEDTYNVSDP
+1528 LIEGTYNVSDP

-1591 AETSVT
+1591 AETRVT
-1597 FNVKCELLT
+1597 FNAKCELLT

-1619 ADVVYND
+1619 EDVVYKD
-1626 IPYGTNTPAFGTK
+1626 IPYGTSTPAFGTK
-1639 DPTRKG
+1639 DPTREG
-1645 YKFLGWEPVV
+1645 YKFVGWEPEV
-1655 ADTVTENA
+1655 AETVTKNV
-1663 TYVAQW
+1663 TYTAKW

-1675 TYTDGAKGKA
+1675 TYTDGVKGKA
-1685 FEDQVFTDLESGTKT
+1685 FKDQVYKDLETGTDTPKFDGKPKRSGYTFT
-1700 PEFNGTPTRK
+1700 
-1710 GYKFL
+1710 
-1715 GWEPVVADTVTE
+1715 GWSPKVTDTVTKD
-1727 NVTYTAPVGRT
+1727 VTYVAQWKSVKNGKDNVPKTGDSEIVMV
-1738 LHRYLHR
+1738 L
-1745 RREGQGVQGSG
+1745 GSVLLFSFCG
-1756 LQRS
+1756 AAAVSVYDRKRKHF

>member
-1 MVCAEFSVCFWHCS
+1 MDRQMKGEYFKMKNHGLRRIFSLFLALFMVFTLLPTTALAED
-15 WSSHFCP
+15 
-22 RLRWQRIRRGLTKPS
+22 T
-37 PRPSQWTGTRRRP
+37 TGADETQP
-50 IPPAQEQPKNE
+50 KTVVVNEGEKKTDPPAQEQPKDE
-61 NPPAPEE
+61 DPPAPEE

-75 YTDGVG
+75 YTDGAD
-81 GAVFDN
+81 GAVFDKQ
-87 EVHSNLPSGTATPAF
+87 VYSNLSFGTATPAF
-102 SGSLAREGYTFAGW
+102 SGTPAREGYTFVGW

-122 TVTADVTYAAK
+122 TVTANVTYVAQ
-133 WEEGKTGPRRVTL
+133 WEAGKTSARRVTL
-146 PTIPG
+146 PTIPD
-151 PDVDLAALD
+151 PDPAPAALN

-269 TTKYTYTLNYDA
+269 TTEYTYTLNYDA
-281 NGGTGAPSADSWS
+281 NGGTGAPESQSYSEAS
-294 TTDASI
+294 TKSPLTHI
-300 RYHSFTVKNTIPTRE
+300 FTVSGTEPTRV
-315 GYVFKGWKAKDGADT
+315 GYTFKGWSENKVGTDEY
-330 IYAGGALCSV
+330 YAGNDYPLTARKDNPNV
-340 SQQGNDVVKNGNTWT
+340 SA
-355 RTLYAVWEEAVPS
+355 TLYAVWEEA
-368 KPEWSDIR
+368 
-376 REMQK
+376 
-381 VSVHVTCINPDVNHT
+381 
-396 EKTYSYKESN
+396 
-406 DDTIGSVQDSAGSY
+406 
-420 TCTVTVHLGRY
+420 
-431 RLQYNQ
+431 
-437 DFNREHE
+437 
-444 FASSLTADVV
+444 
-454 LQYNGTGWVIAS
+454 
-466 ALPLELKLT
+466 
-475 CGSAPTPNPPG
+475 
-486 SDVLNSLKVLVKCD
+486 
-500 SKTYHF
+500 
-506 EKPYKMDDGDYRL
+506 
-519 EKVDDNTYT
+519 
-528 VIVLADKYVEKYNA
+528 
-542 VYPGHT
+542 
-548 LFDNNTKT
+548 
-556 IKLVYRYGAWT
+556 
-567 VVGSNGVTFNVSCEQ
+567 
-582 KYTVT
+582 
-587 YTDGVD
+587 
-593 GEVIFADQVSYK
+593 
-605 KPGEKTPKFRGT
+605 
-617 PTRTGYKF
+617 
-625 IGWEPAVVGT
+625 
-635 VTANATYTAQWVS
+635 
-648 ISDLDPAPELVSS
+648 
-661 LYMNFQCTNENA
+661 
-673 SHDHRSEM
+673 
-681 IAIGYGIGAGGV
+681 
-693 IVTDAA
+693 
-699 GNPVYNKDGNITA
+699 
-712 VITFYQDSGFLNEYN
+712 
-727 KRTGVAHR
+727 
-735 YADYEPKTKSVDG
+735 
-748 VLIGEVFHMYK
+748 
-759 KDYPVVFDVV
+759 
-769 CGSLYTVT
+769 
-777 YKDGTNGTVFADDV
+777 
-791 HSNLNANA
+791 
-799 ATPAFVGGT
+799 
-808 PTRPGYVFTG
+808 
-818 WNPAV
+818 
-823 AATVTGNATY
+823 
-833 TAVWEKDANGNGK
+833 
-846 PDKDEEKYT
+846 
-855 VTYTDGVE
+855 
-863 NEEIFADETYSDLLS
+863 
-878 GTATPAFN
+878 
-886 GTPTR
+886 
-891 KGYAFTGWNPA
+891 
-902 VAATVTGNA
+902 
-911 TYAAVWEEAAPPKP
+911 APPMP
-925 DKPTPP
+925 DKPTAPG
-931 TDEIGGATVAVKCIT
+931 E
-946 GHGDLSW
+946 GDLSGL
-953 KIDSSTFTVG
+953 IGNITVNCTNEAATHDPKSKSYALISG
-963 EVTGD
+963 SYTTSEVAGD
-968 DTTGYTCTVTVQAEV
+968 AENGYTCTVTINSQKYVEKFDADTGVAHDPKDASATVTLKHTDNGWAVERVVPVVFNVACVTEIVPPAKPGAEDLAKLEAPV
-983 YVNAFNSDKKANG
+983 EVVCTTKPETHTAASFALIEGTYDIGDVSGNETDGYTCDIIITADEYVTKYNTDFG
-996 VKHTLADDAEK
+996 KHTLTGDNSK
-1007 TFTMTYVNGA
+1007 TLTLKYVEGRWVVND
-1017 WTGPTNPAVTFEV
+1017 PVTFPVE
-1030 KCEEELVPVHLVIYR
+1030 CEEELFPVHLVIYR

-1055 VALESQPKGHVIDL
+1055 IPLESQPKGHVIDL

-1089 DGAWNNYKANPAN
+1089 DGLFNIYKSDPAN

-1134 EALRD
+1134 EAWRD

-1151 YSTTALFGSTLPT
+1151 YSTTAPFGSTLPT

-1208 YTVTYTDGVDGEAF
+1208 YTVTYTDGVNGEAF

-1234 TPAFEGTPTRKGF
+1234 TPAFEGTPARAGYKFLGWEPTVAETVTENATYVAQWEKLYTVTYTDGVDGKAFKDDVHSDLEKDTPTPAFSGDTPTRKGF

-1297 KHGAK
+1297 NHGEK
-1302 AYKVT
+1302 KYKPT
-1307 LGEYTAS
+1307 LGEYTVS
-1314 NVMGTAA
+1314 DVMGTAA

-1343 SDAVHT
+1343 GDAVHT

-1402 IVCDNQNVKHGG
+1402 IVCDNQNVNHWG

-1471 VELKWDGEK
+1471 VELKWNGEK

-1528 LIEDTYNVSDP
+1528 LIEGTYNVSDP

-1619 ADVVYND
+1619 EDVVYKD
-1626 IPYGTNTPAFGTK
+1626 IPYGTSTPAFGTK

-1645 YKFLGWEPVV
+1645 YKFVGWEPEV
-1655 ADTVTENA
+1655 AETVTKNV
-1663 TYVAQW
+1663 TYTAKW

-1675 TYTDGAKGKA
+1675 TYTDGVKGKA
-1685 FEDQVFTDLESGTKT
+1685 FKDQVYSDLEAGTDT
-1700 PEFNGTPTRK
+1700 PKFDGKPTRK
-1710 GYKFL
+1710 GYTFT
-1715 GWEPVVADTVTE
+1715 GWSPKVTDTVTKD
-1727 NVTYTAPVGRT
+1727 VTYVAQWKSVKNGKDNIPKTGDSEIVMV
-1738 LHRYLHR
+1738 L
-1745 RREGQGVQGSG
+1745 GSVLLFSFCG
-1756 LQRS
+1756 AAAVSVYDRKRKHF

>member
-1 MVCAEFSVCFWHCS
+1 MDRQMKGEYFMMKNHGLRRIFSLFLALFMVFTLLPTAALAED
-15 WSSHFCP
+15 
-22 RLRWQRIRRGLTKPS
+22 T
-37 PRPSQWTGTRRRP
+37 TGADETQP
-50 IPPAQEQPKNE
+50 KTVVVDEGEKKTDPPAQEQPKNE

-75 YTDGVG
+75 YTDGAD
-81 GAVFDN
+81 GAVFPN
-87 EVHSNLPSGTATPAF
+87 QVYRNLPSGTATPAF
-102 SGSLAREGYTFAGW
+102 SGTPAREGYTFAGW

-122 TVTADVTYAAK
+122 TVTANVTYVAQ
-133 WEEGKTGPRRVTL
+133 WEAGKTGPRRVTV
-146 PTIPG
+146 PPIPDPG
-151 PDVDLAALD
+151 VAPAALN
-160 TGHKIDVRFTVLY
+160 TGHKIDVTFTVLY

-215 KAAASRASVNS
+215 KAAAGRASVNS

-255 KGSTIYLVAKNPNP
+255 KGTTIYLVAKNPNP

-294 TTDASI
+294 TTDAAI

-315 GYVFKGWKAKDGADT
+315 GYVFKGWKANDGSDT
-330 IYAGGALCSV
+330 IYTGGMTCAV
-340 SQQGNDVVKNGNTWT
+340 SQYGNDVVKNGNTWT
-355 RTLYAVWEEAVPS
+355 RTLYAVWEEDAPAQPTPLDEAGVKALLGENAVQIICTNAQIGHGS
-368 KPEWSDIR
+368 KTFGLIDGTFTVHQSNNRCEVVINSFSPYVNEFNAAVSVPAGTHITDNSMAGQNRTKINLVWSDG
-376 REMQK
+376 K
-381 VSVHVTCINPDVNHT
+381 WTAADAPAKYHVLCSSQPAEPTAPGEGDLENI
-396 EKTYSYKESN
+396 EKLVRIVCDRNIHDAKEYGV
-406 DDTIGSVQDSAGSY
+406 IAGSCEFGDIDMTGDVP
-420 TCTVTVHLGRY
+420 TCPVTIQAAEYVK
-431 RLQYNQ
+431 
-437 DFNREHE
+437 
-444 FASSLTADVV
+444 A
-454 LQYNGTGWVIAS
+454 YNGTIGVEHTITGDTERLLILAWNANNNVWRPMTDTPVTFTVICPPAKPG
-466 ALPLELKLT
+466 AEDLAKLEAPVEVVCTTKPETHTAAPFSLIEGTYDIGDVSGNETDGYTCDIIITADEYVTKYNTDFGKHTLT
-475 CGSAPTPNPPG
+475 G
-486 SDVLNSLKVLVKCD
+486 
-500 SKTYHF
+500 
-506 EKPYKMDDGDYRL
+506 
-519 EKVDDNTYT
+519 DNTKPLT
-528 VIVLADKYVEKYNA
+528 LKYVEGRWVVNA
-542 VYPGHT
+542 P
-548 LFDNNTKT
+548 
-556 IKLVYRYGAWT
+556 
-567 VVGSNGVTFNVSCEQ
+567 VTF
-582 KYTVT
+582 
-587 YTDGVD
+587 
-593 GEVIFADQVSYK
+593 
-605 KPGEKTPKFRGT
+605 
-617 PTRTGYKF
+617 
-625 IGWEPAVVGT
+625 
-635 VTANATYTAQWVS
+635 
-648 ISDLDPAPELVSS
+648 
-661 LYMNFQCTNENA
+661 
-673 SHDHRSEM
+673 
-681 IAIGYGIGAGGV
+681 
-693 IVTDAA
+693 
-699 GNPVYNKDGNITA
+699 PV
-712 VITFYQDSGFLNEYN
+712 E
-727 KRTGVAHR
+727 
-735 YADYEPKTKSVDG
+735 
-748 VLIGEVFHMYK
+748 
-759 KDYPVVFDVV
+759 
-769 CGSLYTVT
+769 
-777 YKDGTNGTVFADDV
+777 
-791 HSNLNANA
+791 
-799 ATPAFVGGT
+799 
-808 PTRPGYVFTG
+808 
-818 WNPAV
+818 
-823 AATVTGNATY
+823 
-833 TAVWEKDANGNGK
+833 
-846 PDKDEEKYT
+846 
-855 VTYTDGVE
+855 
-863 NEEIFADETYSDLLS
+863 
-878 GTATPAFN
+878 
-886 GTPTR
+886 
-891 KGYAFTGWNPA
+891 
-902 VAATVTGNA
+902 
-911 TYAAVWEEAAPPKP
+911 
-925 DKPTPP
+925 
-931 TDEIGGATVAVKCIT
+931 
-946 GHGDLSW
+946 
-953 KIDSSTFTVG
+953 
-963 EVTGD
+963 
-968 DTTGYTCTVTVQAEV
+968 
-983 YVNAFNSDKKANG
+983 
-996 VKHTLADDAEK
+996 
-1007 TFTMTYVNGA
+1007 
-1017 WTGPTNPAVTFEV
+1017 
-1030 KCEEELVPVHLVIYR
+1030 CEEELFPVHLVIYR

-1080 NYEFYGWYD
+1080 NYKFYGWYD
-1089 DGAWNNYKANPAN
+1089 DGLFNIYKSDPAN

-1113 GWTNLKCMVYDKYQ
+1113 GWTNLKCMVYDKFQ

-1134 EALRD
+1134 EAWRD
-1139 FQNDHSKTEGRL
+1139 YQNDHSKTEGRL

-1208 YTVTYTDGVDGEAF
+1208 YTVTYTDGVNGEAF

-1234 TPAFEGTPTRKGF
+1234 TPAFEGTPARAGYKFLGWEPTVAETVTENVTYVAQWEKLYTVTYTDGVDGKAFKDDVHSDLEKDTPTPAFSGGTPTRKGF

-1285 RGVAV
+1285 RGVTV

-1307 LGEYTAS
+1307 LGEYTVS
-1314 NVMGTAA
+1314 DVMGTAA

-1343 SDAVHT
+1343 GDAVHT

-1402 IVCDNQNVKHGG
+1402 IVCDNQNVNHWG

-1456 GKTHALIVGEQAEKT
+1456 GKTHALIVGEQPEKT
-1471 VELKWDGEK
+1471 VELKWNGEK

-1528 LIEDTYNVSDP
+1528 LIEGTYNVSDP

-1619 ADVVYND
+1619 ADVVYKD
-1626 IPYGTNTPAFGTK
+1626 IPYGTSTPAFGTK
-1639 DPTRKG
+1639 DPTREG
-1645 YKFLGWEPVV
+1645 YKFVGWEPEV
-1655 ADTVTENA
+1655 AETVTKNV
-1663 TYVAQW
+1663 TYTAKW

-1675 TYTDGAKGKA
+1675 TYTDGVKGKA
-1685 FEDQVFTDLESGTKT
+1685 FKDQVYKDLESGTDT
-1700 PEFNGTPTRK
+1700 PKFDGKPTRK
-1710 GYKFL
+1710 GYTFT
-1715 GWEPVVADTVTE
+1715 GWSPKVTDTVTKD
-1727 NVTYTAPVGRT
+1727 VTYVAQWKSVKNGKDNIPKTGDSEIVMV
-1738 LHRYLHR
+1738 L
-1745 RREGQGVQGSG
+1745 GSVLLFSFCG
-1756 LQRS
+1756 AAAVSVYDRKRKHF

>member
-1 MVCAEFSVCFWHCS
+1 MKNHGLRRVFSLFLALFMVFTLLPTTALAED
-15 WSSHFCP
+15 
-22 RLRWQRIRRGLTKPS
+22 T
-37 PRPSQWTGTRRRP
+37 TGADETQPKTVVVNGDEKRTD
-50 IPPAQEQPKNE
+50 PPAQEQPKNE

-75 YTDGVG
+75 YTDGAD

-87 EVHSNLPSGTATPAF
+87 EVHSNLPAGTATPAF
-102 SGSLAREGYTFAGW
+102 SGSLAREDYTFVGW

-133 WEEGKTGPRRVTL
+133 WEEGKTNARRVPL
-146 PTIPG
+146 PTIPK
-151 PDVDLAALD
+151 PDPAPADLN

-215 KAAASRASVNS
+215 KAAAGRASVNS

-255 KGSTIYLVAKNPNP
+255 KGTTIYLVAKNPNP

-294 TTDASI
+294 TTDAAI

-315 GYVFKGWKAKDGADT
+315 GYVFKGWKAKDGSDT
-330 IYAGGALCSV
+330 IYTGGTLCSV

-355 RTLYAVWEEAVPS
+355 RTLYAVWEEDAPAQPTPLDEAGVKALLGENAVQIICTNAQIGHGS
-368 KPEWSDIR
+368 KTFGLIDGTFTVHQSNNRCEVVINGFSSYMSEFDAAVSVPAGTHITDNSMAGQNRTKINLVWSDG
-376 REMQK
+376 K
-381 VSVHVTCINPDVNHT
+381 WTAADAPAKYHVLCSSQPAEPTAPGEGDLENI
-396 EKTYSYKESN
+396 EKLVRIVCDRNIHDAKEYGV
-406 DDTIGSVQDSAGSY
+406 IAGSCEFGDIDMTGDVP
-420 TCTVTVHLGRY
+420 TCPVTIQAAEYVK
-431 RLQYNQ
+431 
-437 DFNREHE
+437 
-444 FASSLTADVV
+444 A
-454 LQYNGTGWVIAS
+454 YNGTIGVEHTITGDTERLLILAWDANNNVWRPMTDTPVTFTVICPPAKPGAEDLAKLEAPVEVVCTTKPETHTAAPFS
-466 ALPLELKLT
+466 LIEGTYDIGDVSGNETDGYTCDITVTAGNYVALYNTDFGKHTLT
-475 CGSAPTPNPPG
+475 G
-486 SDVLNSLKVLVKCD
+486 
-500 SKTYHF
+500 
-506 EKPYKMDDGDYRL
+506 
-519 EKVDDNTYT
+519 DNTKPLT
-528 VIVLADKYVEKYNA
+528 LKYVE
-542 VYPGHT
+542 G
-548 LFDNNTKT
+548 
-556 IKLVYRYGAWT
+556 RW
-567 VVGSNGVTFNVSCEQ
+567 VVNDPVTF
-582 KYTVT
+582 
-587 YTDGVD
+587 
-593 GEVIFADQVSYK
+593 
-605 KPGEKTPKFRGT
+605 
-617 PTRTGYKF
+617 
-625 IGWEPAVVGT
+625 
-635 VTANATYTAQWVS
+635 
-648 ISDLDPAPELVSS
+648 
-661 LYMNFQCTNENA
+661 
-673 SHDHRSEM
+673 
-681 IAIGYGIGAGGV
+681 
-693 IVTDAA
+693 
-699 GNPVYNKDGNITA
+699 PV
-712 VITFYQDSGFLNEYN
+712 E
-727 KRTGVAHR
+727 
-735 YADYEPKTKSVDG
+735 
-748 VLIGEVFHMYK
+748 
-759 KDYPVVFDVV
+759 
-769 CGSLYTVT
+769 
-777 YKDGTNGTVFADDV
+777 
-791 HSNLNANA
+791 
-799 ATPAFVGGT
+799 
-808 PTRPGYVFTG
+808 
-818 WNPAV
+818 
-823 AATVTGNATY
+823 
-833 TAVWEKDANGNGK
+833 
-846 PDKDEEKYT
+846 
-855 VTYTDGVE
+855 
-863 NEEIFADETYSDLLS
+863 
-878 GTATPAFN
+878 
-886 GTPTR
+886 
-891 KGYAFTGWNPA
+891 
-902 VAATVTGNA
+902 
-911 TYAAVWEEAAPPKP
+911 
-925 DKPTPP
+925 
-931 TDEIGGATVAVKCIT
+931 
-946 GHGDLSW
+946 
-953 KIDSSTFTVG
+953 
-963 EVTGD
+963 
-968 DTTGYTCTVTVQAEV
+968 
-983 YVNAFNSDKKANG
+983 
-996 VKHTLADDAEK
+996 
-1007 TFTMTYVNGA
+1007 
-1017 WTGPTNPAVTFEV
+1017 
-1030 KCEEELVPVHLVIYR
+1030 CEEELFPVHLVIYR

-1089 DGAWNNYKANPAN
+1089 DGLFNIYKSDPAN

-1208 YTVTYTDGVDGEAF
+1208 YTVTYTDGVNGEAF

-1234 TPAFEGTPTRKGF
+1234 TPAFEGTPARKGF

-1253 PEVAETVTEDVTYTA
+1253 PEVAETVTDNATYTA

-1307 LGEYTAS
+1307 LGEYTVS

-1402 IVCDNQNVKHGG
+1402 IVCDNQNVNHWG

-1619 ADVVYND
+1619 ADVVYKD
-1626 IPYGTNTPAFGTK
+1626 IPYGTGTPAFGTK
-1639 DPTRKG
+1639 DPTREG
-1645 YKFLGWEPVV
+1645 YKFVGWEPEV
-1655 ADTVTENA
+1655 AETVTKDV
-1663 TYVAQW
+1663 TYTAKW

-1675 TYTDGAKGKA
+1675 TYTDGVKGKA
-1685 FEDQVFTDLESGTKT
+1685 FKDQVYSDLEAGTDT
-1700 PEFNGTPTRK
+1700 PKFDGKPTRK
-1710 GYKFL
+1710 GYTFT
-1715 GWEPVVADTVTE
+1715 GWSPKVTDTVTKD
-1727 NVTYTAPVGRT
+1727 VTYVAQWKSVKNGKDNIPKTGDSEIVMV
-1738 LHRYLHR
+1738 L
-1745 RREGQGVQGSG
+1745 GSVLLFSFCG
-1756 LQRS
+1756 AAAVSVYDRKRKHF

>member
-1 MVCAEFSVCFWHCS
+1 MKGEYFKMKNHGLRRIFSLFLALFMVFTLLPTTALAED
-15 WSSHFCP
+15 
-22 RLRWQRIRRGLTKPS
+22 T
-37 PRPSQWTGTRRRP
+37 TGADETQP
-50 IPPAQEQPKNE
+50 KTVVVDEGEKKTDPPAQEQPKNE

-102 SGSLAREGYTFAGW
+102 SGTPAREGYTFAGW
-116 NPAVAE
+116 NPAVTE
-122 TVTADVTYAAK
+122 TVTANVTYVAQ
-133 WEEGKTGPRRVTL
+133 WEAGKTNARRVTL
-146 PTIPG
+146 PTIPE
-151 PDVDLAALD
+151 PDIAPAALN

-180 GYNYGSSEKTKFVCQ
+180 GYNYGSSEKTQFVCQ

-215 KAAASRASVNS
+215 KAAAGRASVNS

-255 KGSTIYLVAKNPNP
+255 KGTTIYLVAKNPNP

-300 RYHSFTVKNTIPTRE
+300 RYHSFTVKNTVPTRE
-315 GYVFKGWKAKDGADT
+315 GYVFKGWKANDGSDT
-330 IYAGGALCSV
+330 IYTGGMTCAV
-340 SQQGNDVVKNGNTWT
+340 SQYGNDVVKNGNTWT
-355 RTLYAVWEEAVPS
+355 RTLYAVWEEA
-368 KPEWSDIR
+368 
-376 REMQK
+376 
-381 VSVHVTCINPDVNHT
+381 T
-396 EKTYSYKESN
+396 
-406 DDTIGSVQDSAGSY
+406 
-420 TCTVTVHLGRY
+420 
-431 RLQYNQ
+431 
-437 DFNREHE
+437 
-444 FASSLTADVV
+444 
-454 LQYNGTGWVIAS
+454 
-466 ALPLELKLT
+466 
-475 CGSAPTPNPPG
+475 
-486 SDVLNSLKVLVKCD
+486 
-500 SKTYHF
+500 
-506 EKPYKMDDGDYRL
+506 
-519 EKVDDNTYT
+519 
-528 VIVLADKYVEKYNA
+528 
-542 VYPGHT
+542 
-548 LFDNNTKT
+548 
-556 IKLVYRYGAWT
+556 
-567 VVGSNGVTFNVSCEQ
+567 
-582 KYTVT
+582 
-587 YTDGVD
+587 
-593 GEVIFADQVSYK
+593 
-605 KPGEKTPKFRGT
+605 
-617 PTRTGYKF
+617 
-625 IGWEPAVVGT
+625 
-635 VTANATYTAQWVS
+635 
-648 ISDLDPAPELVSS
+648 
-661 LYMNFQCTNENA
+661 
-673 SHDHRSEM
+673 
-681 IAIGYGIGAGGV
+681 
-693 IVTDAA
+693 
-699 GNPVYNKDGNITA
+699 
-712 VITFYQDSGFLNEYN
+712 
-727 KRTGVAHR
+727 
-735 YADYEPKTKSVDG
+735 
-748 VLIGEVFHMYK
+748 
-759 KDYPVVFDVV
+759 
-769 CGSLYTVT
+769 
-777 YKDGTNGTVFADDV
+777 
-791 HSNLNANA
+791 
-799 ATPAFVGGT
+799 
-808 PTRPGYVFTG
+808 
-818 WNPAV
+818 
-823 AATVTGNATY
+823 
-833 TAVWEKDANGNGK
+833 
-846 PDKDEEKYT
+846 
-855 VTYTDGVE
+855 
-863 NEEIFADETYSDLLS
+863 
-878 GTATPAFN
+878 
-886 GTPTR
+886 
-891 KGYAFTGWNPA
+891 
-902 VAATVTGNA
+902 
-911 TYAAVWEEAAPPKP
+911 PPKP
-925 DKPTPP
+925 DKPTAPG
-931 TDEIGGATVAVKCIT
+931 E
-946 GHGDLSW
+946 GDLSGL
-953 KIDSSTFTVG
+953 IGNITVNCTNG
-963 EVTGD
+963 KAAHELKAKGYTLISGSYTTNEVAGD
-968 DTTGYTCTVTVQAEV
+968 AENGYTCTVTINSQKYVEQFDTNTRTV
-983 YVNAFNSDKKANG
+983 HDPKGVNATVTLKYTDNGWTVESGAPVVFDVACVTEIVPPARPGAEDLSNLKAPVDVTCTTKPETHAAVHFSLRGGTYTIGDVAGNETDGYTCDITVTADKYVARYNMDYG
-996 VKHTLADDAEK
+996 KHTLTGDNTK
-1007 TFTMTYVNGA
+1007 TLTLKYVEGQ
-1017 WTGPTNPAVTFEV
+1017 WAVDTPITFPV
-1030 KCEEELVPVHLVIYR
+1030 KCEEELFPVHLVIYR

-1208 YTVTYTDGVDGEAF
+1208 YTVTYTDGVNGEAF

-1234 TPAFEGTPTRKGF
+1234 TPAFEGTPARAGYKFLGWEPTVAETVTENATYVAQWEKLYTVTYTDGVDGKAFKDDVHSDLEKDTPTPAFSGDTPTRKGF

-1307 LGEYTAS
+1307 LGEYTVS

-1343 SDAVHT
+1343 GDAVHT

-1368 WVAETELPVT
+1368 WVA
-1378 FHTLCPPEQPSKK
+1378 
-1391 DIEGAIGRGVK
+1391 
-1402 IVCDNQNVKHGG
+1402 
-1414 KDYKPTQG
+1414 
-1422 EYTVSDVTG
+1422 
-1431 TASEGYTCTIT
+1431 
-1442 VKAAKIIEKYSSDM
+1442 
-1456 GKTHALIVGEQAEKT
+1456 
-1471 VELKWDGEK
+1471 
-1480 WVAKTELP
+1480 KTELP
-1488 ITFHVECP
+1488 ITFRVECP

-1528 LIEDTYNVSDP
+1528 LIEGTYDVSDP

-1619 ADVVYND
+1619 EDVVYKD
-1626 IPYGTNTPAFGTK
+1626 IPYGTDTPAFGTK
-1639 DPTRKG
+1639 DPTREG
-1645 YKFLGWEPVV
+1645 YKFVGWEPEV
-1655 ADTVTENA
+1655 AETVTKNV
-1663 TYVAQW
+1663 TYTAKW

-1675 TYTDGAKGKA
+1675 TYTDGVKGKA
-1685 FEDQVFTDLESGTKT
+1685 FKDQVYSDLKAGTAT
-1700 PEFNGTPTRK
+1700 PKFDGKPTRK
-1710 GYKFL
+1710 GYTFT
-1715 GWEPVVADTVTE
+1715 GWSPKVTDTVTKD
-1727 NVTYTAPVGRT
+1727 VTYVAQWKSVKNGKDNIPKTGDGEIVMV
-1738 LHRYLHR
+1738 L
-1745 RREGQGVQGSG
+1745 GSVLLFSFCG
-1756 LQRS
+1756 AAAVSVYDRKRKHF